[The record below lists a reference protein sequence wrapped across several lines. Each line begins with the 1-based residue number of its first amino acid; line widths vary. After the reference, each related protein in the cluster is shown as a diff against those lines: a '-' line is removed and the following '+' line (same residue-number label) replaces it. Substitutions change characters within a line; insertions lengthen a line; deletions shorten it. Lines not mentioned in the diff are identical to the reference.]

1 MNKTYNIIWNAAR
14 GMYIVT
20 SELARSGSRAIV
32 SVSASCA
39 VTLLAMDAAPA
50 VAEETRVS
58 IPSQTTTYTLS
69 GATPFV
75 VETGNTVATDTA
87 TSAAIVGDNSNDWD
101 LLIESGAVVGSSL
114 TDSQAMNLDSS
125 TGATSVHNQG
135 TITGSNEDG
144 TIMLQN
150 GGSVINDA
158 RIENNATYEHD
169 PEDIPQEYAGVYM
182 LNGGSYVSSESGVL
196 EGVSGVIVQSGE
208 AHITNGGMIN
218 SDGSWR
224 SYGVEFRDGTYGTI
238 VNTGTIITTASDGS
252 GKIEDA
258 AIYVHT
264 LNDMAVSGSV
274 SVDNSG
280 LMQSDFITVAL
291 YYGSHFE
298 VVNRVGGVI
307 TAGNSSLV
315 GIKSTAMELKVGVDN
330 LVTNDGT
337 ISAYG
342 TANTYGIHYG
352 ESTSGGVIT
361 NTGSITTTGGGSG
374 DASVYVHG
382 NGDGTVVNNSGTM
395 SSTVYGVYL
404 DSARSKG
411 HTLNNQA
418 GGAISANTAVAI
430 NGNGNTISNQGKM
443 TGVSDGL
450 VLSGNNNIVTT
461 SGGEISG
468 KNGIRVSKGSGNQI
482 TAKSGSKIT
491 ATSTGISIAGGNNQV
506 TTESGS
512 TIVAKDNGILINSGA
527 NNVTNGGSITA
538 TGSSISYGIQYNSG
552 TSGTIT
558 NTGTITTTGKGAGDA
573 SVYAHGGAVTINN
586 SGTMDSSVFGVYVTT
601 GHTLNNLAG
610 GSITA
615 NTAVQLNGNNNT
627 LANAGAILGDTNG
640 VTINGSGNTLTSQG
654 KITGG
659 TNAILINSG
668 SKNNT
673 LTLNT
678 GTEISGS
685 ITDDNNSASAN
696 NNLILDGEGTL
707 GSSISGL
714 NSVTSSGD
722 WTLSGATMNLSGTTN
737 SALWVKSGTLIL
749 NGAMTAKGATVD
761 SGTTLQIGNGGT
773 LGAFNGDIV
782 DNGTLTFNRS
792 DAAAYGS
799 VISGSGNVIKQGGG
813 ELTLSNNNSYSGG
826 TTIAE
831 GTLTATAG
839 GALGSGNIDN
849 RAYLKLDAANASDPF
864 IVADL
869 TTHSGATVEIGAGST
884 LQANTLTQQD
894 GSTLTADLTATSGP
908 AIRAKNV
915 NLDGTLNVASPA
927 SQEPIRSTDDLISLA
942 LIESD
947 NAISGDFDGITINGN
962 AMNPDAFITV
972 VGQKN
977 VNDTHYDLVETLT
990 WYADRY
996 NAAIDAHGTFNLAD
1010 ADDSF
1015 TVNTVL
1021 ENVDANSGWN
1031 GQSLTKTGAGTL
1043 ILNAENTYTGGTTIS
1058 DGTLV
1063 ATNVEALGTGNVTDN
1078 ATLELNTGGDFDN
1091 AISGSGQVVKSGDE
1105 TLTLSGSNTYTGGTI
1120 ISGGTL
1126 VATNVEALGT
1136 GDVTDNATL
1145 ELNTGGDFDNAIG
1158 GTGSVVKSGDKT
1170 LTLSGANSYT
1180 GGTTIS
1186 GGTLVASNVEALGSG
1201 DVTDNATLELNTG
1214 GDFANNIG
1222 GTGSVVKSGDKTLTL
1237 SGTNSYTG
1245 GTTISGGTL
1254 VANNVE
1260 ALGTGDVTNNA
1271 TLELNTGGDF
1281 DNAIS
1286 GSGQV
1291 VKSGDETLTLSGAN
1305 SYTGGTTISGGT
1317 LVATNVE
1324 ALGTGDIT
1332 DNATLELNAGGD
1344 FTNNIGGT
1352 GSVEKSGDKTLT
1364 LSGTNTYR
1372 GGTLISG
1379 GTLVASNVEALGSGD
1394 VTDNATLEMNTG
1406 GDFAN
1411 NIGGTGSVV
1420 KSGDKTLTLSGANSY
1435 TGGTTISGGTLVAS
1449 NVEALGT
1456 GNVTDNATLEL
1467 NTGGDFDN
1475 AISGSGQVVK
1485 SGDGA
1490 LTLSGANSYSGATTI
1505 SGGTLIAANVNA
1517 LGTGA
1522 IDNRASLL
1530 LDASGQF
1537 TVTDLTTESGGNTE
1551 IGAGSTLQATTLTQ
1565 KSDSTLTINLNS
1577 NTVDPVIHAA
1587 SQVSLAGTL
1596 DITGVGD
1603 VLDSD
1608 PASTDDLDTF
1618 TLIASDKTIA
1628 GDFEKLTVAGMD
1640 ADLADFIT
1648 VDGRIDD
1655 TGKQY
1660 ELTTALTWYADRD
1673 DAVTDAHG
1681 TFNLTNADGS
1691 FAVNTVLENVDAT
1704 LDPASATG
1712 WDGTS
1717 LIKQG
1722 AGTLILN
1729 AENTYT
1735 GGTTISGGTL
1745 VATNV
1750 DALGS
1755 GDVTDDATLELNTG
1769 GTFDNAISG
1778 SGQVVKSG
1786 DDVLTLSGANS
1797 YSGGTLISDGT
1808 LVASNVDALGSGDVT
1823 NNATLEMNTG
1833 GDFINNI
1840 GGTGRVEKSGDD
1852 TLTLSGSNTYTGG
1865 TLISDGTLV
1874 ASNVEALGTGDVTNN
1889 ATLELN
1895 TGGTFDNA
1903 ISGSGQVVKSG
1914 DDVLTLSGANSYSGG
1929 TLISG
1934 GTLVANNVEALG
1946 TGDVTDNATLEM
1958 NTGGD
1963 FINNIGGT
1971 GRVEKSGD
1979 DALTLS
1985 GSNTYTGGT
1994 TINDGTLIA
2003 TSVDALG
2010 SGDVTNNAVLELNT
2024 GGDFINNIGG
2034 TGRVEKSGDET
2045 LTLSGSN
2052 TYTGGTLISGGT
2064 LVATNVEALGT
2075 GDVTDNAVLELN
2087 TGGDFINNIGGTGR
2101 VEKSGD
2107 DTLTLSGS
2115 NSYTGG
2121 TLISSGTLVATN
2133 VDALGSGD
2141 VTDNATLELNTGGDF
2156 TNNIS
2161 GSGQVVKSGD
2171 ETLTLSGSNTYTG
2184 GTTINDGTLV
2194 ATSVEALGSGD
2205 VTNDAVLALNTGGDF
2220 ANNIGGTGSVVK
2232 SGDETLTLSGTNS
2245 YTGGTTISGGTL
2257 VATNVEALG
2266 TGDVTNNATLELN
2279 TGGDFTNNIS
2289 GNGQVVKSG
2298 DDTLTFSG
2306 SNTYTGGTTINDGT
2320 LVATS
2325 VEALG
2330 SGDVTNDAVLALNTG
2345 GDFANNI
2352 GGTGSVVKSGDE
2364 TLTLSGS
2371 NTYTGSTLISSGTLV
2386 ANDVNALGTGD
2397 VTDNAT
2403 LMLNTGGDFI
2413 NNIGGTGRVEKSG
2426 DDTLTLSGSNS
2437 YTGGTLISSG
2447 TLVATNVD
2455 ALGSG
2460 DVTDNA
2466 TLELNTGGTFDNA
2479 ISGSGQVVKSGDETL
2494 TLSGA
2499 NSYTGGTLISSGT
2512 LVANDVNALGTGD
2525 VTDNAVLELNTG
2537 GDFDNAI
2544 SGSGQVVKSGDET
2557 LTLSGANSYT
2567 GGTTISGGTL
2577 VASNVEALGSG
2588 DIDNYASLQLNASGQ
2603 FVTANLTTHDNAI
2616 TAIGAGSA
2624 LRANT
2629 LTQEANSTLA
2639 VHLIDSNSGAIVT
2652 ADHANLGGTLDIT
2665 GIGNVAKSWTRDA
2678 YAYTLIDTDSAI
2690 NSDFAQFTVA
2700 GMDAKQVDFLTVD
2713 GRVNADD
2720 DTRYDVTASLSWYA
2734 DSDNAATDAHGTF
2747 TLSEQGHSFTLNTA
2761 LTDVDATL
2769 NPDSATYWDGKSL
2782 IKRGAGT
2789 LILGAQNTYSGDTDV
2804 QEGALW
2810 LAETATIGSA
2820 GSAQAVNIAAN
2831 AAFGGHN
2838 STVNGHVNNQG
2849 SLYFVDTFT
2858 VNGDVVNSS
2867 AMISGSDQPNNTL
2880 TIAGNYTGNDG
2891 HLYLNTQ
2898 LGDDS
2903 SPTDKLIVTGD
2914 TAGSTTLHITNVN
2927 GLGAQTV
2934 NGIEVIEVGGQSDG
2948 DFRLYKGHV
2957 DINAWT
2963 YTLKQDGGDW
2973 YLRSESDD
2981 VPDDGGEVTPPDDGG
2996 EVTPPDDGGEV
3007 TPPDDGGEVTPP
3019 DDGGEVTPP
3028 DDDGEVTPPDDG
3040 GDITPPD
3047 DGGDITPPD
3056 GGDVTPVAPQYR
3068 ADIGVYLGNQWM
3080 ARNLQMQTLYD
3091 REGSQYRSADGS
3103 IWMRFKAGKAESQ
3116 AVNGNVDI
3124 DSDYSQFQLGGDILT
3139 WSDGAQS
3146 VTVGLMG
3153 SYINASTDS
3162 TGNRGADGSQFS
3174 ANGSVDGYNLGLYA
3188 TWFADA
3194 QSHRGAYIDSWYQYG
3209 AYNNSVDNDG
3219 LSASRYDSAAH
3230 AVSLETGYRYDIAL
3244 SNRNTVS
3251 LTPQAQVTWQRYSA
3265 DTVIDDGGTRIS
3277 GQNDDSWTTRLGVR
3291 VDGKLYK
3298 ESGRIQPFMEVNWL
3312 HASDNAS
3319 ATFGD
3324 TKVSQDLPNDRVEV
3338 KVGIQANVSERL
3350 SVYAQAAGQ
3359 KGKNDYGDASFS
3371 LNMRYN
3377 W

>member
-75 VETGNTVATDTA
+75 VETGNTIATDTA
-87 TSAAIVGDNSNDWD
+87 ASAAIVGDNSNDWD

-114 TDSQAMNLDSS
+114 TDSQAMNLDSL

-144 TIMLQN
+144 TILLQN
-150 GGSVINDA
+150 GGSVVNDA
-158 RIENNATYEHD
+158 LIENSATYEHE
-169 PEDIPQEYAGVYM
+169 PQDIPQEYAGVYM

-395 SSTVYGVYL
+395 SSSVYGVYL
-404 DSARSKG
+404 DSTRSKG

-430 NGNGNTISNQGKM
+430 NGNGNTITNQGKM

-450 VLSGNNNIVTT
+450 LISGNNNIVTT

-491 ATSTGISIAGGNNQV
+491 ATSTGISIASGNNQI

-512 TIVAKDNGILINSGA
+512 AIVAKDNGILINSGA

-538 TGSSISYGIQYNSG
+538 TGSSNSYGIQYNSG
-552 TSGTIT
+552 ASGTIT
-558 NTGTITTTGKGAGDA
+558 NTGTITTTGKGVGDA

-640 VTINGSGNTLTSQG
+640 VTISGSGNTLTSQG

-792 DAAAYGS
+792 DASAYGS
-799 VISGSGNVIKQGGG
+799 VISGSGNVVKQGGG

-849 RAYLKLDAANASDPF
+849 RAYLKLDAASASDPF

-990 WYADRY
+990 WYADRD

-1058 DGTLV
+1058 EGTLI
-1063 ATNVEALGTGNVTDN
+1063 ANNVEALGTGNVTDN
-1078 ATLELNTGGDFDN
+1078 AVLELNTGGDFDN
-1091 AISGSGQVVKSGDE
+1091 AISGSG
-1105 TLTLSGSNTYTGGTI
+1105 L
-1120 ISGGTL
+1120 
-1126 VATNVEALGT
+1126 
-1136 GDVTDNATL
+1136 
-1145 ELNTGGDFDNAIG
+1145 
-1158 GTGSVVKSGDKT
+1158 VVKSGDKT

-1214 GDFANNIG
+1214 GTFDNVISGSGQVVKSGDKTLTLSGANSYTGGTTISSGTLIATNVEALGTGDVTDNATLALNAGGDFTNNISGSGQVVKSGDDTLTLSGSNTYTGGTLISGGTLVASNVEALGSGDVTDNAVLELNTGGTFDNVISGSGQVVKSGDEMLTLSGANSYTGGTTISGGTLVASNVEALGSGDVTDNATLELNTGGTFDNVISGSGQVVKSGDDALTLSGNNSYTGGTTISGGTLVASNVEALGSGDVTDNATLEMNTGGDFTNNIG
-1222 GTGSVVKSGDKTLTL
+1222 GTGRVVKSGDKTLTL

-1291 VKSGDETLTLSGAN
+1291 VKSGD
-1305 SYTGGTTISGGT
+1305 
-1317 LVATNVE
+1317 
-1324 ALGTGDIT
+1324 
-1332 DNATLELNAGGD
+1332 
-1344 FTNNIGGT
+1344 
-1352 GSVEKSGDKTLT
+1352 KT
-1364 LSGTNTYR
+1364 
-1372 GGTLISG
+1372 
-1379 GTLVASNVEALGSGD
+1379 
-1394 VTDNATLEMNTG
+1394 
-1406 GDFAN
+1406 
-1411 NIGGTGSVV
+1411 
-1420 KSGDKTLTLSGANSY
+1420 
-1435 TGGTTISGGTLVAS
+1435 
-1449 NVEALGT
+1449 
-1456 GNVTDNATLEL
+1456 
-1467 NTGGDFDN
+1467 
-1475 AISGSGQVVK
+1475 
-1485 SGDGA
+1485 

-1505 SGGTLIAANVNA
+1505 SGGTLIATHVNA

-1577 NTVDPVIHAA
+1577 NTADPVIHAA

-1603 VLDSD
+1603 VLNSD

-1786 DDVLTLSGANS
+1786 DDALTLSGAN
-1797 YSGGTLISDGT
+1797 
-1808 LVASNVDALGSGDVT
+1808 
-1823 NNATLEMNTG
+1823 
-1833 GDFINNI
+1833 
-1840 GGTGRVEKSGDD
+1840 
-1852 TLTLSGSNTYTGG
+1852 TYTGG
-1865 TLISDGTLV
+1865 TTISEGTLV
-1874 ASNVEALGTGDVTNN
+1874 ASNVEALGTGDVTDNATLEMNTGGDFDNAISGSGQVVKSGDETLTLSGANSYTGGTTISGGTLVASNVEALGSGDVTDN

-1895 TGGTFDNA
+1895 TGGDFTNN

-1929 TLISG
+1929 TLISD
-1934 GTLVANNVEALG
+1934 GTLVASNVEALG
-1946 TGDVTDNATLEM
+1946 TGDVTDNATLALNAGGDFTNNIGGTGRVEKSGDQTLTLSGSNIYTGGTLISGGTLVANDVNSLGTGDVTDNATLM
-1958 NTGGD
+1958 LNTGGD

-1994 TINDGTLIA
+1994 
-2003 TSVDALG
+2003 
-2010 SGDVTNNAVLELNT
+2010 
-2024 GGDFINNIGG
+2024 
-2034 TGRVEKSGDET
+2034 
-2045 LTLSGSN
+2045 
-2052 TYTGGTLISGGT
+2052 LISGGT
-2064 LVATNVEALGT
+2064 LVA
-2075 GDVTDNAVLELN
+2075 
-2087 TGGDFINNIGGTGR
+2087 
-2101 VEKSGD
+2101 S
-2107 DTLTLSGS
+2107 
-2115 NSYTGG
+2115 
-2121 TLISSGTLVATN
+2121 N

-2156 TNNIS
+2156 DNAIS
-2161 GSGQVVKSGD
+2161 GSGQVVKSGGD
-2171 ETLTLSGSNTYTG
+2171 TLTLSGNNSYTG
-2184 GTTINDGTLV
+2184 GTLISDGTLV
-2194 ATSVEALGSGD
+2194 ASNVEALGSGD
-2205 VTNDAVLALNTGGDF
+2205 VTDNT
-2220 ANNIGGTGSVVK
+2220 
-2232 SGDETLTLSGTNS
+2232 
-2245 YTGGTTISGGTL
+2245 
-2257 VATNVEALG
+2257 
-2266 TGDVTNNATLELN
+2266 
-2279 TGGDFTNNIS
+2279 
-2289 GNGQVVKSG
+2289 
-2298 DDTLTFSG
+2298 
-2306 SNTYTGGTTINDGT
+2306 
-2320 LVATS
+2320 
-2325 VEALG
+2325 
-2330 SGDVTNDAVLALNTG
+2330 
-2345 GDFANNI
+2345 
-2352 GGTGSVVKSGDE
+2352 
-2364 TLTLSGS
+2364 
-2371 NTYTGSTLISSGTLV
+2371 
-2386 ANDVNALGTGD
+2386 
-2397 VTDNAT
+2397 
-2403 LMLNTGGDFI
+2403 
-2413 NNIGGTGRVEKSG
+2413 
-2426 DDTLTLSGSNS
+2426 
-2437 YTGGTLISSG
+2437 
-2447 TLVATNVD
+2447 
-2455 ALGSG
+2455 
-2460 DVTDNA
+2460 

-2479 ISGSGQVVKSGDETL
+2479 ISGSGQVVKSGDKTL
-2494 TLSGA
+2494 TLSGS
-2499 NSYTGGTLISSGT
+2499 NTYTGGTLISGGT
-2512 LVANDVNALGTGD
+2512 LVATSVDALGSGD
-2525 VTDNAVLELNTG
+2525 VTDNATLELNTS

-2603 FVTANLTTHDNAI
+2603 FVTANLTTHDNAT
-2616 TAIGAGSA
+2616 TAIGAGSV

-2639 VHLIDSNSGAIVT
+2639 VHLTDSNSGAIVT

-2665 GIGNVAKSWTRDA
+2665 GIGSVAKSWTRDA
-2678 YAYTLIDTDSAI
+2678 YAYTLIDSDSAI
-2690 NSDFAQFTVA
+2690 DSDFAQFTVA

-2804 QEGALW
+2804 QEGVLW

-2838 STVNGHVNNQG
+2838 ATVNGHVNNQG

-2948 DFRLYKGHV
+2948 DFTLYKGHV

-2996 EVTPPDDGGEV
+2996 D
-3007 TPPDDGGEVTPP
+3007 
-3019 DDGGEVTPP
+3019 
-3028 DDDGEVTPPDDG
+3028 VTPPDDG
-3040 GDITPPD
+3040 GDVTPPD
-3047 DGGDITPPD
+3047 DGGDVTPPDDGGDVTPPDDGGDVTPPDDDGDITPPD

-3277 GQNDDSWTTRLGVR
+3277 GQNDDSWTTRLGMR

>member
-1 MNKTYNIIWNAAR
+1 
-14 GMYIVT
+14 
-20 SELARSGSRAIV
+20 
-32 SVSASCA
+32 
-39 VTLLAMDAAPA
+39 
-50 VAEETRVS
+50 
-58 IPSQTTTYTLS
+58 
-69 GATPFV
+69 
-75 VETGNTVATDTA
+75 
-87 TSAAIVGDNSNDWD
+87 
-101 LLIESGAVVGSSL
+101 
-114 TDSQAMNLDSS
+114 
-125 TGATSVHNQG
+125 
-135 TITGSNEDG
+135 
-144 TIMLQN
+144 
-150 GGSVINDA
+150 
-158 RIENNATYEHD
+158 
-169 PEDIPQEYAGVYM
+169 
-182 LNGGSYVSSESGVL
+182 
-196 EGVSGVIVQSGE
+196 
-208 AHITNGGMIN
+208 
-218 SDGSWR
+218 
-224 SYGVEFRDGTYGTI
+224 
-238 VNTGTIITTASDGS
+238 
-252 GKIEDA
+252 
-258 AIYVHT
+258 
-264 LNDMAVSGSV
+264 
-274 SVDNSG
+274 
-280 LMQSDFITVAL
+280 
-291 YYGSHFE
+291 
-298 VVNRVGGVI
+298 
-307 TAGNSSLV
+307 
-315 GIKSTAMELKVGVDN
+315 
-330 LVTNDGT
+330 
-337 ISAYG
+337 
-342 TANTYGIHYG
+342 
-352 ESTSGGVIT
+352 
-361 NTGSITTTGGGSG
+361 
-374 DASVYVHG
+374 
-382 NGDGTVVNNSGTM
+382 
-395 SSTVYGVYL
+395 
-404 DSARSKG
+404 
-411 HTLNNQA
+411 
-418 GGAISANTAVAI
+418 
-430 NGNGNTISNQGKM
+430 
-443 TGVSDGL
+443 
-450 VLSGNNNIVTT
+450 
-461 SGGEISG
+461 
-468 KNGIRVSKGSGNQI
+468 
-482 TAKSGSKIT
+482 
-491 ATSTGISIAGGNNQV
+491 
-506 TTESGS
+506 
-512 TIVAKDNGILINSGA
+512 
-527 NNVTNGGSITA
+527 
-538 TGSSISYGIQYNSG
+538 
-552 TSGTIT
+552 
-558 NTGTITTTGKGAGDA
+558 
-573 SVYAHGGAVTINN
+573 
-586 SGTMDSSVFGVYVTT
+586 
-601 GHTLNNLAG
+601 
-610 GSITA
+610 
-615 NTAVQLNGNNNT
+615 
-627 LANAGAILGDTNG
+627 
-640 VTINGSGNTLTSQG
+640 
-654 KITGG
+654 
-659 TNAILINSG
+659 
-668 SKNNT
+668 
-673 LTLNT
+673 
-678 GTEISGS
+678 
-685 ITDDNNSASAN
+685 
-696 NNLILDGEGTL
+696 
-707 GSSISGL
+707 
-714 NSVTSSGD
+714 
-722 WTLSGATMNLSGTTN
+722 
-737 SALWVKSGTLIL
+737 
-749 NGAMTAKGATVD
+749 
-761 SGTTLQIGNGGT
+761 
-773 LGAFNGDIV
+773 
-782 DNGTLTFNRS
+782 
-792 DAAAYGS
+792 
-799 VISGSGNVIKQGGG
+799 
-813 ELTLSNNNSYSGG
+813 
-826 TTIAE
+826 
-831 GTLTATAG
+831 
-839 GALGSGNIDN
+839 
-849 RAYLKLDAANASDPF
+849 
-864 IVADL
+864 
-869 TTHSGATVEIGAGST
+869 
-884 LQANTLTQQD
+884 
-894 GSTLTADLTATSGP
+894 
-908 AIRAKNV
+908 
-915 NLDGTLNVASPA
+915 
-927 SQEPIRSTDDLISLA
+927 
-942 LIESD
+942 
-947 NAISGDFDGITINGN
+947 
-962 AMNPDAFITV
+962 
-972 VGQKN
+972 
-977 VNDTHYDLVETLT
+977 
-990 WYADRY
+990 
-996 NAAIDAHGTFNLAD
+996 
-1010 ADDSF
+1010 
-1015 TVNTVL
+1015 
-1021 ENVDANSGWN
+1021 
-1031 GQSLTKTGAGTL
+1031 
-1043 ILNAENTYTGGTTIS
+1043 
-1058 DGTLV
+1058 
-1063 ATNVEALGTGNVTDN
+1063 
-1078 ATLELNTGGDFDN
+1078 
-1091 AISGSGQVVKSGDE
+1091 
-1105 TLTLSGSNTYTGGTI
+1105 
-1120 ISGGTL
+1120 
-1126 VATNVEALGT
+1126 
-1136 GDVTDNATL
+1136 
-1145 ELNTGGDFDNAIG
+1145 
-1158 GTGSVVKSGDKT
+1158 
-1170 LTLSGANSYT
+1170 
-1180 GGTTIS
+1180 
-1186 GGTLVASNVEALGSG
+1186 NVEALGSG

-1214 GDFANNIG
+1214 GDFTNNIG

-1291 VKSGDETLTLSGAN
+1291 VKSGD
-1305 SYTGGTTISGGT
+1305 
-1317 LVATNVE
+1317 
-1324 ALGTGDIT
+1324 
-1332 DNATLELNAGGD
+1332 
-1344 FTNNIGGT
+1344 
-1352 GSVEKSGDKTLT
+1352 KT
-1364 LSGTNTYR
+1364 
-1372 GGTLISG
+1372 
-1379 GTLVASNVEALGSGD
+1379 
-1394 VTDNATLEMNTG
+1394 
-1406 GDFAN
+1406 
-1411 NIGGTGSVV
+1411 
-1420 KSGDKTLTLSGANSY
+1420 
-1435 TGGTTISGGTLVAS
+1435 
-1449 NVEALGT
+1449 
-1456 GNVTDNATLEL
+1456 
-1467 NTGGDFDN
+1467 
-1475 AISGSGQVVK
+1475 
-1485 SGDGA
+1485 

-1505 SGGTLIAANVNA
+1505 SGGTLIATHVNA

-1660 ELTTALTWYADRD
+1660 ELTTVLTWYADRD

-1735 GGTTISGGTL
+1735 GGTTISDGTL

-1786 DDVLTLSGANS
+1786 DETLTLSGTNT
-1797 YSGGTLISDGT
+1797 YSGGTLISG
-1808 LVASNVDALGSGDVT
+1808 
-1823 NNATLEMNTG
+1823 
-1833 GDFINNI
+1833 
-1840 GGTGRVEKSGDD
+1840 
-1852 TLTLSGSNTYTGG
+1852 
-1865 TLISDGTLV
+1865 GTLV
-1874 ASNVEALGTGDVTNN
+1874 ASNVEALGTGDVTDN
-1889 ATLELN
+1889 AVLELN
-1895 TGGTFDNA
+1895 TGGDFDNA
-1903 ISGSGQVVKSG
+1903 ISGSGQV
-1914 DDVLTLSGANSYSGG
+1914 
-1929 TLISG
+1929 
-1934 GTLVANNVEALG
+1934 
-1946 TGDVTDNATLEM
+1946 
-1958 NTGGD
+1958 
-1963 FINNIGGT
+1963 
-1971 GRVEKSGD
+1971 EKSGD
-1979 DALTLS
+1979 GTLTLS

-2010 SGDVTNNAVLELNT
+2010 SGDVTDNATLALNT
-2024 GGDFINNIGG
+2024 GGTFDNTISGSG
-2034 TGRVEKSGDET
+2034 KVEKSGDDA
-2045 LTLSGSN
+2045 LTLSGANS
-2052 TYTGGTLISGGT
+2052 YTGGTLISGGT
-2064 LVATNVEALGT
+2064 LVASNVEALGSGDVTDNATLALNTGGTFDNTISGSGQVVKSGDDVLTLSGSNTYTGGTTISGGTLIASNVDALGT
-2075 GDVTDNAVLELN
+2075 GDVTNDATLELN
-2087 TGGDFINNIGGTGR
+2087 TGGDFTNNISGNGQ
-2101 VEKSGD
+2101 VVKSGD
-2107 DTLTLSGS
+2107 DTLTFSGS
-2115 NSYTGG
+2115 NTYTGG
-2121 TLISSGTLVATN
+2121 TLISSGTLVAN
-2133 VDALGSGD
+2133 DVNALGTGD

-2171 ETLTLSGSNTYTG
+2171 
-2184 GTTINDGTLV
+2184 D
-2194 ATSVEALGSGD
+2194 
-2205 VTNDAVLALNTGGDF
+2205 
-2220 ANNIGGTGSVVK
+2220 
-2232 SGDETLTLSGTNS
+2232 TLTLSGTNS

-2279 TGGDFTNNIS
+2279 TGGDFTNN
-2289 GNGQVVKSG
+2289 
-2298 DDTLTFSG
+2298 
-2306 SNTYTGGTTINDGT
+2306 
-2320 LVATS
+2320 
-2325 VEALG
+2325 
-2330 SGDVTNDAVLALNTG
+2330 
-2345 GDFANNI
+2345 
-2352 GGTGSVVKSGDE
+2352 
-2364 TLTLSGS
+2364 
-2371 NTYTGSTLISSGTLV
+2371 
-2386 ANDVNALGTGD
+2386 
-2397 VTDNAT
+2397 
-2403 LMLNTGGDFI
+2403 
-2413 NNIGGTGRVEKSG
+2413 
-2426 DDTLTLSGSNS
+2426 
-2437 YTGGTLISSG
+2437 
-2447 TLVATNVD
+2447 
-2455 ALGSG
+2455 
-2460 DVTDNA
+2460 
-2466 TLELNTGGTFDNA
+2466 

-2567 GGTTISGGTL
+2567 GGTLISGGTLVATSVEALGSGDVTDNAVLELNTGGTFDNAISGSGQVVKSGDKTLTLSGANSYTGGTTISGGTL
-2577 VASNVEALGSG
+2577 VASNVNALGSG

-2603 FVTANLTTHDNAI
+2603 FVTANLTTHDNAT

-2624 LRANT
+2624 LRGNT

-2639 VHLIDSNSGAIVT
+2639 VHLTDSNSGAIVT

-2713 GRVNADD
+2713 GRVNAAD

-2734 DSDNAATDAHGTF
+2734 DSDNAATNAHGTF

-2838 STVNGHVNNQG
+2838 ATVNGHVNNQG

-3028 DDDGEVTPPDDG
+3028 DDG

-3047 DGGDITPPD
+3047 DDGDITPPD

-3153 SYINASTDS
+3153 SYINANTDS

-3209 AYNNSVDNDG
+3209 VYNNSVDNDG

-3277 GQNDDSWTTRLGVR
+3277 GQNDDSWTTRLGMR

>member
-1 MNKTYNIIWNAAR
+1 
-14 GMYIVT
+14 
-20 SELARSGSRAIV
+20 
-32 SVSASCA
+32 
-39 VTLLAMDAAPA
+39 
-50 VAEETRVS
+50 
-58 IPSQTTTYTLS
+58 
-69 GATPFV
+69 
-75 VETGNTVATDTA
+75 
-87 TSAAIVGDNSNDWD
+87 
-101 LLIESGAVVGSSL
+101 
-114 TDSQAMNLDSS
+114 
-125 TGATSVHNQG
+125 
-135 TITGSNEDG
+135 
-144 TIMLQN
+144 
-150 GGSVINDA
+150 
-158 RIENNATYEHD
+158 
-169 PEDIPQEYAGVYM
+169 
-182 LNGGSYVSSESGVL
+182 
-196 EGVSGVIVQSGE
+196 
-208 AHITNGGMIN
+208 
-218 SDGSWR
+218 
-224 SYGVEFRDGTYGTI
+224 
-238 VNTGTIITTASDGS
+238 
-252 GKIEDA
+252 
-258 AIYVHT
+258 
-264 LNDMAVSGSV
+264 
-274 SVDNSG
+274 
-280 LMQSDFITVAL
+280 
-291 YYGSHFE
+291 
-298 VVNRVGGVI
+298 
-307 TAGNSSLV
+307 
-315 GIKSTAMELKVGVDN
+315 
-330 LVTNDGT
+330 
-337 ISAYG
+337 
-342 TANTYGIHYG
+342 
-352 ESTSGGVIT
+352 
-361 NTGSITTTGGGSG
+361 
-374 DASVYVHG
+374 
-382 NGDGTVVNNSGTM
+382 
-395 SSTVYGVYL
+395 
-404 DSARSKG
+404 
-411 HTLNNQA
+411 
-418 GGAISANTAVAI
+418 
-430 NGNGNTISNQGKM
+430 
-443 TGVSDGL
+443 
-450 VLSGNNNIVTT
+450 
-461 SGGEISG
+461 
-468 KNGIRVSKGSGNQI
+468 
-482 TAKSGSKIT
+482 
-491 ATSTGISIAGGNNQV
+491 
-506 TTESGS
+506 
-512 TIVAKDNGILINSGA
+512 
-527 NNVTNGGSITA
+527 
-538 TGSSISYGIQYNSG
+538 
-552 TSGTIT
+552 
-558 NTGTITTTGKGAGDA
+558 
-573 SVYAHGGAVTINN
+573 
-586 SGTMDSSVFGVYVTT
+586 
-601 GHTLNNLAG
+601 
-610 GSITA
+610 
-615 NTAVQLNGNNNT
+615 
-627 LANAGAILGDTNG
+627 
-640 VTINGSGNTLTSQG
+640 
-654 KITGG
+654 
-659 TNAILINSG
+659 
-668 SKNNT
+668 
-673 LTLNT
+673 
-678 GTEISGS
+678 
-685 ITDDNNSASAN
+685 
-696 NNLILDGEGTL
+696 
-707 GSSISGL
+707 
-714 NSVTSSGD
+714 
-722 WTLSGATMNLSGTTN
+722 
-737 SALWVKSGTLIL
+737 
-749 NGAMTAKGATVD
+749 
-761 SGTTLQIGNGGT
+761 
-773 LGAFNGDIV
+773 
-782 DNGTLTFNRS
+782 
-792 DAAAYGS
+792 
-799 VISGSGNVIKQGGG
+799 
-813 ELTLSNNNSYSGG
+813 
-826 TTIAE
+826 
-831 GTLTATAG
+831 
-839 GALGSGNIDN
+839 
-849 RAYLKLDAANASDPF
+849 
-864 IVADL
+864 
-869 TTHSGATVEIGAGST
+869 
-884 LQANTLTQQD
+884 
-894 GSTLTADLTATSGP
+894 
-908 AIRAKNV
+908 
-915 NLDGTLNVASPA
+915 
-927 SQEPIRSTDDLISLA
+927 
-942 LIESD
+942 
-947 NAISGDFDGITINGN
+947 
-962 AMNPDAFITV
+962 
-972 VGQKN
+972 
-977 VNDTHYDLVETLT
+977 
-990 WYADRY
+990 
-996 NAAIDAHGTFNLAD
+996 
-1010 ADDSF
+1010 
-1015 TVNTVL
+1015 
-1021 ENVDANSGWN
+1021 
-1031 GQSLTKTGAGTL
+1031 
-1043 ILNAENTYTGGTTIS
+1043 
-1058 DGTLV
+1058 
-1063 ATNVEALGTGNVTDN
+1063 
-1078 ATLELNTGGDFDN
+1078 
-1091 AISGSGQVVKSGDE
+1091 
-1105 TLTLSGSNTYTGGTI
+1105 
-1120 ISGGTL
+1120 
-1126 VATNVEALGT
+1126 
-1136 GDVTDNATL
+1136 
-1145 ELNTGGDFDNAIG
+1145 
-1158 GTGSVVKSGDKT
+1158 
-1170 LTLSGANSYT
+1170 
-1180 GGTTIS
+1180 
-1186 GGTLVASNVEALGSG
+1186 
-1201 DVTDNATLELNTG
+1201 
-1214 GDFANNIG
+1214 
-1222 GTGSVVKSGDKTLTL
+1222 
-1237 SGTNSYTG
+1237 
-1245 GTTISGGTL
+1245 
-1254 VANNVE
+1254 
-1260 ALGTGDVTNNA
+1260 
-1271 TLELNTGGDF
+1271 
-1281 DNAIS
+1281 
-1286 GSGQV
+1286 QV

-1324 ALGTGDIT
+1324 ALGTGDVT
-1332 DNATLELNAGGD
+1332 DNAVLELN
-1344 FTNNIGGT
+1344 TGGT
-1352 GSVEKSGDKTLT
+1352 FDNVISGSGQVVKSGDDALT
-1364 LSGTNTYR
+1364 LSGSNTYT
-1372 GGTLISG
+1372 GGTTISG

-1435 TGGTTISGGTLVAS
+1435 TGGTTISGGTLVAN

-1456 GNVTDNATLEL
+1456 GDVTNNATLEL
-1467 NTGGDFDN
+1467 NTGGTFDN

-1485 SGDGA
+1485 SGDET
-1490 LTLSGANSYSGATTI
+1490 LTLSGNNTYRGATTI

-1577 NTVDPVIHAA
+1577 NTTDPVIHAA

-1750 DALGS
+1750 EALGS

-1797 YSGGTLISDGT
+1797 YTGGTLISDGT
-1808 LVASNVDALGSGDVT
+1808 LVASNVEALGSGDVTDNATLELNTGGDFDNAISGSGKVEKSGDDALTLSGANTYTGGTLISDGTLVASNVEALGTGDVTDNAVLELNTGGDFDNAISGSGQVEKSGDGTLTLSGSNTYTGGTTINDGTLIATSVDALGSGDVTDDATLELNTGGTFDNAIGGSGNVVKSGADTLTLSGSNSYTGGTTISGGTLVASNVEALGTGDVT
-1823 NNATLEMNTG
+1823 NNATLELNTG

-1865 TLISDGTLV
+1865 TLINGGTLV
-1874 ASNVEALGTGDVTNN
+1874 ASNVEALGT
-1889 ATLELN
+1889 
-1895 TGGTFDNA
+1895 
-1903 ISGSGQVVKSG
+1903 
-1914 DDVLTLSGANSYSGG
+1914 
-1929 TLISG
+1929 
-1934 GTLVANNVEALG
+1934 
-1946 TGDVTDNATLEM
+1946 
-1958 NTGGD
+1958 
-1963 FINNIGGT
+1963 
-1971 GRVEKSGD
+1971 
-1979 DALTLS
+1979 
-1985 GSNTYTGGT
+1985 
-1994 TINDGTLIA
+1994 
-2003 TSVDALG
+2003 
-2010 SGDVTNNAVLELNT
+2010 
-2024 GGDFINNIGG
+2024 
-2034 TGRVEKSGDET
+2034 
-2045 LTLSGSN
+2045 
-2052 TYTGGTLISGGT
+2052 
-2064 LVATNVEALGT
+2064 
-2075 GDVTDNAVLELN
+2075 
-2087 TGGDFINNIGGTGR
+2087 
-2101 VEKSGD
+2101 
-2107 DTLTLSGS
+2107 
-2115 NSYTGG
+2115 
-2121 TLISSGTLVATN
+2121 
-2133 VDALGSGD
+2133 
-2141 VTDNATLELNTGGDF
+2141 
-2156 TNNIS
+2156 
-2161 GSGQVVKSGD
+2161 
-2171 ETLTLSGSNTYTG
+2171 
-2184 GTTINDGTLV
+2184 
-2194 ATSVEALGSGD
+2194 
-2205 VTNDAVLALNTGGDF
+2205 
-2220 ANNIGGTGSVVK
+2220 
-2232 SGDETLTLSGTNS
+2232 
-2245 YTGGTTISGGTL
+2245 
-2257 VATNVEALG
+2257 
-2266 TGDVTNNATLELN
+2266 
-2279 TGGDFTNNIS
+2279 
-2289 GNGQVVKSG
+2289 
-2298 DDTLTFSG
+2298 
-2306 SNTYTGGTTINDGT
+2306 
-2320 LVATS
+2320 
-2325 VEALG
+2325 
-2330 SGDVTNDAVLALNTG
+2330 
-2345 GDFANNI
+2345 
-2352 GGTGSVVKSGDE
+2352 
-2364 TLTLSGS
+2364 
-2371 NTYTGSTLISSGTLV
+2371 
-2386 ANDVNALGTGD
+2386 
-2397 VTDNAT
+2397 
-2403 LMLNTGGDFI
+2403 
-2413 NNIGGTGRVEKSG
+2413 
-2426 DDTLTLSGSNS
+2426 
-2437 YTGGTLISSG
+2437 
-2447 TLVATNVD
+2447 
-2455 ALGSG
+2455 G

-2494 TLSGA
+2494 TLSGT
-2499 NSYTGGTLISSGT
+2499 NSYTGGTTISGGT
-2512 LVANDVNALGTGD
+2512 LVATNVEALGSGD
-2525 VTDNAVLELNTG
+2525 VTDDATLELNTG
-2537 GDFDNAI
+2537 GTFDNAI
-2544 SGSGQVVKSGDET
+2544 SGSGQVVKSGDKM
-2557 LTLSGANSYT
+2557 LTLSGANSYS
-2567 GGTTISGGTL
+2567 GGTLISDGTL
-2577 VASNVEALGSG
+2577 VASNVNALGSG

-2603 FVTANLTTHDNAI
+2603 FVTANLTTHDNAT

-2734 DSDNAATDAHGTF
+2734 DSDNAATNAHGTF

-2838 STVNGHVNNQG
+2838 ATVNGHVNNQG

-2948 DFRLYKGHV
+2948 DFTLYKGHV

-3007 TPPDDGGEVTPP
+3007 TPPDDGGDVTPPDDGGDVSPP

-3028 DDDGEVTPPDDG
+3028 DDGGDVTPPDDD

-3324 TKVSQDLPNDRVEV
+3324 TKVSQDLPNDRMEV

>member
-75 VETGNTVATDTA
+75 VETGNTIATDTA
-87 TSAAIVGDNSNDWD
+87 ASAAIVGDNSNDWD

-114 TDSQAMNLDSS
+114 TDSQAMNLDSL

-144 TIMLQN
+144 TILLQN
-150 GGSVINDA
+150 GGSVINDG
-158 RIENNATYEHD
+158 RIENSAIYVHNLDLGA
-169 PEDIPQEYAGVYM
+169 PEIDAAIYM
-182 LNGGSYVSSESGVL
+182 LNGGSYVSSENGVL
-196 EGVSGVIVQSGE
+196 KGVSGVIVQSGE
-208 AHITNGGMIN
+208 VHITNGGTIN

-224 SYGVEFRDGTYGTI
+224 SYGVELRGGAYGTI

-252 GKIEDA
+252 GEIEDA
-258 AIYVHT
+258 AIYAHT
-264 LNDMAVSGSV
+264 FDDIAAGDYV

-280 LMQSDFITVAL
+280 LLQSDFIAVAL
-291 YYGSHFE
+291 YHGAHFE
-298 VVNRVGGVI
+298 VINRAGGVI

-315 GIKSTAMELKVGVDN
+315 GIQSAAMELKAGVDN

-361 NTGSITTTGGGSG
+361 NTGSITTTGGGAG

-430 NGNGNTISNQGKM
+430 NGNGNTITNQGKM

-450 VLSGNNNIVTT
+450 LISGNNNIVTT

-491 ATSTGISIAGGNNQV
+491 ATSTGISIASGNNQV

-512 TIVAKDNGILINSGA
+512 AIVAKDNGILINSGA

-552 TSGTIT
+552 ASGTIT

-640 VTINGSGNTLTSQG
+640 VTISGSGNTLTNQG

-659 TNAILINSG
+659 TNAVLINSG

-685 ITDDNNSASAN
+685 ITDGNNSASAN

-737 SALWVKSGTLIL
+737 SALWVKSGTLIV

-773 LGAFNGDIV
+773 LGAFNGNIV

-799 VISGSGNVIKQGGG
+799 VISGSGNVVKQGGG

-849 RAYLKLDAANASDPF
+849 RAYLKLEAANAGDPF

-990 WYADRY
+990 WYADRD

-1105 TLTLSGSNTYTGGTI
+1105 TLTLSG
-1120 ISGGTL
+1120 
-1126 VATNVEALGT
+1126 
-1136 GDVTDNATL
+1136 
-1145 ELNTGGDFDNAIG
+1145 
-1158 GTGSVVKSGDKT
+1158 
-1170 LTLSGANSYT
+1170 ANSYT

-1186 GGTLVASNVEALGSG
+1186 GGTLI
-1201 DVTDNATLELNTG
+1201 AT
-1214 GDFANNIG
+1214 
-1222 GTGSVVKSGDKTLTL
+1222 
-1237 SGTNSYTG
+1237 
-1245 GTTISGGTL
+1245 
-1254 VANNVE
+1254 
-1260 ALGTGDVTNNA
+1260 
-1271 TLELNTGGDF
+1271 
-1281 DNAIS
+1281 
-1286 GSGQV
+1286 
-1291 VKSGDETLTLSGAN
+1291 
-1305 SYTGGTTISGGT
+1305 
-1317 LVATNVE
+1317 
-1324 ALGTGDIT
+1324 
-1332 DNATLELNAGGD
+1332 
-1344 FTNNIGGT
+1344 
-1352 GSVEKSGDKTLT
+1352 
-1364 LSGTNTYR
+1364 
-1372 GGTLISG
+1372 
-1379 GTLVASNVEALGSGD
+1379 
-1394 VTDNATLEMNTG
+1394 
-1406 GDFAN
+1406 
-1411 NIGGTGSVV
+1411 
-1420 KSGDKTLTLSGANSY
+1420 
-1435 TGGTTISGGTLVAS
+1435 
-1449 NVEALGT
+1449 
-1456 GNVTDNATLEL
+1456 
-1467 NTGGDFDN
+1467 
-1475 AISGSGQVVK
+1475 
-1485 SGDGA
+1485 
-1490 LTLSGANSYSGATTI
+1490 
-1505 SGGTLIAANVNA
+1505 NVNA

-1704 LDPASATG
+1704 LDPDSATG

-1786 DDVLTLSGANS
+1786 D
-1797 YSGGTLISDGT
+1797 
-1808 LVASNVDALGSGDVT
+1808 
-1823 NNATLEMNTG
+1823 
-1833 GDFINNI
+1833 
-1840 GGTGRVEKSGDD
+1840 
-1852 TLTLSGSNTYTGG
+1852 
-1865 TLISDGTLV
+1865 
-1874 ASNVEALGTGDVTNN
+1874 
-1889 ATLELN
+1889 
-1895 TGGTFDNA
+1895 
-1903 ISGSGQVVKSG
+1903 
-1914 DDVLTLSGANSYSGG
+1914 
-1929 TLISG
+1929 
-1934 GTLVANNVEALG
+1934 
-1946 TGDVTDNATLEM
+1946 
-1958 NTGGD
+1958 
-1963 FINNIGGT
+1963 
-1971 GRVEKSGD
+1971 
-1979 DALTLS
+1979 
-1985 GSNTYTGGT
+1985 
-1994 TINDGTLIA
+1994 
-2003 TSVDALG
+2003 
-2010 SGDVTNNAVLELNT
+2010 
-2024 GGDFINNIGG
+2024 
-2034 TGRVEKSGDET
+2034 ET

-2064 LVATNVEALGT
+2064 LVA
-2075 GDVTDNAVLELN
+2075 
-2087 TGGDFINNIGGTGR
+2087 
-2101 VEKSGD
+2101 S
-2107 DTLTLSGS
+2107 
-2115 NSYTGG
+2115 
-2121 TLISSGTLVATN
+2121 
-2133 VDALGSGD
+2133 
-2141 VTDNATLELNTGGDF
+2141 
-2156 TNNIS
+2156 
-2161 GSGQVVKSGD
+2161 
-2171 ETLTLSGSNTYTG
+2171 
-2184 GTTINDGTLV
+2184 
-2194 ATSVEALGSGD
+2194 
-2205 VTNDAVLALNTGGDF
+2205 
-2220 ANNIGGTGSVVK
+2220 
-2232 SGDETLTLSGTNS
+2232 
-2245 YTGGTTISGGTL
+2245 
-2257 VATNVEALG
+2257 NVEALG
-2266 TGDVTNNATLELN
+2266 TGDVTN
-2279 TGGDFTNNIS
+2279 D
-2289 GNGQVVKSG
+2289 
-2298 DDTLTFSG
+2298 
-2306 SNTYTGGTTINDGT
+2306 
-2320 LVATS
+2320 
-2325 VEALG
+2325 
-2330 SGDVTNDAVLALNTG
+2330 
-2345 GDFANNI
+2345 
-2352 GGTGSVVKSGDE
+2352 
-2364 TLTLSGS
+2364 
-2371 NTYTGSTLISSGTLV
+2371 
-2386 ANDVNALGTGD
+2386 
-2397 VTDNAT
+2397 
-2403 LMLNTGGDFI
+2403 
-2413 NNIGGTGRVEKSG
+2413 
-2426 DDTLTLSGSNS
+2426 
-2437 YTGGTLISSG
+2437 
-2447 TLVATNVD
+2447 
-2455 ALGSG
+2455 
-2460 DVTDNA
+2460 
-2466 TLELNTGGTFDNA
+2466 
-2479 ISGSGQVVKSGDETL
+2479 
-2494 TLSGA
+2494 
-2499 NSYTGGTLISSGT
+2499 
-2512 LVANDVNALGTGD
+2512 
-2525 VTDNAVLELNTG
+2525 AVLELNTG

-2544 SGSGQVVKSGDET
+2544 SGSGQVVKSGGDT
-2557 LTLSGANSYT
+2557 LTLSGNNSYT
-2567 GGTTISGGTL
+2567 GGTLISDGTL

-2588 DIDNYASLQLNASGQ
+2588 NIDNYASLQLNASGQ
-2603 FVTANLTTHDNAI
+2603 FVTANLTTHDNAT

-2639 VHLIDSNSGAIVT
+2639 VHLTDSNSDAIVT

-2678 YAYTLIDTDSAI
+2678 YAYTLIDSDSAI

-2769 NPDSATYWDGKSL
+2769 NPDSATGWDGKSL

-2804 QEGALW
+2804 QEGTLW

-2838 STVNGHVNNQG
+2838 ATVNGHVNNQG

-2948 DFRLYKGHV
+2948 DFTLYKGHV

-2981 VPDDGGEVTPPDDGG
+2981 VPDDGGDVIPPDDGG
-2996 EVTPPDDGGEV
+2996 D
-3007 TPPDDGGEVTPP
+3007 
-3019 DDGGEVTPP
+3019 
-3028 DDDGEVTPPDDG
+3028 VTPPDDG
-3040 GDITPPD
+3040 GDVTPPD
-3047 DGGDITPPD
+3047 DDGDITPPD
-3056 GGDVTPVAPQYR
+3056 GGDVTPVTPQYR

>member
-75 VETGNTVATDTA
+75 VETGNTIATDTA
-87 TSAAIVGDNSNDWD
+87 ASAAIVGDNSNDWD

-114 TDSQAMNLDSS
+114 IDSQAMNLDSL

-135 TITGSNEDG
+135 TITGSSADG
-144 TIMLQN
+144 TILLQN
-150 GGSVINDA
+150 GGSVINDG
-158 RIENNATYEHD
+158 RIENSAIYVHNLDLGA
-169 PEDIPQEYAGVYM
+169 PEIDAAIYM
-182 LNGGSYVSSESGVL
+182 LNGGSYVSSENGVL
-196 EGVSGVIVQSGE
+196 KGVSGVIVQSGE
-208 AHITNGGMIN
+208 VHITNGGTIN

-224 SYGVEFRDGTYGTI
+224 SYGVELRGGAYGTI

-252 GKIEDA
+252 GEIEDA
-258 AIYVHT
+258 AIYAHT
-264 LNDMAVSGSV
+264 FDDIAAGDYV

-280 LMQSDFITVAL
+280 LLQSDFIAVAL
-291 YYGSHFE
+291 YHGAHFE
-298 VVNRVGGVI
+298 VINRAGGVI

-315 GIKSTAMELKVGVDN
+315 GIQSAAMELKAGANN

-361 NTGSITTTGGGSG
+361 NTGSITTTGGGAG

-430 NGNGNTISNQGKM
+430 NGNGNTITNQGKM

-450 VLSGNNNIVTT
+450 LISGNNNIVTT

-491 ATSTGISIAGGNNQV
+491 ATSTGISIASGNNQV

-512 TIVAKDNGILINSGA
+512 AIVAKDNGILINSGA

-640 VTINGSGNTLTSQG
+640 VTISGSGNTLTNQG

-659 TNAILINSG
+659 TNAVLINSG

-737 SALWVKSGTLIL
+737 SALWVKSGTLIV

-773 LGAFNGDIV
+773 LGAFNGNIV

-799 VISGSGNVIKQGGG
+799 VISGSGNVVKQGGG

-849 RAYLKLDAANASDPF
+849 RAYLKLDAASASDPF

-990 WYADRY
+990 WYADHD

-1058 DGTLV
+1058 DGTLI
-1063 ATNVEALGTGNVTDN
+1063 ANNVEALGTGNVTDN
-1078 ATLELNTGGDFDN
+1078 ATLELNTGGDFTN
-1091 AISGSGQVVKSGDE
+1091 NISGSGQVVKSGDK
-1105 TLTLSGSNTYTGGTI
+1105 TLTLSGANSYTGGTT

-1126 VATNVEALGT
+1126 VATNVEALGSGDVT
-1136 GDVTDNATL
+1136 DNATLELNTGGTFDNVISGSGQVVKSGDEMLTLSGANSYTGGTTISGGTLVVSNVEALGSGDVTDNATL
-1145 ELNTGGDFDNAIG
+1145 ELNTGGDFDNNIG

-1201 DVTDNATLELNTG
+1201 DVTDNATLE
-1214 GDFANNIG
+1214 
-1222 GTGSVVKSGDKTLTL
+1222 
-1237 SGTNSYTG
+1237 
-1245 GTTISGGTL
+1245 
-1254 VANNVE
+1254 
-1260 ALGTGDVTNNA
+1260 
-1271 TLELNTGGDF
+1271 
-1281 DNAIS
+1281 
-1286 GSGQV
+1286 
-1291 VKSGDETLTLSGAN
+1291 
-1305 SYTGGTTISGGT
+1305 
-1317 LVATNVE
+1317 
-1324 ALGTGDIT
+1324 
-1332 DNATLELNAGGD
+1332 
-1344 FTNNIGGT
+1344 
-1352 GSVEKSGDKTLT
+1352 
-1364 LSGTNTYR
+1364 
-1372 GGTLISG
+1372 
-1379 GTLVASNVEALGSGD
+1379 
-1394 VTDNATLEMNTG
+1394 MNTG

-1420 KSGDKTLTLSGANSY
+1420 KSGDKTLTFSGTNSY
-1435 TGGTTISGGTLVAS
+1435 TGGTTISGGTLVAT
-1449 NVEALGT
+1449 NVDALGT

-1467 NTGGDFDN
+1467 NTGGTFDN
-1475 AISGSGQVVK
+1475 AIGGTGSVVK
-1485 SGDGA
+1485 SGDKT

-1551 IGAGSTLQATTLTQ
+1551 IGAGSTLQTTTLTQ

-1577 NTVDPVIHAA
+1577 NTTDPVIHAA

-1750 DALGS
+1750 EALGS

-1808 LVASNVDALGSGDVT
+1808 LVASNVDALGSGNVT
-1823 NNATLEMNTG
+1823 
-1833 GDFINNI
+1833 D
-1840 GGTGRVEKSGDD
+1840 
-1852 TLTLSGSNTYTGG
+1852 
-1865 TLISDGTLV
+1865 
-1874 ASNVEALGTGDVTNN
+1874 N

-1903 ISGSGQVVKSG
+1903 ISGSGKVEKSG
-1914 DDVLTLSGANSYSGG
+1914 DDALTLSGANTYSGG

-1934 GTLVANNVEALG
+1934 GTLVASNVEALG
-1946 TGDVTDNATLEM
+1946 TGDVTDNAVLELNTGGDFDNAISGSGQVVKSGDETLTLSGSNTYTGGTLISGGTLVASNVEALGTGDVTDNAVLEL

-2010 SGDVTNNAVLELNT
+2010 SGDVT
-2024 GGDFINNIGG
+2024 
-2034 TGRVEKSGDET
+2034 
-2045 LTLSGSN
+2045 
-2052 TYTGGTLISGGT
+2052 
-2064 LVATNVEALGT
+2064 
-2075 GDVTDNAVLELN
+2075 
-2087 TGGDFINNIGGTGR
+2087 
-2101 VEKSGD
+2101 
-2107 DTLTLSGS
+2107 
-2115 NSYTGG
+2115 
-2121 TLISSGTLVATN
+2121 
-2133 VDALGSGD
+2133 
-2141 VTDNATLELNTGGDF
+2141 DNATLELNTGGDF

-2171 ETLTLSGSNTYTG
+2171 ETLTLSG
-2184 GTTINDGTLV
+2184 
-2194 ATSVEALGSGD
+2194 
-2205 VTNDAVLALNTGGDF
+2205 
-2220 ANNIGGTGSVVK
+2220 
-2232 SGDETLTLSGTNS
+2232 TNS

-2257 VATNVEALG
+2257 VAT
-2266 TGDVTNNATLELN
+2266 
-2279 TGGDFTNNIS
+2279 
-2289 GNGQVVKSG
+2289 
-2298 DDTLTFSG
+2298 
-2306 SNTYTGGTTINDGT
+2306 
-2320 LVATS
+2320 S
-2325 VEALG
+2325 VDALG
-2330 SGDVTNDAVLALNTG
+2330 SGDVTND
-2345 GDFANNI
+2345 
-2352 GGTGSVVKSGDE
+2352 
-2364 TLTLSGS
+2364 
-2371 NTYTGSTLISSGTLV
+2371 
-2386 ANDVNALGTGD
+2386 
-2397 VTDNAT
+2397 
-2403 LMLNTGGDFI
+2403 
-2413 NNIGGTGRVEKSG
+2413 
-2426 DDTLTLSGSNS
+2426 
-2437 YTGGTLISSG
+2437 
-2447 TLVATNVD
+2447 
-2455 ALGSG
+2455 
-2460 DVTDNA
+2460 
-2466 TLELNTGGTFDNA
+2466 
-2479 ISGSGQVVKSGDETL
+2479 
-2494 TLSGA
+2494 
-2499 NSYTGGTLISSGT
+2499 
-2512 LVANDVNALGTGD
+2512 
-2525 VTDNAVLELNTG
+2525 AVLELNTG

-2544 SGSGQVVKSGDET
+2544 SGSGQVVKSGDDA
-2557 LTLSGANSYT
+2557 LTLSGSNTYT

-2603 FVTANLTTHDNAI
+2603 FVTANLTTHDNAT

-2639 VHLIDSNSGAIVT
+2639 VHLTDSNSGAIVT

-2678 YAYTLIDTDSAI
+2678 YAYTLIDSDSAI
-2690 NSDFAQFTVA
+2690 DSDFAQFTVA

-2713 GRVNADD
+2713 GRVNAAD

-2769 NPDSATYWDGKSL
+2769 DPDSATDWDGKSL

-2838 STVNGHVNNQG
+2838 ATVNGHVNNQG

-2948 DFRLYKGHV
+2948 DFTLYKGHV

-2981 VPDDGGEVTPPDDGG
+2981 VPDDGGDVTPPDDGG
-2996 EVTPPDDGGEV
+2996 DVTPPDDGGEV

-3040 GDITPPD
+3040 GDVTPPD
-3047 DGGDITPPD
+3047 DDGDITPPD

-3153 SYINASTDS
+3153 SYINANTDS

>member
-1 MNKTYNIIWNAAR
+1 
-14 GMYIVT
+14 
-20 SELARSGSRAIV
+20 
-32 SVSASCA
+32 
-39 VTLLAMDAAPA
+39 
-50 VAEETRVS
+50 
-58 IPSQTTTYTLS
+58 
-69 GATPFV
+69 
-75 VETGNTVATDTA
+75 
-87 TSAAIVGDNSNDWD
+87 
-101 LLIESGAVVGSSL
+101 
-114 TDSQAMNLDSS
+114 
-125 TGATSVHNQG
+125 
-135 TITGSNEDG
+135 
-144 TIMLQN
+144 
-150 GGSVINDA
+150 
-158 RIENNATYEHD
+158 
-169 PEDIPQEYAGVYM
+169 
-182 LNGGSYVSSESGVL
+182 
-196 EGVSGVIVQSGE
+196 
-208 AHITNGGMIN
+208 
-218 SDGSWR
+218 
-224 SYGVEFRDGTYGTI
+224 
-238 VNTGTIITTASDGS
+238 
-252 GKIEDA
+252 
-258 AIYVHT
+258 
-264 LNDMAVSGSV
+264 
-274 SVDNSG
+274 
-280 LMQSDFITVAL
+280 
-291 YYGSHFE
+291 
-298 VVNRVGGVI
+298 
-307 TAGNSSLV
+307 
-315 GIKSTAMELKVGVDN
+315 
-330 LVTNDGT
+330 T
-337 ISAYG
+337 ISG
-342 TANTYGIHYG
+342 
-352 ESTSGGVIT
+352 
-361 NTGSITTTGGGSG
+361 
-374 DASVYVHG
+374 
-382 NGDGTVVNNSGTM
+382 
-395 SSTVYGVYL
+395 
-404 DSARSKG
+404 
-411 HTLNNQA
+411 
-418 GGAISANTAVAI
+418 
-430 NGNGNTISNQGKM
+430 
-443 TGVSDGL
+443 
-450 VLSGNNNIVTT
+450 
-461 SGGEISG
+461 
-468 KNGIRVSKGSGNQI
+468 
-482 TAKSGSKIT
+482 
-491 ATSTGISIAGGNNQV
+491 
-506 TTESGS
+506 
-512 TIVAKDNGILINSGA
+512 
-527 NNVTNGGSITA
+527 
-538 TGSSISYGIQYNSG
+538 
-552 TSGTIT
+552 
-558 NTGTITTTGKGAGDA
+558 
-573 SVYAHGGAVTINN
+573 
-586 SGTMDSSVFGVYVTT
+586 
-601 GHTLNNLAG
+601 
-610 GSITA
+610 
-615 NTAVQLNGNNNT
+615 
-627 LANAGAILGDTNG
+627 
-640 VTINGSGNTLTSQG
+640 
-654 KITGG
+654 
-659 TNAILINSG
+659 
-668 SKNNT
+668 
-673 LTLNT
+673 
-678 GTEISGS
+678 
-685 ITDDNNSASAN
+685 
-696 NNLILDGEGTL
+696 
-707 GSSISGL
+707 
-714 NSVTSSGD
+714 
-722 WTLSGATMNLSGTTN
+722 
-737 SALWVKSGTLIL
+737 
-749 NGAMTAKGATVD
+749 
-761 SGTTLQIGNGGT
+761 
-773 LGAFNGDIV
+773 
-782 DNGTLTFNRS
+782 
-792 DAAAYGS
+792 
-799 VISGSGNVIKQGGG
+799 
-813 ELTLSNNNSYSGG
+813 
-826 TTIAE
+826 
-831 GTLTATAG
+831 
-839 GALGSGNIDN
+839 
-849 RAYLKLDAANASDPF
+849 
-864 IVADL
+864 
-869 TTHSGATVEIGAGST
+869 
-884 LQANTLTQQD
+884 
-894 GSTLTADLTATSGP
+894 
-908 AIRAKNV
+908 
-915 NLDGTLNVASPA
+915 
-927 SQEPIRSTDDLISLA
+927 
-942 LIESD
+942 
-947 NAISGDFDGITINGN
+947 
-962 AMNPDAFITV
+962 
-972 VGQKN
+972 
-977 VNDTHYDLVETLT
+977 
-990 WYADRY
+990 
-996 NAAIDAHGTFNLAD
+996 
-1010 ADDSF
+1010 
-1015 TVNTVL
+1015 
-1021 ENVDANSGWN
+1021 
-1031 GQSLTKTGAGTL
+1031 
-1043 ILNAENTYTGGTTIS
+1043 
-1058 DGTLV
+1058 GTLV
-1063 ATNVEALGTGNVTDN
+1063 ASNVEALGSGDVTDN

-1091 AISGSGQVVKSGDE
+1091 AISGSGQVVKSGDDA
-1105 TLTLSGSNTYTGGTI
+1105 LTLSGNNSYTGGTL
-1120 ISGGTL
+1120 ISDGTL
-1126 VATNVEALGT
+1126 VASNVEALGS
-1136 GDVTDNATL
+1136 GDVTNDAVL
-1145 ELNTGGDFDNAIG
+1145 ELNTGGDFDNAIS
-1158 GTGSVVKSGDKT
+1158 GSGQVVKSGDKT

-1201 DVTDNATLELNTG
+1201 DITD
-1214 GDFANNIG
+1214 
-1222 GTGSVVKSGDKTLTL
+1222 
-1237 SGTNSYTG
+1237 
-1245 GTTISGGTL
+1245 
-1254 VANNVE
+1254 
-1260 ALGTGDVTNNA
+1260 NA

-1291 VKSGDETLTLSGAN
+1291 VKSGDETLTLSGTN
-1305 SYTGGTTISGGT
+1305 TYTGGTTISGGT
-1317 LVATNVE
+1317 LIATH
-1324 ALGTGDIT
+1324 
-1332 DNATLELNAGGD
+1332 
-1344 FTNNIGGT
+1344 
-1352 GSVEKSGDKTLT
+1352 
-1364 LSGTNTYR
+1364 
-1372 GGTLISG
+1372 
-1379 GTLVASNVEALGSGD
+1379 
-1394 VTDNATLEMNTG
+1394 
-1406 GDFAN
+1406 
-1411 NIGGTGSVV
+1411 
-1420 KSGDKTLTLSGANSY
+1420 
-1435 TGGTTISGGTLVAS
+1435 
-1449 NVEALGT
+1449 
-1456 GNVTDNATLEL
+1456 
-1467 NTGGDFDN
+1467 
-1475 AISGSGQVVK
+1475 
-1485 SGDGA
+1485 
-1490 LTLSGANSYSGATTI
+1490 
-1505 SGGTLIAANVNA
+1505 VNA

-1537 TVTDLTTESGGNTE
+1537 AVTDLTTESGGNTE

-1577 NTVDPVIHAA
+1577 NTADPVIHAA

-1704 LDPASATG
+1704 LDPDSATG

-1735 GGTTISGGTL
+1735 VGTTISGGTL

-1786 DDVLTLSGANS
+1786 DKMLTLSGTNS
-1797 YSGGTLISDGT
+1797 YSGGTLISGGT
-1808 LVASNVDALGSGDVT
+1808 LVATNVDALGSGDVT
-1823 NNATLEMNTG
+1823 
-1833 GDFINNI
+1833 
-1840 GGTGRVEKSGDD
+1840 DD
-1852 TLTLSGSNTYTGG
+1852 
-1865 TLISDGTLV
+1865 
-1874 ASNVEALGTGDVTNN
+1874 

-1914 DDVLTLSGANSYSGG
+1914 DDT
-1929 TLISG
+1929 
-1934 GTLVANNVEALG
+1934 
-1946 TGDVTDNATLEM
+1946 
-1958 NTGGD
+1958 
-1963 FINNIGGT
+1963 
-1971 GRVEKSGD
+1971 
-1979 DALTLS
+1979 LTLS

-1994 TINDGTLIA
+1994 IISGGTLVA
-2003 TSVDALG
+2003 SNVEALG
-2010 SGDVTNNAVLELNT
+2010 TGDVTNDAVLELNT
-2024 GGDFINNIGG
+2024 GGDFDNAISGSG
-2034 TGRVEKSGDET
+2034 QVVKSGDET

-2064 LVATNVEALGT
+2064 LVASNVEALGSGDVTNDAVLELNTGGDFTNAISGSGQVVKSGDETLTLSGANSYTGGTLISGGTLIASNVEALGT

-2087 TGGDFINNIGGTGR
+2087 TGGDF
-2101 VEKSGD
+2101 
-2107 DTLTLSGS
+2107 
-2115 NSYTGG
+2115 
-2121 TLISSGTLVATN
+2121 
-2133 VDALGSGD
+2133 
-2141 VTDNATLELNTGGDF
+2141 
-2156 TNNIS
+2156 
-2161 GSGQVVKSGD
+2161 
-2171 ETLTLSGSNTYTG
+2171 
-2184 GTTINDGTLV
+2184 
-2194 ATSVEALGSGD
+2194 
-2205 VTNDAVLALNTGGDF
+2205 
-2220 ANNIGGTGSVVK
+2220 
-2232 SGDETLTLSGTNS
+2232 
-2245 YTGGTTISGGTL
+2245 
-2257 VATNVEALG
+2257 
-2266 TGDVTNNATLELN
+2266 
-2279 TGGDFTNNIS
+2279 
-2289 GNGQVVKSG
+2289 
-2298 DDTLTFSG
+2298 
-2306 SNTYTGGTTINDGT
+2306 
-2320 LVATS
+2320 
-2325 VEALG
+2325 
-2330 SGDVTNDAVLALNTG
+2330 
-2345 GDFANNI
+2345 
-2352 GGTGSVVKSGDE
+2352 
-2364 TLTLSGS
+2364 
-2371 NTYTGSTLISSGTLV
+2371 
-2386 ANDVNALGTGD
+2386 
-2397 VTDNAT
+2397 
-2403 LMLNTGGDFI
+2403 
-2413 NNIGGTGRVEKSG
+2413 
-2426 DDTLTLSGSNS
+2426 
-2437 YTGGTLISSG
+2437 
-2447 TLVATNVD
+2447 
-2455 ALGSG
+2455 
-2460 DVTDNA
+2460 
-2466 TLELNTGGTFDNA
+2466 DNA
-2479 ISGSGQVVKSGDETL
+2479 ISGSGQVEKSGDETL

-2537 GDFDNAI
+2537 GTFDNAISGSGQVVKSGDETLTLSGSNTYTGGTTINDGTLIATSVDALGSGDVTDNAVLELNTGGDFDNAI

-2557 LTLSGANSYT
+2557 LTLSGTNSYTDGTLISGGTLVATNLEALGTGDVTNNATLELNTGGTFDNAISGSGQVVKSGDDALTLSGSNTYT

-2577 VASNVEALGSG
+2577 IATSVDALGSGDVTDNAVLELNTGGTFDNAISGSGQVVKSGDKTLTLSGSNTYTGGTTISGGTLIASNVEALGSG
-2588 DIDNYASLQLNASGQ
+2588 NIDNYASLQLNASGQ
-2603 FVTANLTTHDNAI
+2603 FVTANLTTHDNAT
-2616 TAIGAGSA
+2616 TAIGAGST

-2639 VHLIDSNSGAIVT
+2639 VHLTDSNSGAIVT

-2713 GRVNADD
+2713 GRVNAAD

-2769 NPDSATYWDGKSL
+2769 NPDSATDWDGKSL

-2838 STVNGHVNNQG
+2838 ATVNGHVNNLG

-2948 DFRLYKGHV
+2948 DFTLYKGHV

-2981 VPDDGGEVTPPDDGG
+2981 VPDDGGD
-2996 EVTPPDDGGEV
+2996 
-3007 TPPDDGGEVTPP
+3007 
-3019 DDGGEVTPP
+3019 
-3028 DDDGEVTPPDDG
+3028 VTPPDDG
-3040 GDITPPD
+3040 GDVIPPDDGGDVTPPD
-3047 DGGDITPPD
+3047 DGGDVTPPDDGGDVTPPDDGGDVTPPDDGGDVTPPDDDGDITPPD

-3103 IWMRFKAGKAESQ
+3103 VWMRFKAGKAESQ

-3277 GQNDDSWTTRLGVR
+3277 GQNDDSWTTRLGMR

>member
-75 VETGNTVATDTA
+75 VETDNTIATDTA
-87 TSAAIVGDNSNDWD
+87 ASAAIVGDNSNDWD

-158 RIENNATYEHD
+158 LIENSATYEHD

-252 GKIEDA
+252 NKIEDA

-291 YYGSHFE
+291 YHGSHFE

-361 NTGSITTTGGGSG
+361 NTGSITTTGGGAG

-418 GGAISANTAVAI
+418 GSAISANTAVAI
-430 NGNGNTISNQGKM
+430 NGNGNTITNQGKM

-450 VLSGNNNIVTT
+450 LISGNNNIVTT

-491 ATSTGISIAGGNNQV
+491 TTSTGISIAGGNNQI

-512 TIVAKDNGILINSGA
+512 AIVAKDNGILINSGA

-538 TGSSISYGIQYNSG
+538 TGSNMSYGIQYNSG
-552 TSGTIT
+552 ASGTIT

-615 NTAVQLNGNNNT
+615 NTAVQFHGNNNK
-627 LANAGAILGDTNG
+627 LANAGAISGDTNG

-799 VISGSGNVIKQGGG
+799 VISGSGNVVKQGGG
-813 ELTLSNNNSYSGG
+813 ELALSNNNSYSGG

-849 RAYLKLDAANASDPF
+849 RAYLKLDAASASDPF

-894 GSTLTADLTATSGP
+894 GSTLTADLAETSGP

-990 WYADRY
+990 WYADRD

-1063 ATNVEALGTGNVTDN
+1063 ANNVEALGTGNVTDN

-1136 GDVTDNATL
+1136 GDVTDNAVL
-1145 ELNTGGDFDNAIG
+1145 ELNTGGTFDNVIS
-1158 GTGSVVKSGDKT
+1158 GSGQVVKSGDDA
-1170 LTLSGANSYT
+1170 LTLSGSNTYT

-1186 GGTLVASNVEALGSG
+1186 GGTLVATNVEALGSG
-1201 DVTDNATLELNTG
+1201 DVTDDATLELNTG

-1222 GTGSVVKSGDKTLTL
+1222 GTGSVVKSGDETLTL
-1237 SGTNSYTG
+1237 SGTNTYR
-1245 GTTISGGTL
+1245 
-1254 VANNVE
+1254 
-1260 ALGTGDVTNNA
+1260 GD
-1271 TLELNTGGDF
+1271 
-1281 DNAIS
+1281 
-1286 GSGQV
+1286 
-1291 VKSGDETLTLSGAN
+1291 
-1305 SYTGGTTISGGT
+1305 TTISGGT
-1317 LVATNVE
+1317 LVATNVD
-1324 ALGTGDIT
+1324 ALGTGD
-1332 DNATLELNAGGD
+1332 
-1344 FTNNIGGT
+1344 
-1352 GSVEKSGDKTLT
+1352 
-1364 LSGTNTYR
+1364 
-1372 GGTLISG
+1372 
-1379 GTLVASNVEALGSGD
+1379 
-1394 VTDNATLEMNTG
+1394 
-1406 GDFAN
+1406 
-1411 NIGGTGSVV
+1411 
-1420 KSGDKTLTLSGANSY
+1420 
-1435 TGGTTISGGTLVAS
+1435 
-1449 NVEALGT
+1449 
-1456 GNVTDNATLEL
+1456 VTDNATLEL

-1485 SGDGA
+1485 SGDKT

-1505 SGGTLIAANVNA
+1505 SGGTLIATHVNA

-1577 NTVDPVIHAA
+1577 NTADPVIHAA

-1704 LDPASATG
+1704 LDPDSATG

-1745 VATNV
+1745 VASNV
-1750 DALGS
+1750 EALGT
-1755 GDVTDDATLELNTG
+1755 GDVTNDAVLELNTG
-1769 GTFDNAISG
+1769 GDFDNAISG

-1786 DDVLTLSGANS
+1786 D
-1797 YSGGTLISDGT
+1797 
-1808 LVASNVDALGSGDVT
+1808 
-1823 NNATLEMNTG
+1823 E
-1833 GDFINNI
+1833 
-1840 GGTGRVEKSGDD
+1840 

-1874 ASNVEALGTGDVTNN
+1874 ASNVEALGTGDVTN
-1889 ATLELN
+1889 
-1895 TGGTFDNA
+1895 D
-1903 ISGSGQVVKSG
+1903 
-1914 DDVLTLSGANSYSGG
+1914 
-1929 TLISG
+1929 
-1934 GTLVANNVEALG
+1934 
-1946 TGDVTDNATLEM
+1946 
-1958 NTGGD
+1958 
-1963 FINNIGGT
+1963 
-1971 GRVEKSGD
+1971 
-1979 DALTLS
+1979 
-1985 GSNTYTGGT
+1985 
-1994 TINDGTLIA
+1994 
-2003 TSVDALG
+2003 
-2010 SGDVTNNAVLELNT
+2010 AVLELNT
-2024 GGDFINNIGG
+2024 GGDF
-2034 TGRVEKSGDET
+2034 
-2045 LTLSGSN
+2045 
-2052 TYTGGTLISGGT
+2052 
-2064 LVATNVEALGT
+2064 
-2075 GDVTDNAVLELN
+2075 DNA
-2087 TGGDFINNIGGTGR
+2087 
-2101 VEKSGD
+2101 
-2107 DTLTLSGS
+2107 
-2115 NSYTGG
+2115 
-2121 TLISSGTLVATN
+2121 
-2133 VDALGSGD
+2133 
-2141 VTDNATLELNTGGDF
+2141 
-2156 TNNIS
+2156 IS

-2184 GTTINDGTLV
+2184 GTLISDGTLV
-2194 ATSVEALGSGD
+2194 AS
-2205 VTNDAVLALNTGGDF
+2205 
-2220 ANNIGGTGSVVK
+2220 
-2232 SGDETLTLSGTNS
+2232 
-2245 YTGGTTISGGTL
+2245 
-2257 VATNVEALG
+2257 NVEALG
-2266 TGDVTNNATLELN
+2266 TGDVTNDAVLELN
-2279 TGGDFTNNIS
+2279 TGGD
-2289 GNGQVVKSG
+2289 
-2298 DDTLTFSG
+2298 
-2306 SNTYTGGTTINDGT
+2306 
-2320 LVATS
+2320 
-2325 VEALG
+2325 
-2330 SGDVTNDAVLALNTG
+2330 
-2345 GDFANNI
+2345 
-2352 GGTGSVVKSGDE
+2352 
-2364 TLTLSGS
+2364 
-2371 NTYTGSTLISSGTLV
+2371 
-2386 ANDVNALGTGD
+2386 
-2397 VTDNAT
+2397 
-2403 LMLNTGGDFI
+2403 
-2413 NNIGGTGRVEKSG
+2413 
-2426 DDTLTLSGSNS
+2426 
-2437 YTGGTLISSG
+2437 
-2447 TLVATNVD
+2447 
-2455 ALGSG
+2455 
-2460 DVTDNA
+2460 
-2466 TLELNTGGTFDNA
+2466 FDNA

-2494 TLSGA
+2494 TLSGS
-2499 NSYTGGTLISSGT
+2499 NTYTGGTLISSGT

-2588 DIDNYASLQLNASGQ
+2588 DVTDNATLEMNTGGDFDNAISGSGQVVKSGDETLTLSGSNTYTGGTLISGGTLVASNVEALGTGDVTNDAVLELNTGGTFDNAISGSGHVVKSGDDALTLSGANTYTGGTLISGGTLVATSVDALGSGDVTNDAVLELNTGGDFDNAISGSGQVVKSGDETLTLSGANSYTGGTLISSGTLVATSVEALGSGDVTDNAVLELNTGGTFDNAISGSGQVVKSGDETLTLSGSNTYTGGTTINDGTLIATSVDALGSGDVTDNAVLELNTGGTFDNAISGSGQVVKSGDKTLTLSGANSYTGGTTINDGTLVATSVDALGTGDVTDDATLELNTGGDFDNAIGGSGNVVKSGADTLTLSGSNTYTGGTLISDGTLVASNVDALGTGDVTDNATLELNTGGDFDNAISGRGQVVKSGDKTLTLSGANTYTGGTTINGGTLVASNVEALGSGDIDNYASLQLNASGQ
-2603 FVTANLTTHDNAI
+2603 FVTANLTTHDNAT

-2639 VHLIDSNSGAIVT
+2639 VHLTDSNSGAIVT
-2652 ADHANLGGTLDIT
+2652 ADRANLGGTLDIT

-2713 GRVNADD
+2713 GRVNAAD

-2782 IKRGAGT
+2782 IKRGAGA

-2820 GSAQAVNIAAN
+2820 GSAQAINIAAN

-2838 STVNGHVNNQG
+2838 ATVNGHVNNLG
-2849 SLYFVDTFT
+2849 SLYFADTFT

-2927 GLGAQTV
+2927 GLGAKTV

-3028 DDDGEVTPPDDG
+3028 DDGGEVTPPDDDGEVTPPDDGGDITPPDDG

-3103 IWMRFKAGKAESQ
+3103 IWMRFKAGKAGSQ

-3162 TGNRGADGSQFS
+3162 TGNRGGDGSQFS

-3277 GQNDDSWTTRLGVR
+3277 GQNDDSWRTRLGVR

-3324 TKVSQDLPNDRVEV
+3324 TKVSQDLPNDRMEV

-3350 SVYAQAAGQ
+3350 SVYVQAAGQ

>member
-1 MNKTYNIIWNAAR
+1 MNRTYNIIWNAAR

-114 TDSQAMNLDSS
+114 TDSQAMNLDSL

-135 TITGSNEDG
+135 TITGSSADG
-144 TIMLQN
+144 TILLQN
-150 GGSVINDA
+150 GGSVINDG
-158 RIENNATYEHD
+158 RIENSAIYVHNLDYGA
-169 PEDIPQEYAGVYM
+169 PEIDAAIYM
-182 LNGGSYVSSESGVL
+182 LNGGSYVSSENGVL
-196 EGVSGVIVQSGE
+196 KGVSGVIVQSGE
-208 AHITNGGMIN
+208 VHITNGGTIN

-224 SYGVEFRDGTYGTI
+224 SYGVELRGGAYGTI

-252 GKIEDA
+252 NKIEDA
-258 AIYVHT
+258 AIYAHT
-264 LNDMAVSGSV
+264 FDDIAAGDSV

-280 LMQSDFITVAL
+280 LLQSDFIAVAL
-291 YYGSHFE
+291 YHGAHFE
-298 VVNRVGGVI
+298 VFNRAGGVI

-315 GIKSTAMELKVGVDN
+315 GIQSAAMELKAGADN

-352 ESTSGGVIT
+352 ENTSGGVIT

-395 SSTVYGVYL
+395 SSSVYGVYL
-404 DSARSKG
+404 DSTRSKG

-430 NGNGNTISNQGKM
+430 NGNGNTITNQGKM

-450 VLSGNNNIVTT
+450 LISGNNNIVTT

-491 ATSTGISIAGGNNQV
+491 TTSTGISIAGGNNQV

-552 TSGTIT
+552 ASGTIT

-627 LANAGAILGDTNG
+627 LANAGAILGDTDG
-640 VTINGSGNTLTSQG
+640 VTISGSGNTLTSQG

-659 TNAILINSG
+659 TNAVLINSG

-673 LTLNT
+673 ITLNT

-799 VISGSGNVIKQGGG
+799 VISGSGNVVKQGGG

-849 RAYLKLDAANASDPF
+849 RAYLKLDAASASDPF

-947 NAISGDFDGITINGN
+947 NAISGDFDDITINGN

-990 WYADRY
+990 WYADRD

-1043 ILNAENTYTGGTTIS
+1043 ILNAENTYTGSTTIS
-1058 DGTLV
+1058 EGTLI

-1078 ATLELNTGGDFDN
+1078 ATLEM
-1091 AISGSGQVVKSGDE
+1091 
-1105 TLTLSGSNTYTGGTI
+1105 
-1120 ISGGTL
+1120 
-1126 VATNVEALGT
+1126 
-1136 GDVTDNATL
+1136 
-1145 ELNTGGDFDNAIG
+1145 
-1158 GTGSVVKSGDKT
+1158 
-1170 LTLSGANSYT
+1170 
-1180 GGTTIS
+1180 
-1186 GGTLVASNVEALGSG
+1186 
-1201 DVTDNATLELNTG
+1201 
-1214 GDFANNIG
+1214 
-1222 GTGSVVKSGDKTLTL
+1222 
-1237 SGTNSYTG
+1237 
-1245 GTTISGGTL
+1245 
-1254 VANNVE
+1254 
-1260 ALGTGDVTNNA
+1260 
-1271 TLELNTGGDF
+1271 NTGGDF

-1317 LVATNVE
+1317 LVASNVE
-1324 ALGTGDIT
+1324 ALGSGGVT
-1332 DNATLELNAGGD
+1332 DNATLELNTGGD
-1344 FTNNIGGT
+1344 FDNNIGGT
-1352 GSVEKSGDKTLT
+1352 GSVVKSGDKTLT
-1364 LSGTNTYR
+1364 LSGANSYT
-1372 GGTLISG
+1372 GGTTISG
-1379 GTLVASNVEALGSGD
+1379 GTLVVSNVEALGSGD

-1435 TGGTTISGGTLVAS
+1435 TGGTTISGGTLVAN
-1449 NVEALGT
+1449 NVNALGSGDVTDNATLEMNTGGDFANNIGGTGSVVKSGDKTLTLSGANSYTGGTTISGGTLVATNVDALGT

-1467 NTGGDFDN
+1467 NTGGTFDN
-1475 AISGSGQVVK
+1475 AIGGTGSVVK
-1485 SGDGA
+1485 SGDKT

-1537 TVTDLTTESGGNTE
+1537 TVTDLTTGSGGNTE

-1704 LDPASATG
+1704 LDPASSTG

-1750 DALGS
+1750 EALGTGDVTDNAVLELNTGGTFDNAISGIGQVVKSGDETLMLSGTNTYSGGTLISGGTLVASNVEALGTGDVTNDAVLELNTSGDFDNAISGSGQVEKSGDGTLTLSGSNTYTGGTLISGGTLVASNVEALGTGDVTNDAVLELNTGGTFDNAISGSGQVVKSGDDALTLSGANSYTGGTLISGGTLIASNVEALGS
-1755 GDVTDDATLELNTG
+1755 GDVTDNATLALNTG

-1808 LVASNVDALGSGDVT
+1808 LVASNV
-1823 NNATLEMNTG
+1823 
-1833 GDFINNI
+1833 
-1840 GGTGRVEKSGDD
+1840 
-1852 TLTLSGSNTYTGG
+1852 
-1865 TLISDGTLV
+1865 
-1874 ASNVEALGTGDVTNN
+1874 
-1889 ATLELN
+1889 
-1895 TGGTFDNA
+1895 
-1903 ISGSGQVVKSG
+1903 
-1914 DDVLTLSGANSYSGG
+1914 
-1929 TLISG
+1929 
-1934 GTLVANNVEALG
+1934 
-1946 TGDVTDNATLEM
+1946 
-1958 NTGGD
+1958 
-1963 FINNIGGT
+1963 
-1971 GRVEKSGD
+1971 
-1979 DALTLS
+1979 
-1985 GSNTYTGGT
+1985 
-1994 TINDGTLIA
+1994 
-2003 TSVDALG
+2003 
-2010 SGDVTNNAVLELNT
+2010 
-2024 GGDFINNIGG
+2024 
-2034 TGRVEKSGDET
+2034 
-2045 LTLSGSN
+2045 
-2052 TYTGGTLISGGT
+2052 
-2064 LVATNVEALGT
+2064 
-2075 GDVTDNAVLELN
+2075 
-2087 TGGDFINNIGGTGR
+2087 
-2101 VEKSGD
+2101 
-2107 DTLTLSGS
+2107 
-2115 NSYTGG
+2115 
-2121 TLISSGTLVATN
+2121 
-2133 VDALGSGD
+2133 
-2141 VTDNATLELNTGGDF
+2141 
-2156 TNNIS
+2156 
-2161 GSGQVVKSGD
+2161 
-2171 ETLTLSGSNTYTG
+2171 
-2184 GTTINDGTLV
+2184 
-2194 ATSVEALGSGD
+2194 EALGSGD
-2205 VTNDAVLALNTGGDF
+2205 VTNDAVL
-2220 ANNIGGTGSVVK
+2220 
-2232 SGDETLTLSGTNS
+2232 
-2245 YTGGTTISGGTL
+2245 
-2257 VATNVEALG
+2257 
-2266 TGDVTNNATLELN
+2266 
-2279 TGGDFTNNIS
+2279 
-2289 GNGQVVKSG
+2289 
-2298 DDTLTFSG
+2298 
-2306 SNTYTGGTTINDGT
+2306 
-2320 LVATS
+2320 
-2325 VEALG
+2325 
-2330 SGDVTNDAVLALNTG
+2330 
-2345 GDFANNI
+2345 
-2352 GGTGSVVKSGDE
+2352 
-2364 TLTLSGS
+2364 
-2371 NTYTGSTLISSGTLV
+2371 
-2386 ANDVNALGTGD
+2386 
-2397 VTDNAT
+2397 
-2403 LMLNTGGDFI
+2403 
-2413 NNIGGTGRVEKSG
+2413 
-2426 DDTLTLSGSNS
+2426 
-2437 YTGGTLISSG
+2437 
-2447 TLVATNVD
+2447 
-2455 ALGSG
+2455 
-2460 DVTDNA
+2460 
-2466 TLELNTGGTFDNA
+2466 ELNTGGTF
-2479 ISGSGQVVKSGDETL
+2479 
-2494 TLSGA
+2494 
-2499 NSYTGGTLISSGT
+2499 
-2512 LVANDVNALGTGD
+2512 
-2525 VTDNAVLELNTG
+2525 
-2537 GDFDNAI
+2537 
-2544 SGSGQVVKSGDET
+2544 
-2557 LTLSGANSYT
+2557 
-2567 GGTTISGGTL
+2567 
-2577 VASNVEALGSG
+2577 
-2588 DIDNYASLQLNASGQ
+2588 
-2603 FVTANLTTHDNAI
+2603 
-2616 TAIGAGSA
+2616 
-2624 LRANT
+2624 
-2629 LTQEANSTLA
+2629 
-2639 VHLIDSNSGAIVT
+2639 
-2652 ADHANLGGTLDIT
+2652 
-2665 GIGNVAKSWTRDA
+2665 
-2678 YAYTLIDTDSAI
+2678 
-2690 NSDFAQFTVA
+2690 
-2700 GMDAKQVDFLTVD
+2700 
-2713 GRVNADD
+2713 
-2720 DTRYDVTASLSWYA
+2720 
-2734 DSDNAATDAHGTF
+2734 
-2747 TLSEQGHSFTLNTA
+2747 
-2761 LTDVDATL
+2761 
-2769 NPDSATYWDGKSL
+2769 
-2782 IKRGAGT
+2782 
-2789 LILGAQNTYSGDTDV
+2789 
-2804 QEGALW
+2804 
-2810 LAETATIGSA
+2810 
-2820 GSAQAVNIAAN
+2820 
-2831 AAFGGHN
+2831 
-2838 STVNGHVNNQG
+2838 
-2849 SLYFVDTFT
+2849 
-2858 VNGDVVNSS
+2858 
-2867 AMISGSDQPNNTL
+2867 
-2880 TIAGNYTGNDG
+2880 
-2891 HLYLNTQ
+2891 
-2898 LGDDS
+2898 
-2903 SPTDKLIVTGD
+2903 
-2914 TAGSTTLHITNVN
+2914 
-2927 GLGAQTV
+2927 
-2934 NGIEVIEVGGQSDG
+2934 
-2948 DFRLYKGHV
+2948 
-2957 DINAWT
+2957 
-2963 YTLKQDGGDW
+2963 
-2973 YLRSESDD
+2973 
-2981 VPDDGGEVTPPDDGG
+2981 
-2996 EVTPPDDGGEV
+2996 
-3007 TPPDDGGEVTPP
+3007 
-3019 DDGGEVTPP
+3019 
-3028 DDDGEVTPPDDG
+3028 
-3040 GDITPPD
+3040 
-3047 DGGDITPPD
+3047 
-3056 GGDVTPVAPQYR
+3056 
-3068 ADIGVYLGNQWM
+3068 
-3080 ARNLQMQTLYD
+3080 
-3091 REGSQYRSADGS
+3091 
-3103 IWMRFKAGKAESQ
+3103 
-3116 AVNGNVDI
+3116 
-3124 DSDYSQFQLGGDILT
+3124 
-3139 WSDGAQS
+3139 
-3146 VTVGLMG
+3146 
-3153 SYINASTDS
+3153 
-3162 TGNRGADGSQFS
+3162 
-3174 ANGSVDGYNLGLYA
+3174 
-3188 TWFADA
+3188 
-3194 QSHRGAYIDSWYQYG
+3194 
-3209 AYNNSVDNDG
+3209 
-3219 LSASRYDSAAH
+3219 
-3230 AVSLETGYRYDIAL
+3230 
-3244 SNRNTVS
+3244 
-3251 LTPQAQVTWQRYSA
+3251 
-3265 DTVIDDGGTRIS
+3265 
-3277 GQNDDSWTTRLGVR
+3277 
-3291 VDGKLYK
+3291 
-3298 ESGRIQPFMEVNWL
+3298 
-3312 HASDNAS
+3312 
-3319 ATFGD
+3319 
-3324 TKVSQDLPNDRVEV
+3324 
-3338 KVGIQANVSERL
+3338 
-3350 SVYAQAAGQ
+3350 
-3359 KGKNDYGDASFS
+3359 
-3371 LNMRYN
+3371 
-3377 W
+3377 

>member
-75 VETGNTVATDTA
+75 VETGNTIATDTA
-87 TSAAIVGDNSNDWD
+87 ASAAIVGDNSNDWD

-114 TDSQAMNLDSS
+114 TDSQAMNLDSL

-144 TIMLQN
+144 TILLQN
-150 GGSVINDA
+150 GGSVINDG
-158 RIENNATYEHD
+158 RIENSAIYVHNLDLGA
-169 PEDIPQEYAGVYM
+169 PEIDAAIYM
-182 LNGGSYVSSESGVL
+182 LNGGSYVSSENGVL
-196 EGVSGVIVQSGE
+196 KGVSGVIVQSGE
-208 AHITNGGMIN
+208 VHITNGGTIN

-224 SYGVEFRDGTYGTI
+224 SYGVELRGGAYGTI

-252 GKIEDA
+252 GEIEDA
-258 AIYVHT
+258 AIYAHT
-264 LNDMAVSGSV
+264 FDDIAAGDYV

-280 LMQSDFITVAL
+280 LLQSDFIAVAL
-291 YYGSHFE
+291 YHGAHFE
-298 VVNRVGGVI
+298 VINRAGGVI

-315 GIKSTAMELKVGVDN
+315 GIQSAAMELKAGVDN

-361 NTGSITTTGGGSG
+361 NTGSITTTGGGAG

-430 NGNGNTISNQGKM
+430 NGNGNTITNQGKM

-450 VLSGNNNIVTT
+450 LISGNNNIVTT

-491 ATSTGISIAGGNNQV
+491 ATSTGISIASGNNQV

-512 TIVAKDNGILINSGA
+512 AIVAKDNGILINSGA

-552 TSGTIT
+552 ASGTIT

-640 VTINGSGNTLTSQG
+640 VTISGSGNTLTNQG

-659 TNAILINSG
+659 TNAVLINSG

-685 ITDDNNSASAN
+685 ITDGNNSASAN

-737 SALWVKSGTLIL
+737 SALWVKSGTLIV

-773 LGAFNGDIV
+773 LGAFNGNIV

-799 VISGSGNVIKQGGG
+799 VISGSGNVVKQGGG

-849 RAYLKLDAANASDPF
+849 RAYLKLEAANAGDPF

-990 WYADRY
+990 WYADRD

-1105 TLTLSGSNTYTGGTI
+1105 TLTLSG
-1120 ISGGTL
+1120 
-1126 VATNVEALGT
+1126 
-1136 GDVTDNATL
+1136 
-1145 ELNTGGDFDNAIG
+1145 
-1158 GTGSVVKSGDKT
+1158 
-1170 LTLSGANSYT
+1170 ANSYT

-1186 GGTLVASNVEALGSG
+1186 GGTLVATNVEALGSG

-1214 GDFANNIG
+1214 GTFDNVIS
-1222 GTGSVVKSGDKTLTL
+1222 GSGQVVKSGDDALTL
-1237 SGTNSYTG
+1237 SGNNSYTG
-1245 GTTISGGTL
+1245 GTLISGGTL
-1254 VANNVE
+1254 VASNVD
-1260 ALGTGDVTNNA
+1260 ALGSGDVTDNA
-1271 TLELNTGGDF
+1271 TLEMNTGGDF

-1317 LVATNVE
+1317 LIAT
-1324 ALGTGDIT
+1324 
-1332 DNATLELNAGGD
+1332 
-1344 FTNNIGGT
+1344 
-1352 GSVEKSGDKTLT
+1352 
-1364 LSGTNTYR
+1364 
-1372 GGTLISG
+1372 
-1379 GTLVASNVEALGSGD
+1379 
-1394 VTDNATLEMNTG
+1394 
-1406 GDFAN
+1406 
-1411 NIGGTGSVV
+1411 
-1420 KSGDKTLTLSGANSY
+1420 
-1435 TGGTTISGGTLVAS
+1435 
-1449 NVEALGT
+1449 
-1456 GNVTDNATLEL
+1456 
-1467 NTGGDFDN
+1467 
-1475 AISGSGQVVK
+1475 
-1485 SGDGA
+1485 
-1490 LTLSGANSYSGATTI
+1490 
-1505 SGGTLIAANVNA
+1505 NVNA

-1704 LDPASATG
+1704 LDPDSATG

-1755 GDVTDDATLELNTG
+1755 GDVTD
-1769 GTFDNAISG
+1769 
-1778 SGQVVKSG
+1778 
-1786 DDVLTLSGANS
+1786 
-1797 YSGGTLISDGT
+1797 
-1808 LVASNVDALGSGDVT
+1808 
-1823 NNATLEMNTG
+1823 
-1833 GDFINNI
+1833 
-1840 GGTGRVEKSGDD
+1840 
-1852 TLTLSGSNTYTGG
+1852 
-1865 TLISDGTLV
+1865 
-1874 ASNVEALGTGDVTNN
+1874 N

-1929 TLISG
+1929 SL
-1934 GTLVANNVEALG
+1934 
-1946 TGDVTDNATLEM
+1946 
-1958 NTGGD
+1958 
-1963 FINNIGGT
+1963 
-1971 GRVEKSGD
+1971 
-1979 DALTLS
+1979 
-1985 GSNTYTGGT
+1985 
-1994 TINDGTLIA
+1994 
-2003 TSVDALG
+2003 
-2010 SGDVTNNAVLELNT
+2010 
-2024 GGDFINNIGG
+2024 
-2034 TGRVEKSGDET
+2034 
-2045 LTLSGSN
+2045 
-2052 TYTGGTLISGGT
+2052 
-2064 LVATNVEALGT
+2064 
-2075 GDVTDNAVLELN
+2075 
-2087 TGGDFINNIGGTGR
+2087 
-2101 VEKSGD
+2101 
-2107 DTLTLSGS
+2107 
-2115 NSYTGG
+2115 
-2121 TLISSGTLVATN
+2121 
-2133 VDALGSGD
+2133 
-2141 VTDNATLELNTGGDF
+2141 
-2156 TNNIS
+2156 
-2161 GSGQVVKSGD
+2161 
-2171 ETLTLSGSNTYTG
+2171 
-2184 GTTINDGTLV
+2184 
-2194 ATSVEALGSGD
+2194 
-2205 VTNDAVLALNTGGDF
+2205 
-2220 ANNIGGTGSVVK
+2220 
-2232 SGDETLTLSGTNS
+2232 
-2245 YTGGTTISGGTL
+2245 ISGGTL

-2266 TGDVTNNATLELN
+2266 TGDVTNNA
-2279 TGGDFTNNIS
+2279 
-2289 GNGQVVKSG
+2289 V
-2298 DDTLTFSG
+2298 
-2306 SNTYTGGTTINDGT
+2306 
-2320 LVATS
+2320 
-2325 VEALG
+2325 
-2330 SGDVTNDAVLALNTG
+2330 
-2345 GDFANNI
+2345 
-2352 GGTGSVVKSGDE
+2352 
-2364 TLTLSGS
+2364 
-2371 NTYTGSTLISSGTLV
+2371 
-2386 ANDVNALGTGD
+2386 
-2397 VTDNAT
+2397 
-2403 LMLNTGGDFI
+2403 
-2413 NNIGGTGRVEKSG
+2413 
-2426 DDTLTLSGSNS
+2426 
-2437 YTGGTLISSG
+2437 
-2447 TLVATNVD
+2447 
-2455 ALGSG
+2455 
-2460 DVTDNA
+2460 
-2466 TLELNTGGTFDNA
+2466 LELNTGGTFDNA

-2499 NSYTGGTLISSGT
+2499 NSYTGGTLISGGT
-2512 LVANDVNALGTGD
+2512 LVASNVEALGTGD

-2557 LTLSGANSYT
+2557 LTLSGSNTYT
-2567 GGTTISGGTL
+2567 GGTLISGGTL
-2577 VASNVEALGSG
+2577 VASNVEALGTGDVTNDAVLELNTGGDFDNAISGSGKVEKSG
-2588 DIDNYASLQLNASGQ
+2588 DGTLTLSGSNTYRGGTTISGGTLLASNVEALGTGDVTNNATLELNTGGDFDNAISGSGQVVKSGGDTLTLSGNNSYTGGTLISDGTLVASNVEALGSGNIDNYASLQLNASGQ
-2603 FVTANLTTHDNAI
+2603 FVTANLTTHDNAT

-2639 VHLIDSNSGAIVT
+2639 VHLTDSNSDAIVT

-2678 YAYTLIDTDSAI
+2678 YAYTLIDSDSAI

-2769 NPDSATYWDGKSL
+2769 NPDSATGWDGKSL

-2804 QEGALW
+2804 QEGTLW

-2838 STVNGHVNNQG
+2838 ATVNGHVNNQG

-2948 DFRLYKGHV
+2948 DFTLYKGHV

-2981 VPDDGGEVTPPDDGG
+2981 VPDDGGDVIPPDDGGDVTPPDDGGDVTPPDDGG
-2996 EVTPPDDGGEV
+2996 EVTPPDDGGDV
-3007 TPPDDGGEVTPP
+3007 TS
-3019 DDGGEVTPP
+3019 P
-3028 DDDGEVTPPDDG
+3028 DDDGDVTPPDDG
-3040 GDITPPD
+3040 GDVTPPD
-3047 DGGDITPPD
+3047 DDGDITPPD
-3056 GGDVTPVAPQYR
+3056 GGDVTPVTPQYR

>member
-58 IPSQTTTYTLS
+58 IPTQTTTYTLS

-114 TDSQAMNLDSS
+114 TDSQAMNLDSL

-144 TIMLQN
+144 TILLQN

-158 RIENNATYEHD
+158 RIENSATYEHD

-298 VVNRVGGVI
+298 VVNRAGGVI

-418 GGAISANTAVAI
+418 GSAISANTAVAI
-430 NGNGNTISNQGKM
+430 NGNGNTITNQGKM

-450 VLSGNNNIVTT
+450 LISGNNNIVTT

-491 ATSTGISIAGGNNQV
+491 TTSTGISIAGGNNQI

-512 TIVAKDNGILINSGA
+512 AIVAKDNGILINSGA

-538 TGSSISYGIQYNSG
+538 TGSNMSYGIQYNSG
-552 TSGTIT
+552 ASGTIT

-610 GSITA
+610 GSISA
-615 NTAVQLNGNNNT
+615 NTAVQFHGNNNK

-640 VTINGSGNTLTSQG
+640 VTISGSGNTLTSQG

-722 WTLSGATMNLSGTTN
+722 WTLSGATMNFSGTTN

-761 SGTTLQIGNGGT
+761 SGTTLQIGNSGT

-849 RAYLKLDAANASDPF
+849 RAYLKLDAASASDPF

-947 NAISGDFDGITINGN
+947 NAISGDFDGITINGS

-990 WYADRY
+990 WYADRD

-1043 ILNAENTYTGGTTIS
+1043 ILNAENTYTGSTTIS
-1058 DGTLV
+1058 EGTLI

-1078 ATLELNTGGDFDN
+1078 ATLEMNTGGDFDN

-1105 TLTLSGSNTYTGGTI
+1105 TLTLSGANSYTGGTT

-1126 VATNVEALGT
+1126 VASNVEALGT
-1136 GDVTDNATL
+1136 GDITDNAVL
-1145 ELNTGGDFDNAIG
+1145 ELNTGGDFDNAIS
-1158 GTGSVVKSGDKT
+1158 GSGQVVKSGDET

-1214 GDFANNIG
+1214 GDF
-1222 GTGSVVKSGDKTLTL
+1222 D
-1237 SGTNSYTG
+1237 
-1245 GTTISGGTL
+1245 
-1254 VANNVE
+1254 
-1260 ALGTGDVTNNA
+1260 
-1271 TLELNTGGDF
+1271 
-1281 DNAIS
+1281 
-1286 GSGQV
+1286 
-1291 VKSGDETLTLSGAN
+1291 
-1305 SYTGGTTISGGT
+1305 
-1317 LVATNVE
+1317 
-1324 ALGTGDIT
+1324 
-1332 DNATLELNAGGD
+1332 
-1344 FTNNIGGT
+1344 
-1352 GSVEKSGDKTLT
+1352 
-1364 LSGTNTYR
+1364 
-1372 GGTLISG
+1372 
-1379 GTLVASNVEALGSGD
+1379 
-1394 VTDNATLEMNTG
+1394 
-1406 GDFAN
+1406 N

-1435 TGGTTISGGTLVAS
+1435 TGGTTISGGTLVAT
-1449 NVEALGT
+1449 NVEALGS
-1456 GNVTDNATLEL
+1456 GDVTDNATLEL

-1485 SGDGA
+1485 SGDKT

-1505 SGGTLIAANVNA
+1505 SGGTLIATHVNA

-1577 NTVDPVIHAA
+1577 NTTAPVIHAA

-1750 DALGS
+1750 DALGTGDVTDDATLELNTGGTFDNAISGSGQVVKSGDETLTLSGTNTYSGGTLISGGTLVASNVEALGTGDVTDDATLELNTGGTFDNAISGSGQVEKSGDGTLTLSGSNTYTGGTLISGGTLVASNVEALGSGDVTNDAVLELNTGGTFDNAISGSGQVVKSGDDALTLSGSNTYTGGTIISGGTLVATNVDALGS

-1769 GTFDNAISG
+1769 GDFDNAISG

-1808 LVASNVDALGSGDVT
+1808 LVASNV
-1823 NNATLEMNTG
+1823 
-1833 GDFINNI
+1833 
-1840 GGTGRVEKSGDD
+1840 
-1852 TLTLSGSNTYTGG
+1852 
-1865 TLISDGTLV
+1865 
-1874 ASNVEALGTGDVTNN
+1874 EALGTGDVTDN

-1914 DDVLTLSGANSYSGG
+1914 DDALTLSGANSYSGG
-1929 TLISG
+1929 TLIS
-1934 GTLVANNVEALG
+1934 
-1946 TGDVTDNATLEM
+1946 
-1958 NTGGD
+1958 
-1963 FINNIGGT
+1963 
-1971 GRVEKSGD
+1971 
-1979 DALTLS
+1979 
-1985 GSNTYTGGT
+1985 
-1994 TINDGTLIA
+1994 DGTLIA
-2003 TSVDALG
+2003 
-2010 SGDVTNNAVLELNT
+2010 
-2024 GGDFINNIGG
+2024 
-2034 TGRVEKSGDET
+2034 GRV
-2045 LTLSGSN
+2045 
-2052 TYTGGTLISGGT
+2052 
-2064 LVATNVEALGT
+2064 
-2075 GDVTDNAVLELN
+2075 DV
-2087 TGGDFINNIGGTGR
+2087 
-2101 VEKSGD
+2101 
-2107 DTLTLSGS
+2107 
-2115 NSYTGG
+2115 
-2121 TLISSGTLVATN
+2121 
-2133 VDALGSGD
+2133 
-2141 VTDNATLELNTGGDF
+2141 
-2156 TNNIS
+2156 
-2161 GSGQVVKSGD
+2161 
-2171 ETLTLSGSNTYTG
+2171 
-2184 GTTINDGTLV
+2184 
-2194 ATSVEALGSGD
+2194 
-2205 VTNDAVLALNTGGDF
+2205 
-2220 ANNIGGTGSVVK
+2220 
-2232 SGDETLTLSGTNS
+2232 
-2245 YTGGTTISGGTL
+2245 
-2257 VATNVEALG
+2257 
-2266 TGDVTNNATLELN
+2266 
-2279 TGGDFTNNIS
+2279 
-2289 GNGQVVKSG
+2289 
-2298 DDTLTFSG
+2298 
-2306 SNTYTGGTTINDGT
+2306 
-2320 LVATS
+2320 
-2325 VEALG
+2325 
-2330 SGDVTNDAVLALNTG
+2330 
-2345 GDFANNI
+2345 
-2352 GGTGSVVKSGDE
+2352 
-2364 TLTLSGS
+2364 
-2371 NTYTGSTLISSGTLV
+2371 
-2386 ANDVNALGTGD
+2386 
-2397 VTDNAT
+2397 
-2403 LMLNTGGDFI
+2403 
-2413 NNIGGTGRVEKSG
+2413 
-2426 DDTLTLSGSNS
+2426 
-2437 YTGGTLISSG
+2437 
-2447 TLVATNVD
+2447 
-2455 ALGSG
+2455 LGSG

-2525 VTDNAVLELNTG
+2525 VTDDATLELNTG

-2544 SGSGQVVKSGDET
+2544 SGSGQVVKSGDGT
-2557 LTLSGANSYT
+2557 LTLSGSNTYT
-2567 GGTTISGGTL
+2567 GGTTISGGTLVATSVEALGSGDVTDNAVLELNTGGTFDNVISGSGQVVKSGDDALTLSGANTYTGGTTINGGTL

-2603 FVTANLTTHDNAI
+2603 FVTANLTTHDNAT

-2639 VHLIDSNSGAIVT
+2639 VHLTDSNSGAIVT
-2652 ADHANLGGTLDIT
+2652 ADRANLGGTLDIT

-2782 IKRGAGT
+2782 IKRGAGA

-2820 GSAQAVNIAAN
+2820 GSAQAINIAAN

-2838 STVNGHVNNQG
+2838 ATVNGHVNNLG
-2849 SLYFVDTFT
+2849 SLYFADTFT

-2927 GLGAQTV
+2927 GLGAKTV

-2948 DFRLYKGHV
+2948 DFTLYKGHV

-2981 VPDDGGEVTPPDDGG
+2981 VPDDGGDVTPPDDGG
-2996 EVTPPDDGGEV
+2996 DVTPPDDGGDV
-3007 TPPDDGGEVTPP
+3007 TPPDDGGDVTPP
-3019 DDGGEVTPP
+3019 DDGGDVTPPDDGGDVTPPDDGGDITPPDGGGDITPPDDGGDVTPP

-3040 GDITPPD
+3040 GDVTPPD
-3047 DGGDITPPD
+3047 DDGDITPPD
-3056 GGDVTPVAPQYR
+3056 GGDGTPVAPQYR

-3103 IWMRFKAGKAESQ
+3103 VWMRFKAGKAESQ

>member
-1 MNKTYNIIWNAAR
+1 
-14 GMYIVT
+14 V
-20 SELARSGSRAIV
+20 
-32 SVSASCA
+32 
-39 VTLLAMDAAPA
+39 
-50 VAEETRVS
+50 
-58 IPSQTTTYTLS
+58 
-69 GATPFV
+69 
-75 VETGNTVATDTA
+75 
-87 TSAAIVGDNSNDWD
+87 
-101 LLIESGAVVGSSL
+101 
-114 TDSQAMNLDSS
+114 
-125 TGATSVHNQG
+125 
-135 TITGSNEDG
+135 
-144 TIMLQN
+144 
-150 GGSVINDA
+150 
-158 RIENNATYEHD
+158 
-169 PEDIPQEYAGVYM
+169 
-182 LNGGSYVSSESGVL
+182 
-196 EGVSGVIVQSGE
+196 
-208 AHITNGGMIN
+208 
-218 SDGSWR
+218 
-224 SYGVEFRDGTYGTI
+224 
-238 VNTGTIITTASDGS
+238 
-252 GKIEDA
+252 
-258 AIYVHT
+258 
-264 LNDMAVSGSV
+264 
-274 SVDNSG
+274 
-280 LMQSDFITVAL
+280 
-291 YYGSHFE
+291 
-298 VVNRVGGVI
+298 
-307 TAGNSSLV
+307 
-315 GIKSTAMELKVGVDN
+315 
-330 LVTNDGT
+330 
-337 ISAYG
+337 
-342 TANTYGIHYG
+342 
-352 ESTSGGVIT
+352 
-361 NTGSITTTGGGSG
+361 
-374 DASVYVHG
+374 
-382 NGDGTVVNNSGTM
+382 
-395 SSTVYGVYL
+395 
-404 DSARSKG
+404 
-411 HTLNNQA
+411 
-418 GGAISANTAVAI
+418 
-430 NGNGNTISNQGKM
+430 
-443 TGVSDGL
+443 
-450 VLSGNNNIVTT
+450 
-461 SGGEISG
+461 
-468 KNGIRVSKGSGNQI
+468 
-482 TAKSGSKIT
+482 
-491 ATSTGISIAGGNNQV
+491 
-506 TTESGS
+506 
-512 TIVAKDNGILINSGA
+512 
-527 NNVTNGGSITA
+527 
-538 TGSSISYGIQYNSG
+538 
-552 TSGTIT
+552 
-558 NTGTITTTGKGAGDA
+558 
-573 SVYAHGGAVTINN
+573 
-586 SGTMDSSVFGVYVTT
+586 
-601 GHTLNNLAG
+601 
-610 GSITA
+610 
-615 NTAVQLNGNNNT
+615 
-627 LANAGAILGDTNG
+627 
-640 VTINGSGNTLTSQG
+640 
-654 KITGG
+654 
-659 TNAILINSG
+659 
-668 SKNNT
+668 
-673 LTLNT
+673 
-678 GTEISGS
+678 
-685 ITDDNNSASAN
+685 
-696 NNLILDGEGTL
+696 
-707 GSSISGL
+707 
-714 NSVTSSGD
+714 
-722 WTLSGATMNLSGTTN
+722 
-737 SALWVKSGTLIL
+737 
-749 NGAMTAKGATVD
+749 
-761 SGTTLQIGNGGT
+761 
-773 LGAFNGDIV
+773 
-782 DNGTLTFNRS
+782 
-792 DAAAYGS
+792 
-799 VISGSGNVIKQGGG
+799 
-813 ELTLSNNNSYSGG
+813 
-826 TTIAE
+826 
-831 GTLTATAG
+831 
-839 GALGSGNIDN
+839 
-849 RAYLKLDAANASDPF
+849 
-864 IVADL
+864 
-869 TTHSGATVEIGAGST
+869 
-884 LQANTLTQQD
+884 
-894 GSTLTADLTATSGP
+894 
-908 AIRAKNV
+908 
-915 NLDGTLNVASPA
+915 
-927 SQEPIRSTDDLISLA
+927 
-942 LIESD
+942 
-947 NAISGDFDGITINGN
+947 
-962 AMNPDAFITV
+962 
-972 VGQKN
+972 
-977 VNDTHYDLVETLT
+977 
-990 WYADRY
+990 
-996 NAAIDAHGTFNLAD
+996 
-1010 ADDSF
+1010 
-1015 TVNTVL
+1015 
-1021 ENVDANSGWN
+1021 
-1031 GQSLTKTGAGTL
+1031 
-1043 ILNAENTYTGGTTIS
+1043 
-1058 DGTLV
+1058 
-1063 ATNVEALGTGNVTDN
+1063 
-1078 ATLELNTGGDFDN
+1078 
-1091 AISGSGQVVKSGDE
+1091 ISGSGQVVKSGDE
-1105 TLTLSGSNTYTGGTI
+1105 M
-1120 ISGGTL
+1120 
-1126 VATNVEALGT
+1126 
-1136 GDVTDNATL
+1136 
-1145 ELNTGGDFDNAIG
+1145 
-1158 GTGSVVKSGDKT
+1158 

-1214 GDFANNIG
+1214 GDFDNAIS
-1222 GTGSVVKSGDKTLTL
+1222 GSGQVVKSGDDALTL
-1237 SGTNSYTG
+1237 SGNNSYTG
-1245 GTTISGGTL
+1245 GTLISDGTL
-1254 VANNVE
+1254 VASNVE
-1260 ALGTGDVTNNA
+1260 ALGSGDVTNDA
-1271 TLELNTGGDF
+1271 VLELNTGGDF

-1286 GSGQV
+1286 GSGQ
-1291 VKSGDETLTLSGAN
+1291 
-1305 SYTGGTTISGGT
+1305 
-1317 LVATNVE
+1317 
-1324 ALGTGDIT
+1324 
-1332 DNATLELNAGGD
+1332 
-1344 FTNNIGGT
+1344 
-1352 GSVEKSGDKTLT
+1352 
-1364 LSGTNTYR
+1364 
-1372 GGTLISG
+1372 
-1379 GTLVASNVEALGSGD
+1379 
-1394 VTDNATLEMNTG
+1394 
-1406 GDFAN
+1406 
-1411 NIGGTGSVV
+1411 VV

-1449 NVEALGT
+1449 NVEALGS
-1456 GNVTDNATLEL
+1456 GDITDNATLEL

-1485 SGDGA
+1485 SGDET
-1490 LTLSGANSYSGATTI
+1490 LTLSGTNTYTGGTTI
-1505 SGGTLIAANVNA
+1505 SGGTLIATHVNA

-1537 TVTDLTTESGGNTE
+1537 AVTDLTTESGGNTE

-1577 NTVDPVIHAA
+1577 NTADPVIHAA

-1704 LDPASATG
+1704 LDPDSATG

-1735 GGTTISGGTL
+1735 VGTTISGGTL

-1786 DDVLTLSGANS
+1786 DKMLTLSGTNS
-1797 YSGGTLISDGT
+1797 YSGGTLISGGT
-1808 LVASNVDALGSGDVT
+1808 LVATNVDALGSGDVT
-1823 NNATLEMNTG
+1823 
-1833 GDFINNI
+1833 
-1840 GGTGRVEKSGDD
+1840 DD
-1852 TLTLSGSNTYTGG
+1852 
-1865 TLISDGTLV
+1865 
-1874 ASNVEALGTGDVTNN
+1874 

-1914 DDVLTLSGANSYSGG
+1914 DDT
-1929 TLISG
+1929 
-1934 GTLVANNVEALG
+1934 
-1946 TGDVTDNATLEM
+1946 
-1958 NTGGD
+1958 
-1963 FINNIGGT
+1963 
-1971 GRVEKSGD
+1971 
-1979 DALTLS
+1979 LTLS

-1994 TINDGTLIA
+1994 IISGGTLVA
-2003 TSVDALG
+2003 SNVEALG
-2010 SGDVTNNAVLELNT
+2010 TGDVTNDAVLELNT
-2024 GGDFINNIGG
+2024 GGDFDNAISGSG
-2034 TGRVEKSGDET
+2034 QVVKSGDET

-2064 LVATNVEALGT
+2064 LVASNVEALGSGDVTNDAVLELNTGGDFTNAISGSGQVVKSGDETLTLSGANSYTGGTLISGGTLIASNVEALGT

-2087 TGGDFINNIGGTGR
+2087 TGGDF
-2101 VEKSGD
+2101 
-2107 DTLTLSGS
+2107 
-2115 NSYTGG
+2115 
-2121 TLISSGTLVATN
+2121 
-2133 VDALGSGD
+2133 
-2141 VTDNATLELNTGGDF
+2141 
-2156 TNNIS
+2156 
-2161 GSGQVVKSGD
+2161 
-2171 ETLTLSGSNTYTG
+2171 
-2184 GTTINDGTLV
+2184 
-2194 ATSVEALGSGD
+2194 
-2205 VTNDAVLALNTGGDF
+2205 
-2220 ANNIGGTGSVVK
+2220 
-2232 SGDETLTLSGTNS
+2232 
-2245 YTGGTTISGGTL
+2245 
-2257 VATNVEALG
+2257 
-2266 TGDVTNNATLELN
+2266 
-2279 TGGDFTNNIS
+2279 
-2289 GNGQVVKSG
+2289 
-2298 DDTLTFSG
+2298 
-2306 SNTYTGGTTINDGT
+2306 
-2320 LVATS
+2320 
-2325 VEALG
+2325 
-2330 SGDVTNDAVLALNTG
+2330 
-2345 GDFANNI
+2345 
-2352 GGTGSVVKSGDE
+2352 
-2364 TLTLSGS
+2364 
-2371 NTYTGSTLISSGTLV
+2371 
-2386 ANDVNALGTGD
+2386 
-2397 VTDNAT
+2397 
-2403 LMLNTGGDFI
+2403 
-2413 NNIGGTGRVEKSG
+2413 
-2426 DDTLTLSGSNS
+2426 
-2437 YTGGTLISSG
+2437 
-2447 TLVATNVD
+2447 
-2455 ALGSG
+2455 
-2460 DVTDNA
+2460 
-2466 TLELNTGGTFDNA
+2466 DNA
-2479 ISGSGQVVKSGDETL
+2479 ISGSGQVEKSGDETL

-2537 GDFDNAI
+2537 GTFDNAISGSGQVVKSGDETLTLSGSNTYTGGTTINDGTLIATSVDALGSGDVTDNAVLELNTGGDFDNAI

-2557 LTLSGANSYT
+2557 LTLSGTNSYTDGTLISGGTLVATNLEALGTGDVTNNATLELNTGGTFDNAISGSGQVVKSGDDALTLSGSNTYT

-2577 VASNVEALGSG
+2577 IATSVDALGSGDVTDNAVLELNTGGTFDNAISGSGQVVKSGDKTLTLSGSNTYTGGTTISGGTLIASNVEALGSG
-2588 DIDNYASLQLNASGQ
+2588 NIDNYASLQLNASGQ
-2603 FVTANLTTHDNAI
+2603 FVTANLTTHDNAT
-2616 TAIGAGSA
+2616 TAIGAGST

-2639 VHLIDSNSGAIVT
+2639 VHLTDSNSGAIVT

-2713 GRVNADD
+2713 GRVNAAD

-2769 NPDSATYWDGKSL
+2769 NPDSATDWDGKSL

-2838 STVNGHVNNQG
+2838 ATVNGHVNNLG

-2948 DFRLYKGHV
+2948 DFTLYKGHV

-2981 VPDDGGEVTPPDDGG
+2981 VPDDGGD
-2996 EVTPPDDGGEV
+2996 
-3007 TPPDDGGEVTPP
+3007 
-3019 DDGGEVTPP
+3019 
-3028 DDDGEVTPPDDG
+3028 VTPPDDG
-3040 GDITPPD
+3040 GDVTPPD
-3047 DGGDITPPD
+3047 DGGDVTPPDDGGDVTPPDDGGDVTPPDDDGDITPPD

-3103 IWMRFKAGKAESQ
+3103 VWMRFKAGKAESQ

-3277 GQNDDSWTTRLGVR
+3277 GQNDDSWTTRLGMR

>member
-144 TIMLQN
+144 AIMLQN

-158 RIENNATYEHD
+158 RIENSATYEHD

-208 AHITNGGMIN
+208 AHITNGGMIS

-252 GKIEDA
+252 NKIEDA

-291 YYGSHFE
+291 YHGSHFE

-361 NTGSITTTGGGSG
+361 NTGSITTTGGGAG

-418 GGAISANTAVAI
+418 GSAISANTAVAI

-450 VLSGNNNIVTT
+450 LISGNNNIVTT

-491 ATSTGISIAGGNNQV
+491 TTSTGISIAGGNNQI

-512 TIVAKDNGILINSGA
+512 AIVAKDNGILINSGA

-538 TGSSISYGIQYNSG
+538 TGSNMSYGIQYNSG
-552 TSGTIT
+552 ASGTIT

-610 GSITA
+610 GSISA
-615 NTAVQLNGNNNT
+615 NTAVQFHGNNNK

-659 TNAILINSG
+659 INAILINSG

-799 VISGSGNVIKQGGG
+799 VISGSGNVVKQGGG

-849 RAYLKLDAANASDPF
+849 RAYLKLDAASASDPF

-947 NAISGDFDGITINGN
+947 NAISGDFDDITINGN

-990 WYADRY
+990 WYADRD

-1043 ILNAENTYTGGTTIS
+1043 ILNAENTYTGSTTIS
-1058 DGTLV
+1058 EGTLI
-1063 ATNVEALGTGNVTDN
+1063 ATNVEALGTGNVTDNATLEMNTGGDFDNAISGSGQVVKSGDETLTLSGANSYTGGTTISGGTLVASNVEALGTGDITDNATLELNAGGDFANNIGGTGSVVKSGDKTLTLSGSNTYTGGTTISGGTLVASNVEALGSGDVTDNATLEMNTGGDFANNIGGTGSVVKSGDETLTLSGANSYTGGTTISGGTLVASNVEALGTGDVTDN

-1091 AISGSGQVVKSGDE
+1091 AISGSGQVVKSGDK
-1105 TLTLSGSNTYTGGTI
+1105 TLTLSGINSYTGGTT

-1126 VATNVEALGT
+1126 VASNVDALGS

-1291 VKSGDETLTLSGAN
+1291 VKSGD
-1305 SYTGGTTISGGT
+1305 
-1317 LVATNVE
+1317 
-1324 ALGTGDIT
+1324 
-1332 DNATLELNAGGD
+1332 
-1344 FTNNIGGT
+1344 
-1352 GSVEKSGDKTLT
+1352 KT
-1364 LSGTNTYR
+1364 
-1372 GGTLISG
+1372 
-1379 GTLVASNVEALGSGD
+1379 
-1394 VTDNATLEMNTG
+1394 
-1406 GDFAN
+1406 
-1411 NIGGTGSVV
+1411 
-1420 KSGDKTLTLSGANSY
+1420 
-1435 TGGTTISGGTLVAS
+1435 
-1449 NVEALGT
+1449 
-1456 GNVTDNATLEL
+1456 
-1467 NTGGDFDN
+1467 
-1475 AISGSGQVVK
+1475 
-1485 SGDGA
+1485 

-1505 SGGTLIAANVNA
+1505 SGGTLIATHVNA

-1565 KSDSTLTINLNS
+1565 KSDSTLTINLDS
-1577 NTVDPVIHAA
+1577 NTADPVIHAA

-1778 SGQVVKSG
+1778 SGQV
-1786 DDVLTLSGANS
+1786 
-1797 YSGGTLISDGT
+1797 
-1808 LVASNVDALGSGDVT
+1808 
-1823 NNATLEMNTG
+1823 
-1833 GDFINNI
+1833 
-1840 GGTGRVEKSGDD
+1840 EKSGDD
-1852 TLTLSGSNTYTGG
+1852 KLTLSGSNTYTGG
-1865 TLISDGTLV
+1865 
-1874 ASNVEALGTGDVTNN
+1874 
-1889 ATLELN
+1889 
-1895 TGGTFDNA
+1895 
-1903 ISGSGQVVKSG
+1903 
-1914 DDVLTLSGANSYSGG
+1914 
-1929 TLISG
+1929 
-1934 GTLVANNVEALG
+1934 
-1946 TGDVTDNATLEM
+1946 
-1958 NTGGD
+1958 
-1963 FINNIGGT
+1963 
-1971 GRVEKSGD
+1971 
-1979 DALTLS
+1979 
-1985 GSNTYTGGT
+1985 
-1994 TINDGTLIA
+1994 
-2003 TSVDALG
+2003 
-2010 SGDVTNNAVLELNT
+2010 
-2024 GGDFINNIGG
+2024 
-2034 TGRVEKSGDET
+2034 
-2045 LTLSGSN
+2045 
-2052 TYTGGTLISGGT
+2052 
-2064 LVATNVEALGT
+2064 
-2075 GDVTDNAVLELN
+2075 
-2087 TGGDFINNIGGTGR
+2087 
-2101 VEKSGD
+2101 
-2107 DTLTLSGS
+2107 
-2115 NSYTGG
+2115 
-2121 TLISSGTLVATN
+2121 
-2133 VDALGSGD
+2133 
-2141 VTDNATLELNTGGDF
+2141 
-2156 TNNIS
+2156 
-2161 GSGQVVKSGD
+2161 
-2171 ETLTLSGSNTYTG
+2171 
-2184 GTTINDGTLV
+2184 
-2194 ATSVEALGSGD
+2194 
-2205 VTNDAVLALNTGGDF
+2205 
-2220 ANNIGGTGSVVK
+2220 
-2232 SGDETLTLSGTNS
+2232 
-2245 YTGGTTISGGTL
+2245 
-2257 VATNVEALG
+2257 
-2266 TGDVTNNATLELN
+2266 
-2279 TGGDFTNNIS
+2279 
-2289 GNGQVVKSG
+2289 
-2298 DDTLTFSG
+2298 
-2306 SNTYTGGTTINDGT
+2306 
-2320 LVATS
+2320 
-2325 VEALG
+2325 
-2330 SGDVTNDAVLALNTG
+2330 
-2345 GDFANNI
+2345 
-2352 GGTGSVVKSGDE
+2352 
-2364 TLTLSGS
+2364 
-2371 NTYTGSTLISSGTLV
+2371 TLISSGTLV

-2403 LMLNTGGDFI
+2403 LMLNTGGDFT

-2426 DDTLTLSGSNS
+2426 DDALTLSGSNTYTGGTLISGGTLVANDVNALGTGDITDNATLALNAVGDFDNAISGSGKVEKSGDDALTLSGSNTYTGGTLISSGTLVASNVEALGTGDVTDNATLELNTSGTFDNAISGSGQVVKSGDKMLTLSGANSYSGGTLISDGTLVASNVESLGTGDVTNNATLELNTGGDFTNNISGSGQVVKSGDDALALSGANS

-2479 ISGSGQVVKSGDETL
+2479 ISGSGQVVKSGDKTLTLSGSNTYTGGTLISDGTLVASNVEALGTGDVTDNATLELNTSGTFDNVISGSGQVVKSGDDALTLSGSNTYRGGTTISGGTLVATSVEALGTGDVTDNATLALNTGGDFINNIGGTGRVEKSGDQTL

-2512 LVANDVNALGTGD
+2512 LVASNVNALGSGD

-2537 GDFDNAI
+2537 GTFDNAI
-2544 SGSGQVVKSGDET
+2544 SGSGQVEKS
-2557 LTLSGANSYT
+2557 
-2567 GGTTISGGTL
+2567 
-2577 VASNVEALGSG
+2577 
-2588 DIDNYASLQLNASGQ
+2588 
-2603 FVTANLTTHDNAI
+2603 
-2616 TAIGAGSA
+2616 
-2624 LRANT
+2624 
-2629 LTQEANSTLA
+2629 
-2639 VHLIDSNSGAIVT
+2639 
-2652 ADHANLGGTLDIT
+2652 
-2665 GIGNVAKSWTRDA
+2665 
-2678 YAYTLIDTDSAI
+2678 
-2690 NSDFAQFTVA
+2690 
-2700 GMDAKQVDFLTVD
+2700 
-2713 GRVNADD
+2713 
-2720 DTRYDVTASLSWYA
+2720 
-2734 DSDNAATDAHGTF
+2734 
-2747 TLSEQGHSFTLNTA
+2747 
-2761 LTDVDATL
+2761 
-2769 NPDSATYWDGKSL
+2769 
-2782 IKRGAGT
+2782 
-2789 LILGAQNTYSGDTDV
+2789 
-2804 QEGALW
+2804 
-2810 LAETATIGSA
+2810 
-2820 GSAQAVNIAAN
+2820 
-2831 AAFGGHN
+2831 
-2838 STVNGHVNNQG
+2838 
-2849 SLYFVDTFT
+2849 
-2858 VNGDVVNSS
+2858 
-2867 AMISGSDQPNNTL
+2867 
-2880 TIAGNYTGNDG
+2880 
-2891 HLYLNTQ
+2891 
-2898 LGDDS
+2898 
-2903 SPTDKLIVTGD
+2903 
-2914 TAGSTTLHITNVN
+2914 
-2927 GLGAQTV
+2927 
-2934 NGIEVIEVGGQSDG
+2934 
-2948 DFRLYKGHV
+2948 
-2957 DINAWT
+2957 
-2963 YTLKQDGGDW
+2963 
-2973 YLRSESDD
+2973 
-2981 VPDDGGEVTPPDDGG
+2981 
-2996 EVTPPDDGGEV
+2996 
-3007 TPPDDGGEVTPP
+3007 
-3019 DDGGEVTPP
+3019 
-3028 DDDGEVTPPDDG
+3028 
-3040 GDITPPD
+3040 
-3047 DGGDITPPD
+3047 
-3056 GGDVTPVAPQYR
+3056 
-3068 ADIGVYLGNQWM
+3068 
-3080 ARNLQMQTLYD
+3080 
-3091 REGSQYRSADGS
+3091 
-3103 IWMRFKAGKAESQ
+3103 
-3116 AVNGNVDI
+3116 
-3124 DSDYSQFQLGGDILT
+3124 
-3139 WSDGAQS
+3139 
-3146 VTVGLMG
+3146 
-3153 SYINASTDS
+3153 
-3162 TGNRGADGSQFS
+3162 
-3174 ANGSVDGYNLGLYA
+3174 
-3188 TWFADA
+3188 
-3194 QSHRGAYIDSWYQYG
+3194 
-3209 AYNNSVDNDG
+3209 
-3219 LSASRYDSAAH
+3219 
-3230 AVSLETGYRYDIAL
+3230 
-3244 SNRNTVS
+3244 
-3251 LTPQAQVTWQRYSA
+3251 
-3265 DTVIDDGGTRIS
+3265 
-3277 GQNDDSWTTRLGVR
+3277 
-3291 VDGKLYK
+3291 
-3298 ESGRIQPFMEVNWL
+3298 
-3312 HASDNAS
+3312 
-3319 ATFGD
+3319 
-3324 TKVSQDLPNDRVEV
+3324 
-3338 KVGIQANVSERL
+3338 
-3350 SVYAQAAGQ
+3350 
-3359 KGKNDYGDASFS
+3359 
-3371 LNMRYN
+3371 
-3377 W
+3377 

>member
-158 RIENNATYEHD
+158 LIENNATYEHD

-252 GKIEDA
+252 NKIEDA

-291 YYGSHFE
+291 YHGSHFE

-361 NTGSITTTGGGSG
+361 NTGSITTTGGGAG

-418 GGAISANTAVAI
+418 GGVISANTAVAV
-430 NGNGNTISNQGKM
+430 NGNGNTITNQGKM

-450 VLSGNNNIVTT
+450 LISGNNNIVTT

-491 ATSTGISIAGGNNQV
+491 TTSTGISIAGGNNQI

-512 TIVAKDNGILINSGA
+512 AIVAKDNGILINSGA

-538 TGSSISYGIQYNSG
+538 TGSNMSYGIQYNSG
-552 TSGTIT
+552 ASGTIT

-610 GSITA
+610 GSISA
-615 NTAVQLNGNNNT
+615 NTAVQFHGNNNK

-659 TNAILINSG
+659 INDILINSG

-799 VISGSGNVIKQGGG
+799 VISGSGNVVKQGGG

-849 RAYLKLDAANASDPF
+849 RAYLKLDAASASDPF

-894 GSTLTADLTATSGP
+894 GSTLTADLTETSGP
-908 AIRAKNV
+908 VIRAKNV

-947 NAISGDFDGITINGN
+947 NAISGDFDDITINGN

-990 WYADRY
+990 WYADRD

-1021 ENVDANSGWN
+1021 EDVDANSGWN

-1043 ILNAENTYTGGTTIS
+1043 ILNAENTYTGSTTIS
-1058 DGTLV
+1058 EGTLI

-1078 ATLELNTGGDFDN
+1078 ATLE
-1091 AISGSGQVVKSGDE
+1091 
-1105 TLTLSGSNTYTGGTI
+1105 
-1120 ISGGTL
+1120 
-1126 VATNVEALGT
+1126 
-1136 GDVTDNATL
+1136 
-1145 ELNTGGDFDNAIG
+1145 
-1158 GTGSVVKSGDKT
+1158 
-1170 LTLSGANSYT
+1170 
-1180 GGTTIS
+1180 
-1186 GGTLVASNVEALGSG
+1186 
-1201 DVTDNATLELNTG
+1201 
-1214 GDFANNIG
+1214 
-1222 GTGSVVKSGDKTLTL
+1222 
-1237 SGTNSYTG
+1237 
-1245 GTTISGGTL
+1245 
-1254 VANNVE
+1254 
-1260 ALGTGDVTNNA
+1260 
-1271 TLELNTGGDF
+1271 
-1281 DNAIS
+1281 
-1286 GSGQV
+1286 
-1291 VKSGDETLTLSGAN
+1291 
-1305 SYTGGTTISGGT
+1305 
-1317 LVATNVE
+1317 
-1324 ALGTGDIT
+1324 
-1332 DNATLELNAGGD
+1332 
-1344 FTNNIGGT
+1344 
-1352 GSVEKSGDKTLT
+1352 
-1364 LSGTNTYR
+1364 
-1372 GGTLISG
+1372 
-1379 GTLVASNVEALGSGD
+1379 
-1394 VTDNATLEMNTG
+1394 M
-1406 GDFAN
+1406 
-1411 NIGGTGSVV
+1411 
-1420 KSGDKTLTLSGANSY
+1420 
-1435 TGGTTISGGTLVAS
+1435 
-1449 NVEALGT
+1449 
-1456 GNVTDNATLEL
+1456 
-1467 NTGGDFDN
+1467 
-1475 AISGSGQVVK
+1475 
-1485 SGDGA
+1485 
-1490 LTLSGANSYSGATTI
+1490 
-1505 SGGTLIAANVNA
+1505 
-1517 LGTGA
+1517 
-1522 IDNRASLL
+1522 
-1530 LDASGQF
+1530 
-1537 TVTDLTTESGGNTE
+1537 
-1551 IGAGSTLQATTLTQ
+1551 
-1565 KSDSTLTINLNS
+1565 
-1577 NTVDPVIHAA
+1577 
-1587 SQVSLAGTL
+1587 
-1596 DITGVGD
+1596 
-1603 VLDSD
+1603 
-1608 PASTDDLDTF
+1608 
-1618 TLIASDKTIA
+1618 
-1628 GDFEKLTVAGMD
+1628 
-1640 ADLADFIT
+1640 
-1648 VDGRIDD
+1648 
-1655 TGKQY
+1655 
-1660 ELTTALTWYADRD
+1660 
-1673 DAVTDAHG
+1673 
-1681 TFNLTNADGS
+1681 
-1691 FAVNTVLENVDAT
+1691 
-1704 LDPASATG
+1704 
-1712 WDGTS
+1712 
-1717 LIKQG
+1717 
-1722 AGTLILN
+1722 
-1729 AENTYT
+1729 
-1735 GGTTISGGTL
+1735 
-1745 VATNV
+1745 
-1750 DALGS
+1750 
-1755 GDVTDDATLELNTG
+1755 
-1769 GTFDNAISG
+1769 
-1778 SGQVVKSG
+1778 
-1786 DDVLTLSGANS
+1786 
-1797 YSGGTLISDGT
+1797 
-1808 LVASNVDALGSGDVT
+1808 
-1823 NNATLEMNTG
+1823 
-1833 GDFINNI
+1833 
-1840 GGTGRVEKSGDD
+1840 
-1852 TLTLSGSNTYTGG
+1852 
-1865 TLISDGTLV
+1865 
-1874 ASNVEALGTGDVTNN
+1874 
-1889 ATLELN
+1889 
-1895 TGGTFDNA
+1895 
-1903 ISGSGQVVKSG
+1903 
-1914 DDVLTLSGANSYSGG
+1914 
-1929 TLISG
+1929 
-1934 GTLVANNVEALG
+1934 
-1946 TGDVTDNATLEM
+1946 
-1958 NTGGD
+1958 
-1963 FINNIGGT
+1963 
-1971 GRVEKSGD
+1971 
-1979 DALTLS
+1979 
-1985 GSNTYTGGT
+1985 
-1994 TINDGTLIA
+1994 
-2003 TSVDALG
+2003 
-2010 SGDVTNNAVLELNT
+2010 
-2024 GGDFINNIGG
+2024 
-2034 TGRVEKSGDET
+2034 
-2045 LTLSGSN
+2045 
-2052 TYTGGTLISGGT
+2052 
-2064 LVATNVEALGT
+2064 
-2075 GDVTDNAVLELN
+2075 
-2087 TGGDFINNIGGTGR
+2087 
-2101 VEKSGD
+2101 
-2107 DTLTLSGS
+2107 
-2115 NSYTGG
+2115 
-2121 TLISSGTLVATN
+2121 
-2133 VDALGSGD
+2133 
-2141 VTDNATLELNTGGDF
+2141 
-2156 TNNIS
+2156 
-2161 GSGQVVKSGD
+2161 
-2171 ETLTLSGSNTYTG
+2171 
-2184 GTTINDGTLV
+2184 
-2194 ATSVEALGSGD
+2194 
-2205 VTNDAVLALNTGGDF
+2205 
-2220 ANNIGGTGSVVK
+2220 
-2232 SGDETLTLSGTNS
+2232 
-2245 YTGGTTISGGTL
+2245 
-2257 VATNVEALG
+2257 
-2266 TGDVTNNATLELN
+2266 
-2279 TGGDFTNNIS
+2279 
-2289 GNGQVVKSG
+2289 
-2298 DDTLTFSG
+2298 
-2306 SNTYTGGTTINDGT
+2306 
-2320 LVATS
+2320 
-2325 VEALG
+2325 
-2330 SGDVTNDAVLALNTG
+2330 
-2345 GDFANNI
+2345 
-2352 GGTGSVVKSGDE
+2352 
-2364 TLTLSGS
+2364 
-2371 NTYTGSTLISSGTLV
+2371 
-2386 ANDVNALGTGD
+2386 
-2397 VTDNAT
+2397 
-2403 LMLNTGGDFI
+2403 
-2413 NNIGGTGRVEKSG
+2413 
-2426 DDTLTLSGSNS
+2426 
-2437 YTGGTLISSG
+2437 
-2447 TLVATNVD
+2447 
-2455 ALGSG
+2455 
-2460 DVTDNA
+2460 
-2466 TLELNTGGTFDNA
+2466 
-2479 ISGSGQVVKSGDETL
+2479 
-2494 TLSGA
+2494 
-2499 NSYTGGTLISSGT
+2499 
-2512 LVANDVNALGTGD
+2512 
-2525 VTDNAVLELNTG
+2525 NTG

-2588 DIDNYASLQLNASGQ
+2588 DVTDNATLELNTGGDFDNNIGGTGSVVKSGDKTLTLSGANSYTGGTTISGGTLVATNVEALGSGDVTDNAVLELNTGGDFTNAISGSGQVVKSGDKTLTLSGANSYTGGTTISGGTLVASNVEALGTGDITDNATLELNAGGDFANNIGGTGSVVKSGDKTLTLSGSNTYTGGTTISGGTLVATNVEALGTGNVTDNATLELSTGGDFANNIGGTGSVVKSGDETLTLSGANSYTGGTTISGGTLVASNVEALGTGDVTDNATLELNTGGDFDNAISGSGQVVKSGDKTLTLSGANSYSGATTISGGTLVATNVDALGSGDVTDDATLELNTGGTFDNAISGSGQVVKSGDETLTLSGTNTYSGGTLISGGTLVASNVEALGTGDVTNDAVLELNTGGTFDNAISGSGQVVKSGDKMLTLSGANSYSGGTLISDGTLVASNVEALGSGDVTNDAVLELNTGGTFDNVISGSGKVEKSGDDALTLSGSNTYTGGTLISGGTLVASNVEALGTGDVTDNATLALNAGGDFTNNIGGTGRVEKSGDQTLTLSGSNTYTGGTLISSGTLVATSVDALGTGNVTNNATLALNTGGDFINNIGGTGRVEKSGDDALTLSGSNTYTGGTLISGGTLVANDVNALGTGDVTDNAALMLNTGGDFINNIGGTGRVEKSGDDTLTLSGSNTYTGGTLISGGTLVANDVNALGTGDVTDNATLALNAVGDFNNAIGGSGKVEKSGDDTLTLSGSNTYTGGTLINGGTLVASNVEALGTGDVTDDATLELNTGGKFDNAISGSGNVVKSGADTLTLSGSNTYTGGTTINDGTLVATSVDALGTGDVTDDATLELNTGGDFDNAISGSGQVVKSGDDTLTLSGSNTYTGGTLISSGTLVANDVNALGTGDVTDNATLELNTGGDFTNNIGGTGRVEKSGDGTLTLSGSNTYTGGTLISDGTLVASNVEALGSGDIDNYASLQLNASGQ
-2603 FVTANLTTHDNAI
+2603 FVTANLTTHDNAT
-2616 TAIGAGSA
+2616 TAIGADSA
-2624 LRANT
+2624 LRGNT

-2639 VHLIDSNSGAIVT
+2639 VHLTDSNSGAIVT

-2713 GRVNADD
+2713 GRVNAAD

-2747 TLSEQGHSFTLNTA
+2747 TLSEQGHCFTLNTA

-2804 QEGALW
+2804 QEGVLW

-2838 STVNGHVNNQG
+2838 ATVNGHVNNLG
-2849 SLYFVDTFT
+2849 NLYFVDTFT

-2948 DFRLYKGHV
+2948 DFTLYKGHV

-2981 VPDDGGEVTPPDDGG
+2981 VPDDGGDVIPPDDGG
-2996 EVTPPDDGGEV
+2996 D
-3007 TPPDDGGEVTPP
+3007 
-3019 DDGGEVTPP
+3019 
-3028 DDDGEVTPPDDG
+3028 VTPPDDG
-3040 GDITPPD
+3040 GDVTPPD
-3047 DGGDITPPD
+3047 DGGDVTPPDDGGDVSPPDDGGDVTPPDDGGDVTPPDDDGDITPPD

>member
-114 TDSQAMNLDSS
+114 TDSQAMNLDSL

-135 TITGSNEDG
+135 TITGSSADG
-144 TIMLQN
+144 TILLQN
-150 GGSVINDA
+150 GGSVINDG
-158 RIENNATYEHD
+158 RIENSAIYVHNLDYGA
-169 PEDIPQEYAGVYM
+169 PEIDAAIYM
-182 LNGGSYVSSESGVL
+182 LNGGSYVSSENGVL
-196 EGVSGVIVQSGE
+196 KGVSGVIVQSGE
-208 AHITNGGMIN
+208 VHITNGGTIN

-224 SYGVEFRDGTYGTI
+224 SYGVELRGGAYGTI

-252 GKIEDA
+252 NKIEDA
-258 AIYVHT
+258 AIYAHT
-264 LNDMAVSGSV
+264 FDDIAAGDSV

-280 LMQSDFITVAL
+280 LLQSDFIAVAL
-291 YYGSHFE
+291 YHGAHFE
-298 VVNRVGGVI
+298 VFNRAGGVI

-315 GIKSTAMELKVGVDN
+315 GIQSAAMELKAGADN

-352 ESTSGGVIT
+352 ENTSGGVIT

-430 NGNGNTISNQGKM
+430 NGNGNTITNQGKM

-450 VLSGNNNIVTT
+450 LISGNNNIVTT

-491 ATSTGISIAGGNNQV
+491 TTSTGISIAGGNNQV

-512 TIVAKDNGILINSGA
+512 AIVAKDNGILINSGA

-552 TSGTIT
+552 ASGTIT

-627 LANAGAILGDTNG
+627 LANAGAISGDTNG
-640 VTINGSGNTLTSQG
+640 VTISGSGNTLTSQG

-659 TNAILINSG
+659 TNAVLINSG

-673 LTLNT
+673 ITLNT

-737 SALWVKSGTLIL
+737 SALWVKSGTLIV

-799 VISGSGNVIKQGGG
+799 VISGSGNVVKQGGG

-849 RAYLKLDAANASDPF
+849 RAYLKLDAASASDPF

-894 GSTLTADLTATSGP
+894 GSTLTADLTETSGP
-908 AIRAKNV
+908 VIRAKNV

-947 NAISGDFDGITINGN
+947 NAISGDFGDITINGN

-990 WYADRY
+990 WYADRD

-1043 ILNAENTYTGGTTIS
+1043 ILNAENTYTGSTTIS
-1058 DGTLV
+1058 EGTLI

-1078 ATLELNTGGDFDN
+1078 ATLEMNTGGDFDN

-1105 TLTLSGSNTYTGGTI
+1105 TLTLSGANSYTGGTT

-1126 VATNVEALGT
+1126 VASNVEALGT
-1136 GDVTDNATL
+1136 GDITDNATL
-1145 ELNTGGDFDNAIG
+1145 ELNTGGDFDNVIS
-1158 GTGSVVKSGDKT
+1158 GSGQVVKSGDKT

-1201 DVTDNATLELNTG
+1201 DVTDNATLELNT
-1214 GDFANNIG
+1214 
-1222 GTGSVVKSGDKTLTL
+1222 S
-1237 SGTNSYTG
+1237 
-1245 GTTISGGTL
+1245 
-1254 VANNVE
+1254 
-1260 ALGTGDVTNNA
+1260 
-1271 TLELNTGGDF
+1271 
-1281 DNAIS
+1281 
-1286 GSGQV
+1286 
-1291 VKSGDETLTLSGAN
+1291 
-1305 SYTGGTTISGGT
+1305 
-1317 LVATNVE
+1317 
-1324 ALGTGDIT
+1324 
-1332 DNATLELNAGGD
+1332 
-1344 FTNNIGGT
+1344 
-1352 GSVEKSGDKTLT
+1352 
-1364 LSGTNTYR
+1364 
-1372 GGTLISG
+1372 
-1379 GTLVASNVEALGSGD
+1379 
-1394 VTDNATLEMNTG
+1394 

-1435 TGGTTISGGTLVAS
+1435 TGGTIISGGTLVAT
-1449 NVEALGT
+1449 NVDALGT
-1456 GNVTDNATLEL
+1456 GDVIDNATLEL

-1485 SGDGA
+1485 SGDDTLA
-1490 LTLSGANSYSGATTI
+1490 LSGANSYSGATTI

-1565 KSDSTLTINLNS
+1565 KSDSTLTINLDS
-1577 NTVDPVIHAA
+1577 NTADPVIHAA

-1786 DDVLTLSGANS
+1786 D
-1797 YSGGTLISDGT
+1797 
-1808 LVASNVDALGSGDVT
+1808 
-1823 NNATLEMNTG
+1823 E
-1833 GDFINNI
+1833 
-1840 GGTGRVEKSGDD
+1840 
-1852 TLTLSGSNTYTGG
+1852 TLTLSGTNT
-1865 TLISDGTLV
+1865 
-1874 ASNVEALGTGDVTNN
+1874 
-1889 ATLELN
+1889 
-1895 TGGTFDNA
+1895 
-1903 ISGSGQVVKSG
+1903 
-1914 DDVLTLSGANSYSGG
+1914 YSGG

-1934 GTLVANNVEALG
+1934 GTLVASNVEALG

-2052 TYTGGTLISGGT
+2052 TYTGGTL
-2064 LVATNVEALGT
+2064 VATNVEALGT

-2121 TLISSGTLVATN
+2121 TLISG
-2133 VDALGSGD
+2133 
-2141 VTDNATLELNTGGDF
+2141 
-2156 TNNIS
+2156 
-2161 GSGQVVKSGD
+2161 
-2171 ETLTLSGSNTYTG
+2171 
-2184 GTTINDGTLV
+2184 
-2194 ATSVEALGSGD
+2194 
-2205 VTNDAVLALNTGGDF
+2205 
-2220 ANNIGGTGSVVK
+2220 
-2232 SGDETLTLSGTNS
+2232 
-2245 YTGGTTISGGTL
+2245 
-2257 VATNVEALG
+2257 
-2266 TGDVTNNATLELN
+2266 
-2279 TGGDFTNNIS
+2279 
-2289 GNGQVVKSG
+2289 
-2298 DDTLTFSG
+2298 
-2306 SNTYTGGTTINDGT
+2306 
-2320 LVATS
+2320 
-2325 VEALG
+2325 
-2330 SGDVTNDAVLALNTG
+2330 
-2345 GDFANNI
+2345 
-2352 GGTGSVVKSGDE
+2352 
-2364 TLTLSGS
+2364 
-2371 NTYTGSTLISSGTLV
+2371 
-2386 ANDVNALGTGD
+2386 
-2397 VTDNAT
+2397 
-2403 LMLNTGGDFI
+2403 
-2413 NNIGGTGRVEKSG
+2413 
-2426 DDTLTLSGSNS
+2426 
-2437 YTGGTLISSG
+2437 G

-2567 GGTTISGGTL
+2567 GGTLISGGTLVATSVEALGSGDVTDNAVLELNTGGTFDNAISGSGQVVKSGDKTLTLSGANSYTGGTTISGGTL

-2603 FVTANLTTHDNAI
+2603 FVTANLTTHDNAT

-2639 VHLIDSNSGAIVT
+2639 VHLTDSNSGAIVT
-2652 ADHANLGGTLDIT
+2652 ADRANLGGTLDIT

-2804 QEGALW
+2804 QEGTLW

-2838 STVNGHVNNQG
+2838 ATVNGHVNNLG
-2849 SLYFVDTFT
+2849 NLYFVDTFT

-2898 LGDDS
+2898 LGDDN

-2948 DFRLYKGHV
+2948 DFTLYKGHV

-2981 VPDDGGEVTPPDDGG
+2981 VPDDGGD
-2996 EVTPPDDGGEV
+2996 
-3007 TPPDDGGEVTPP
+3007 
-3019 DDGGEVTPP
+3019 
-3028 DDDGEVTPPDDG
+3028 VTPPDDG
-3040 GDITPPD
+3040 GDVTPPD
-3047 DGGDITPPD
+3047 DGGDVTPPDDGGDVTPPDDGGDVSPPDDGGDVTPPDDGGDVTPPDGDGDITPPD
-3056 GGDVTPVAPQYR
+3056 GGDVTPVTPQYR

-3103 IWMRFKAGKAESQ
+3103 VWMRFKAGKAESQ

>member
-75 VETGNTVATDTA
+75 VETDNTIATDTA
-87 TSAAIVGDNSNDWD
+87 ASAAIVGDNSNDWD

-144 TIMLQN
+144 TILLQN

-158 RIENNATYEHD
+158 LIENSATYEHD

-291 YYGSHFE
+291 YHGSHFE

-361 NTGSITTTGGGSG
+361 NTGSITTTGGGAG

-418 GGAISANTAVAI
+418 GSAISANTAVAI
-430 NGNGNTISNQGKM
+430 NGNGNTITNQGKM

-450 VLSGNNNIVTT
+450 LISGNNNIVTT

-491 ATSTGISIAGGNNQV
+491 TTSTGISIAGGNNQI

-512 TIVAKDNGILINSGA
+512 AIVAKDNGILINSGA

-538 TGSSISYGIQYNSG
+538 TGSNMSYGIQYNSG
-552 TSGTIT
+552 ASGTIT

-610 GSITA
+610 GSISA
-615 NTAVQLNGNNNT
+615 NTAVQFHGNNNK

-640 VTINGSGNTLTSQG
+640 VTISGSGNTLTSQG

-722 WTLSGATMNLSGTTN
+722 WTLSGATMNFSGTTN

-761 SGTTLQIGNGGT
+761 SGTTLQIGNSGT

-849 RAYLKLDAANASDPF
+849 RAYLKLDAASASDPF

-947 NAISGDFDGITINGN
+947 NAISGDFDDITINGN

-990 WYADRY
+990 WYADRD

-1021 ENVDANSGWN
+1021 EDVDANSGWD

-1058 DGTLV
+1058 GGTLV
-1063 ATNVEALGTGNVTDN
+1063 ASNVEALGTGNVTDN
-1078 ATLELNTGGDFDN
+1078 ATLELNTGGDFTN
-1091 AISGSGQVVKSGDE
+1091 NISGSGQ
-1105 TLTLSGSNTYTGGTI
+1105 
-1120 ISGGTL
+1120 
-1126 VATNVEALGT
+1126 
-1136 GDVTDNATL
+1136 
-1145 ELNTGGDFDNAIG
+1145 
-1158 GTGSVVKSGDKT
+1158 VVKSGDKT
-1170 LTLSGANSYT
+1170 LTLSG
-1180 GGTTIS
+1180 I
-1186 GGTLVASNVEALGSG
+1186 
-1201 DVTDNATLELNTG
+1201 
-1214 GDFANNIG
+1214 
-1222 GTGSVVKSGDKTLTL
+1222 
-1237 SGTNSYTG
+1237 
-1245 GTTISGGTL
+1245 
-1254 VANNVE
+1254 
-1260 ALGTGDVTNNA
+1260 
-1271 TLELNTGGDF
+1271 
-1281 DNAIS
+1281 
-1286 GSGQV
+1286 
-1291 VKSGDETLTLSGAN
+1291 
-1305 SYTGGTTISGGT
+1305 
-1317 LVATNVE
+1317 
-1324 ALGTGDIT
+1324 
-1332 DNATLELNAGGD
+1332 
-1344 FTNNIGGT
+1344 
-1352 GSVEKSGDKTLT
+1352 
-1364 LSGTNTYR
+1364 
-1372 GGTLISG
+1372 
-1379 GTLVASNVEALGSGD
+1379 
-1394 VTDNATLEMNTG
+1394 
-1406 GDFAN
+1406 
-1411 NIGGTGSVV
+1411 
-1420 KSGDKTLTLSGANSY
+1420 NSY

-1467 NTGGDFDN
+1467 NTGGDFTN
-1475 AISGSGQVVK
+1475 NISGSGQVVK
-1485 SGDGA
+1485 SGDKTLTLSGSNTYTGGTTISGGTLVA
-1490 LTLSGANSYSGATTI
+1490 SNVEALGSGDVTDNATLELNTGGDFDNNIGGTGSVVKSGDKTLTLSGANSYTGGTTI
-1505 SGGTLIAANVNA
+1505 SGGTLVATNVEALGSGDVTDNATLELNTGGTFDNVISGSGQVVKSGDETLTLSGANSYTGGTTISGGTLVASNVEA

-1808 LVASNVDALGSGDVT
+1808 LVASNVEALGSGDVT
-1823 NNATLEMNTG
+1823 DNATLELNTG
-1833 GDFINNI
+1833 GTFDNAIS
-1840 GGTGRVEKSGDD
+1840 GSGKVEKSGDD
-1852 TLTLSGSNTYTGG
+1852 ALTLSGANTYTGG

-1895 TGGTFDNA
+1895 TGGDFDNA
-1903 ISGSGQVVKSG
+1903 ISGSGQV
-1914 DDVLTLSGANSYSGG
+1914 
-1929 TLISG
+1929 
-1934 GTLVANNVEALG
+1934 
-1946 TGDVTDNATLEM
+1946 
-1958 NTGGD
+1958 
-1963 FINNIGGT
+1963 
-1971 GRVEKSGD
+1971 EKSGD
-1979 DALTLS
+1979 GTLTLS

-2010 SGDVTNNAVLELNT
+2010 SGDVTDNATLALNT
-2024 GGDFINNIGG
+2024 GGTFDNTISGSG
-2034 TGRVEKSGDET
+2034 KVEKSGDDA
-2045 LTLSGSN
+2045 LTLSGANS
-2052 TYTGGTLISGGT
+2052 YTGGTLISGGT
-2064 LVATNVEALGT
+2064 LIASNVEALGT
-2075 GDVTDNAVLELN
+2075 GDVTDNATLALN
-2087 TGGDFINNIGGTGR
+2087 AGGDFINNIGGTGR

-2107 DTLTLSGS
+2107 DVLTLSGA
-2115 NSYTGG
+2115 NSYSGG
-2121 TLISSGTLVATN
+2121 TLISDGTLVASN
-2133 VDALGSGD
+2133 VEALGTGD
-2141 VTDNATLELNTGGDF
+2141 VTDNATLELNTGGTFDNAISGSGQVVKSGDKMLTLSGANSYSGGTLISDGTLVASNVEALGTGDVTNNATLELNTGGDF
-2156 TNNIS
+2156 TNNIR

-2220 ANNIGGTGSVVK
+2220 T
-2232 SGDETLTLSGTNS
+2232 
-2245 YTGGTTISGGTL
+2245 
-2257 VATNVEALG
+2257 
-2266 TGDVTNNATLELN
+2266 
-2279 TGGDFTNNIS
+2279 
-2289 GNGQVVKSG
+2289 
-2298 DDTLTFSG
+2298 
-2306 SNTYTGGTTINDGT
+2306 
-2320 LVATS
+2320 
-2325 VEALG
+2325 
-2330 SGDVTNDAVLALNTG
+2330 
-2345 GDFANNI
+2345 NNI

-2371 NTYTGSTLISSGTLV
+2371 NTYTGGTLISSGTLV

-2426 DDTLTLSGSNS
+2426 DETLTLSGSNT
-2437 YTGGTLISSG
+2437 YTGGTLINGG
-2447 TLVATNVD
+2447 TLVASNVE
-2455 ALGSG
+2455 ALGTG

-2466 TLELNTGGTFDNA
+2466 TLALNTGGTFDNA
-2479 ISGSGQVVKSGDETL
+2479 ISGSGQVVKSGDKTL

-2499 NSYTGGTLISSGT
+2499 NTYTGGTLISGGT
-2512 LVANDVNALGTGD
+2512 LVASNVEALGTGD
-2525 VTDNAVLELNTG
+2525 VTNNATLALNAV
-2537 GDFDNAI
+2537 GDFNNAI

-2588 DIDNYASLQLNASGQ
+2588 DVTDNATLEMNTGGDFDNAISGSGQVVKSGDKTLTLSGANSYTGGTTISGGTLVASNVEALGSGDIDNYATLQLNASGQ

-2639 VHLIDSNSGAIVT
+2639 VHLTNSNSGAIVT
-2652 ADHANLGGTLDIT
+2652 TDRANLGGTLDIT

-2713 GRVNADD
+2713 GRVNAAD

-2769 NPDSATYWDGKSL
+2769 NPDSDTYWDGKSL

-2838 STVNGHVNNQG
+2838 ATVNGHVNNLG
-2849 SLYFVDTFT
+2849 NLYFVDTFT

-2948 DFRLYKGHV
+2948 DFALYKGHV

-2981 VPDDGGEVTPPDDGG
+2981 VPDDGGDVIPPDDGGGDVTPPDDGG
-2996 EVTPPDDGGEV
+2996 DVIPPDDGG
-3007 TPPDDGGEVTPP
+3007 D
-3019 DDGGEVTPP
+3019 
-3028 DDDGEVTPPDDG
+3028 VTPPDDG

-3056 GGDVTPVAPQYR
+3056 GGGDATPVTPQYR
-3068 ADIGVYLGNQWM
+3068 ADIGAYLGNQWM

-3103 IWMRFKAGKAESQ
+3103 VWMRFKAGKAESQ

-3153 SYINASTDS
+3153 SYINANTDS

-3350 SVYAQAAGQ
+3350 SVYAQAAGL

>member
-158 RIENNATYEHD
+158 LIENNATYEHD

-252 GKIEDA
+252 NKIEDA

-291 YYGSHFE
+291 YHGSHFE

-361 NTGSITTTGGGSG
+361 NTGSITTTGGGAG

-418 GGAISANTAVAI
+418 GGVISANTAVAV
-430 NGNGNTISNQGKM
+430 NGNGNTITNQGKM

-450 VLSGNNNIVTT
+450 LISGNNNIVTT

-491 ATSTGISIAGGNNQV
+491 TTSTGISIAGGNNQI

-512 TIVAKDNGILINSGA
+512 AIVAKDNGILINSGA

-538 TGSSISYGIQYNSG
+538 TGSNMSYGIQYNSG
-552 TSGTIT
+552 ASGTIT

-610 GSITA
+610 GSISA
-615 NTAVQLNGNNNT
+615 NTAVQFHGNNNK

-659 TNAILINSG
+659 INAILINSG

-799 VISGSGNVIKQGGG
+799 VISGSGNVVKQGGG

-849 RAYLKLDAANASDPF
+849 RAYLKLDAASASDPF

-894 GSTLTADLTATSGP
+894 GSTLTADLTETSGP
-908 AIRAKNV
+908 VIRAKNV

-947 NAISGDFDGITINGN
+947 NAISGDFDDITINGN

-990 WYADRY
+990 WYADRD

-1021 ENVDANSGWN
+1021 EDVDANSGWN

-1043 ILNAENTYTGGTTIS
+1043 ILNAENTYTGSTTIS
-1058 DGTLV
+1058 EGTLI

-1078 ATLELNTGGDFDN
+1078 ATLEMNTGGDFDN

-1105 TLTLSGSNTYTGGTI
+1105 
-1120 ISGGTL
+1120 
-1126 VATNVEALGT
+1126 
-1136 GDVTDNATL
+1136 
-1145 ELNTGGDFDNAIG
+1145 
-1158 GTGSVVKSGDKT
+1158 T

-1214 GDFANNIG
+1214 GDFDNNIG
-1222 GTGSVVKSGDKTLTL
+1222 GTGSVVKSGDK
-1237 SGTNSYTG
+1237 
-1245 GTTISGGTL
+1245 
-1254 VANNVE
+1254 
-1260 ALGTGDVTNNA
+1260 
-1271 TLELNTGGDF
+1271 
-1281 DNAIS
+1281 
-1286 GSGQV
+1286 
-1291 VKSGDETLTLSGAN
+1291 TLTLSGAN

-1324 ALGTGDIT
+1324 ALG
-1332 DNATLELNAGGD
+1332 
-1344 FTNNIGGT
+1344 
-1352 GSVEKSGDKTLT
+1352 
-1364 LSGTNTYR
+1364 
-1372 GGTLISG
+1372 
-1379 GTLVASNVEALGSGD
+1379 SGD
-1394 VTDNATLEMNTG
+1394 VTDNAVLELNTG
-1406 GDFAN
+1406 GDFTNA
-1411 NIGGTGSVV
+1411 ISGSGQVV

-1456 GNVTDNATLEL
+1456 GDITDNATLELNAGGDFANNIGGTGSVVKSGDKTLTLSGSNTYTGGTTISGGTLVATNVEALGTGNVTDNATLELSTGGDFANNIGGTGSVVKSGDETLTLSGANSYTGGTTISGGTLVASNVEALGTGDVTDNATLEL

-1485 SGDGA
+1485 SGDKT

-1505 SGGTLIAANVNA
+1505 SGGTLIATHVNA

-1577 NTVDPVIHAA
+1577 NTADPVIHAA

-1786 DDVLTLSGANS
+1786 DQTLTLSGSNT
-1797 YSGGTLISDGT
+1797 YTGGTLISSGT
-1808 LVASNVDALGSGDVT
+1808 LVATSVDALGTGNVT
-1823 NNATLEMNTG
+1823 NNATLALNTGGDFINNIGGTGRVEKSGDDALTLSGSNTYTGGTLISGGTLVANDVNALGTGDVTDNAALMLNTG

-1865 TLISDGTLV
+1865 TLISGGTLVANDVNALGTGDVTDNATLALNAVGDFNNAIGGSGKVEKSGDDTLTLSGSNTYTGGTLINGGTLV
-1874 ASNVEALGTGDVTNN
+1874 ASNVEALGTGDVTDD

-1895 TGGTFDNA
+1895 TGGKFDNA
-1903 ISGSGQVVKSG
+1903 ISGSGNVVKSG
-1914 DDVLTLSGANSYSGG
+1914 AD
-1929 TLISG
+1929 
-1934 GTLVANNVEALG
+1934 
-1946 TGDVTDNATLEM
+1946 
-1958 NTGGD
+1958 
-1963 FINNIGGT
+1963 
-1971 GRVEKSGD
+1971 
-1979 DALTLS
+1979 
-1985 GSNTYTGGT
+1985 
-1994 TINDGTLIA
+1994 
-2003 TSVDALG
+2003 
-2010 SGDVTNNAVLELNT
+2010 
-2024 GGDFINNIGG
+2024 
-2034 TGRVEKSGDET
+2034 
-2045 LTLSGSN
+2045 
-2052 TYTGGTLISGGT
+2052 
-2064 LVATNVEALGT
+2064 
-2075 GDVTDNAVLELN
+2075 
-2087 TGGDFINNIGGTGR
+2087 
-2101 VEKSGD
+2101 
-2107 DTLTLSGS
+2107 
-2115 NSYTGG
+2115 
-2121 TLISSGTLVATN
+2121 
-2133 VDALGSGD
+2133 
-2141 VTDNATLELNTGGDF
+2141 
-2156 TNNIS
+2156 
-2161 GSGQVVKSGD
+2161 
-2171 ETLTLSGSNTYTG
+2171 TLTLSGSNTYTG

-2194 ATSVEALGSGD
+2194 ATSVD
-2205 VTNDAVLALNTGGDF
+2205 
-2220 ANNIGGTGSVVK
+2220 
-2232 SGDETLTLSGTNS
+2232 
-2245 YTGGTTISGGTL
+2245 
-2257 VATNVEALG
+2257 ALG
-2266 TGDVTNNATLELN
+2266 TGDVTDDATLELN
-2279 TGGDFTNNIS
+2279 TGGD
-2289 GNGQVVKSG
+2289 
-2298 DDTLTFSG
+2298 
-2306 SNTYTGGTTINDGT
+2306 
-2320 LVATS
+2320 
-2325 VEALG
+2325 
-2330 SGDVTNDAVLALNTG
+2330 
-2345 GDFANNI
+2345 
-2352 GGTGSVVKSGDE
+2352 
-2364 TLTLSGS
+2364 
-2371 NTYTGSTLISSGTLV
+2371 
-2386 ANDVNALGTGD
+2386 
-2397 VTDNAT
+2397 
-2403 LMLNTGGDFI
+2403 
-2413 NNIGGTGRVEKSG
+2413 
-2426 DDTLTLSGSNS
+2426 
-2437 YTGGTLISSG
+2437 
-2447 TLVATNVD
+2447 
-2455 ALGSG
+2455 
-2460 DVTDNA
+2460 
-2466 TLELNTGGTFDNA
+2466 FDNA
-2479 ISGSGQVVKSGDETL
+2479 ISGSGQVVKSGDDTL
-2494 TLSGA
+2494 TLSGS
-2499 NSYTGGTLISSGT
+2499 NTYTGGTLISSGT

-2525 VTDNAVLELNTG
+2525 VTDNATLELNTG
-2537 GDFDNAI
+2537 GDFTNNI
-2544 SGSGQVVKSGDET
+2544 GGTGRVEKSGDGT
-2557 LTLSGANSYT
+2557 LTLSGSNTYT
-2567 GGTTISGGTL
+2567 GGTLISDGTL

-2603 FVTANLTTHDNAI
+2603 FVTANLTTHDNAT
-2616 TAIGAGSA
+2616 TAIGADSA
-2624 LRANT
+2624 LRGNT

-2639 VHLIDSNSGAIVT
+2639 VHLTDSNSGAIVT

-2713 GRVNADD
+2713 GRVNAAD

-2747 TLSEQGHSFTLNTA
+2747 TLSEQGHCFTLNTA

-2804 QEGALW
+2804 QEGVLW

-2838 STVNGHVNNQG
+2838 ATVNGHVNNLG
-2849 SLYFVDTFT
+2849 NLYFVDTFT

-2948 DFRLYKGHV
+2948 DFTLYKGHV

-2981 VPDDGGEVTPPDDGG
+2981 VPDDGGDVIPPDDGG
-2996 EVTPPDDGGEV
+2996 D
-3007 TPPDDGGEVTPP
+3007 
-3019 DDGGEVTPP
+3019 
-3028 DDDGEVTPPDDG
+3028 VTPPDDG
-3040 GDITPPD
+3040 GDVTPPD
-3047 DGGDITPPD
+3047 DGGDVTPPDDGGDVSPPDDGGDVTPPDDGGDVTPPDDDGDITPPD

>member
-75 VETGNTVATDTA
+75 VEAGNTIATDTA
-87 TSAAIVGDNSNDWD
+87 ASAAIVGDNSNDWD

-114 TDSQAMNLDSS
+114 IDSQAMNLDSL

-135 TITGSNEDG
+135 TITGSSADG
-144 TIMLQN
+144 TILLQN
-150 GGSVINDA
+150 GGSVINDG
-158 RIENNATYEHD
+158 RIENSAIYVHNLDLGA
-169 PEDIPQEYAGVYM
+169 PEIDAAIYM
-182 LNGGSYVSSESGVL
+182 LNGGSYVSSENGVL
-196 EGVSGVIVQSGE
+196 KGVSGVIVQSGE
-208 AHITNGGMIN
+208 VHITNGGTIN

-224 SYGVEFRDGTYGTI
+224 SYGVELRGGAYGTI

-252 GKIEDA
+252 GEIEDA
-258 AIYVHT
+258 AIYAHT
-264 LNDMAVSGSV
+264 FDDIAAGDYV

-280 LMQSDFITVAL
+280 LLQSDFIAVAL
-291 YYGSHFE
+291 YHGAHFE
-298 VVNRVGGVI
+298 VINRAGGVI

-315 GIKSTAMELKVGVDN
+315 GIQSAAMELKAGANN

-361 NTGSITTTGGGSG
+361 NTGSITTTGGGAG

-430 NGNGNTISNQGKM
+430 NGNGNTITNQGKM

-450 VLSGNNNIVTT
+450 LISGNNNIVTT

-491 ATSTGISIAGGNNQV
+491 TTSTGISIAGGNNQI

-512 TIVAKDNGILINSGA
+512 AIVAKDNGILINSGA

-538 TGSSISYGIQYNSG
+538 TGSSISYGIHYYSG

-615 NTAVQLNGNNNT
+615 NTAVQFHGNNNT

-640 VTINGSGNTLTSQG
+640 VTISGSGNTLTNQG

-761 SGTTLQIGNGGT
+761 SGTTLQIGNSGT
-773 LGAFNGDIV
+773 LGTFNGDIV

-799 VISGSGNVIKQGGG
+799 VISGSGNVVKQGGG

-849 RAYLKLDAANASDPF
+849 RAYLKLDAASASDPF

-1058 DGTLV
+1058 EGTLV
-1063 ATNVEALGTGNVTDN
+1063 ANNVEALGTGNVTDN

-1091 AISGSGQVVKSGDE
+1091 AISGSGQVVKSGDK
-1105 TLTLSGSNTYTGGTI
+1105 TLTLSGANSYTGGTT

-1126 VATNVEALGT
+1126 VATNVEALGS

-1145 ELNTGGDFDNAIG
+1145 ELNTGGTFDNVIS
-1158 GTGSVVKSGDKT
+1158 GSGQVVKSGDEM

-1214 GDFANNIG
+1214 GDFDNAIS
-1222 GTGSVVKSGDKTLTL
+1222 GSGQVVKSGDDALTL
-1237 SGTNSYTG
+1237 SGNNSYTG
-1245 GTTISGGTL
+1245 GTLISDGTL
-1254 VANNVE
+1254 VASNVE
-1260 ALGTGDVTNNA
+1260 ALGSGDVTNDA
-1271 TLELNTGGDF
+1271 VLELNTGGDF

-1286 GSGQV
+1286 GSGQ
-1291 VKSGDETLTLSGAN
+1291 
-1305 SYTGGTTISGGT
+1305 
-1317 LVATNVE
+1317 
-1324 ALGTGDIT
+1324 
-1332 DNATLELNAGGD
+1332 
-1344 FTNNIGGT
+1344 
-1352 GSVEKSGDKTLT
+1352 
-1364 LSGTNTYR
+1364 
-1372 GGTLISG
+1372 
-1379 GTLVASNVEALGSGD
+1379 
-1394 VTDNATLEMNTG
+1394 
-1406 GDFAN
+1406 
-1411 NIGGTGSVV
+1411 VV

-1449 NVEALGT
+1449 NVEALGS
-1456 GNVTDNATLEL
+1456 GDITDNATLEL

-1485 SGDGA
+1485 SGDET
-1490 LTLSGANSYSGATTI
+1490 LTLSGTNTYTGGTTI
-1505 SGGTLIAANVNA
+1505 SGGTLIATHVNA

-1537 TVTDLTTESGGNTE
+1537 AVTDLTTESGGNTE

-1577 NTVDPVIHAA
+1577 NTADPVIHAA

-1704 LDPASATG
+1704 LDPDSATG

-1735 GGTTISGGTL
+1735 VGTTISGGTL

-1786 DDVLTLSGANS
+1786 DKMLTLSGTNS
-1797 YSGGTLISDGT
+1797 YSGGTLISGGT
-1808 LVASNVDALGSGDVT
+1808 LVATNVDALGSGDVT
-1823 NNATLEMNTG
+1823 
-1833 GDFINNI
+1833 
-1840 GGTGRVEKSGDD
+1840 DD
-1852 TLTLSGSNTYTGG
+1852 
-1865 TLISDGTLV
+1865 
-1874 ASNVEALGTGDVTNN
+1874 

-1914 DDVLTLSGANSYSGG
+1914 DDT
-1929 TLISG
+1929 
-1934 GTLVANNVEALG
+1934 
-1946 TGDVTDNATLEM
+1946 
-1958 NTGGD
+1958 
-1963 FINNIGGT
+1963 
-1971 GRVEKSGD
+1971 
-1979 DALTLS
+1979 LTLS

-1994 TINDGTLIA
+1994 IISGGTLVA
-2003 TSVDALG
+2003 SNVEALG
-2010 SGDVTNNAVLELNT
+2010 TGDVTNDAVLELNT
-2024 GGDFINNIGG
+2024 GGDFDNAISGSG
-2034 TGRVEKSGDET
+2034 QVVKSGDET

-2064 LVATNVEALGT
+2064 LVASNVEALGSGDVTNDAVLELNTGGDFTNAISGSGQVVKSGDETLTLSGANSYTGGTLISGGTLIASNVEALGT

-2087 TGGDFINNIGGTGR
+2087 TGGDF
-2101 VEKSGD
+2101 
-2107 DTLTLSGS
+2107 
-2115 NSYTGG
+2115 
-2121 TLISSGTLVATN
+2121 
-2133 VDALGSGD
+2133 
-2141 VTDNATLELNTGGDF
+2141 
-2156 TNNIS
+2156 
-2161 GSGQVVKSGD
+2161 
-2171 ETLTLSGSNTYTG
+2171 
-2184 GTTINDGTLV
+2184 
-2194 ATSVEALGSGD
+2194 
-2205 VTNDAVLALNTGGDF
+2205 
-2220 ANNIGGTGSVVK
+2220 
-2232 SGDETLTLSGTNS
+2232 
-2245 YTGGTTISGGTL
+2245 
-2257 VATNVEALG
+2257 
-2266 TGDVTNNATLELN
+2266 
-2279 TGGDFTNNIS
+2279 
-2289 GNGQVVKSG
+2289 
-2298 DDTLTFSG
+2298 
-2306 SNTYTGGTTINDGT
+2306 
-2320 LVATS
+2320 
-2325 VEALG
+2325 
-2330 SGDVTNDAVLALNTG
+2330 
-2345 GDFANNI
+2345 
-2352 GGTGSVVKSGDE
+2352 
-2364 TLTLSGS
+2364 
-2371 NTYTGSTLISSGTLV
+2371 
-2386 ANDVNALGTGD
+2386 
-2397 VTDNAT
+2397 
-2403 LMLNTGGDFI
+2403 
-2413 NNIGGTGRVEKSG
+2413 
-2426 DDTLTLSGSNS
+2426 
-2437 YTGGTLISSG
+2437 
-2447 TLVATNVD
+2447 
-2455 ALGSG
+2455 
-2460 DVTDNA
+2460 
-2466 TLELNTGGTFDNA
+2466 DNA
-2479 ISGSGQVVKSGDETL
+2479 ISGSGQVEKSGDETL

-2537 GDFDNAI
+2537 GTFDNAISGSGQVVKSGDETLTLSGSNTYTGGTTINDGTLIATSVDALGSGDVTDNAVLELNTGGDFDNAI

-2557 LTLSGANSYT
+2557 LTLSGTNSYT
-2567 GGTTISGGTL
+2567 DGTLISGGTL
-2577 VASNVEALGSG
+2577 VATNLEALGTG
-2588 DIDNYASLQLNASGQ
+2588 DVTNNATLELNTGGT
-2603 FVTANLTTHDNAI
+2603 FDNAI
-2616 TAIGAGSA
+2616 SGSGQVVKSGDDA
-2624 LRANT
+2624 LTLSGSNT
-2629 LTQEANSTLA
+2629 YT
-2639 VHLIDSNSGAIVT
+2639 
-2652 ADHANLGGTLDIT
+2652 GGTT
-2665 GIGNVAKSWTRDA
+2665 
-2678 YAYTLIDTDSAI
+2678 
-2690 NSDFAQFTVA
+2690 
-2700 GMDAKQVDFLTVD
+2700 
-2713 GRVNADD
+2713 
-2720 DTRYDVTASLSWYA
+2720 
-2734 DSDNAATDAHGTF
+2734 
-2747 TLSEQGHSFTLNTA
+2747 
-2761 LTDVDATL
+2761 
-2769 NPDSATYWDGKSL
+2769 
-2782 IKRGAGT
+2782 
-2789 LILGAQNTYSGDTDV
+2789 
-2804 QEGALW
+2804 
-2810 LAETATIGSA
+2810 
-2820 GSAQAVNIAAN
+2820 
-2831 AAFGGHN
+2831 
-2838 STVNGHVNNQG
+2838 
-2849 SLYFVDTFT
+2849 
-2858 VNGDVVNSS
+2858 
-2867 AMISGSDQPNNTL
+2867 
-2880 TIAGNYTGNDG
+2880 
-2891 HLYLNTQ
+2891 
-2898 LGDDS
+2898 
-2903 SPTDKLIVTGD
+2903 
-2914 TAGSTTLHITNVN
+2914 
-2927 GLGAQTV
+2927 
-2934 NGIEVIEVGGQSDG
+2934 
-2948 DFRLYKGHV
+2948 
-2957 DINAWT
+2957 
-2963 YTLKQDGGDW
+2963 
-2973 YLRSESDD
+2973 
-2981 VPDDGGEVTPPDDGG
+2981 
-2996 EVTPPDDGGEV
+2996 
-3007 TPPDDGGEVTPP
+3007 
-3019 DDGGEVTPP
+3019 
-3028 DDDGEVTPPDDG
+3028 
-3040 GDITPPD
+3040 
-3047 DGGDITPPD
+3047 
-3056 GGDVTPVAPQYR
+3056 
-3068 ADIGVYLGNQWM
+3068 
-3080 ARNLQMQTLYD
+3080 
-3091 REGSQYRSADGS
+3091 
-3103 IWMRFKAGKAESQ
+3103 
-3116 AVNGNVDI
+3116 
-3124 DSDYSQFQLGGDILT
+3124 
-3139 WSDGAQS
+3139 
-3146 VTVGLMG
+3146 
-3153 SYINASTDS
+3153 
-3162 TGNRGADGSQFS
+3162 
-3174 ANGSVDGYNLGLYA
+3174 
-3188 TWFADA
+3188 
-3194 QSHRGAYIDSWYQYG
+3194 
-3209 AYNNSVDNDG
+3209 
-3219 LSASRYDSAAH
+3219 
-3230 AVSLETGYRYDIAL
+3230 
-3244 SNRNTVS
+3244 
-3251 LTPQAQVTWQRYSA
+3251 
-3265 DTVIDDGGTRIS
+3265 
-3277 GQNDDSWTTRLGVR
+3277 
-3291 VDGKLYK
+3291 
-3298 ESGRIQPFMEVNWL
+3298 
-3312 HASDNAS
+3312 
-3319 ATFGD
+3319 
-3324 TKVSQDLPNDRVEV
+3324 
-3338 KVGIQANVSERL
+3338 
-3350 SVYAQAAGQ
+3350 
-3359 KGKNDYGDASFS
+3359 
-3371 LNMRYN
+3371 
-3377 W
+3377 

>member
-58 IPSQTTTYTLS
+58 IPTQTTTYTLS

-114 TDSQAMNLDSS
+114 TDSQAMNLDSL

-144 TIMLQN
+144 TILLQN

-158 RIENNATYEHD
+158 RIENSATYEHD

-418 GGAISANTAVAI
+418 GSAISANTAVAI
-430 NGNGNTISNQGKM
+430 NGNGNTITNQGKM

-450 VLSGNNNIVTT
+450 LISGNNNIVTT

-491 ATSTGISIAGGNNQV
+491 TTSTGISIAGGNNQI

-512 TIVAKDNGILINSGA
+512 AIVAKDNGILINSGA

-538 TGSSISYGIQYNSG
+538 TGSNMSYGIQYNSG
-552 TSGTIT
+552 ASGTIT

-610 GSITA
+610 GSISA
-615 NTAVQLNGNNNT
+615 NTAVQFHGNNNK

-640 VTINGSGNTLTSQG
+640 VTISGSGNTLTSQG

-722 WTLSGATMNLSGTTN
+722 WTLSGATMNFSGTTN

-761 SGTTLQIGNGGT
+761 SGTTLQIGNSGT

-849 RAYLKLDAANASDPF
+849 RAYLKLDAASASDPF

-869 TTHSGATVEIGAGST
+869 TTHSGATV
-884 LQANTLTQQD
+884 
-894 GSTLTADLTATSGP
+894 
-908 AIRAKNV
+908 
-915 NLDGTLNVASPA
+915 
-927 SQEPIRSTDDLISLA
+927 
-942 LIESD
+942 
-947 NAISGDFDGITINGN
+947 
-962 AMNPDAFITV
+962 
-972 VGQKN
+972 
-977 VNDTHYDLVETLT
+977 
-990 WYADRY
+990 
-996 NAAIDAHGTFNLAD
+996 
-1010 ADDSF
+1010 
-1015 TVNTVL
+1015 
-1021 ENVDANSGWN
+1021 
-1031 GQSLTKTGAGTL
+1031 
-1043 ILNAENTYTGGTTIS
+1043 
-1058 DGTLV
+1058 
-1063 ATNVEALGTGNVTDN
+1063 
-1078 ATLELNTGGDFDN
+1078 
-1091 AISGSGQVVKSGDE
+1091 
-1105 TLTLSGSNTYTGGTI
+1105 
-1120 ISGGTL
+1120 
-1126 VATNVEALGT
+1126 
-1136 GDVTDNATL
+1136 
-1145 ELNTGGDFDNAIG
+1145 
-1158 GTGSVVKSGDKT
+1158 
-1170 LTLSGANSYT
+1170 
-1180 GGTTIS
+1180 
-1186 GGTLVASNVEALGSG
+1186 
-1201 DVTDNATLELNTG
+1201 
-1214 GDFANNIG
+1214 
-1222 GTGSVVKSGDKTLTL
+1222 
-1237 SGTNSYTG
+1237 
-1245 GTTISGGTL
+1245 
-1254 VANNVE
+1254 
-1260 ALGTGDVTNNA
+1260 
-1271 TLELNTGGDF
+1271 
-1281 DNAIS
+1281 
-1286 GSGQV
+1286 
-1291 VKSGDETLTLSGAN
+1291 
-1305 SYTGGTTISGGT
+1305 
-1317 LVATNVE
+1317 
-1324 ALGTGDIT
+1324 
-1332 DNATLELNAGGD
+1332 
-1344 FTNNIGGT
+1344 
-1352 GSVEKSGDKTLT
+1352 
-1364 LSGTNTYR
+1364 
-1372 GGTLISG
+1372 
-1379 GTLVASNVEALGSGD
+1379 
-1394 VTDNATLEMNTG
+1394 
-1406 GDFAN
+1406 
-1411 NIGGTGSVV
+1411 
-1420 KSGDKTLTLSGANSY
+1420 
-1435 TGGTTISGGTLVAS
+1435 
-1449 NVEALGT
+1449 
-1456 GNVTDNATLEL
+1456 
-1467 NTGGDFDN
+1467 
-1475 AISGSGQVVK
+1475 
-1485 SGDGA
+1485 
-1490 LTLSGANSYSGATTI
+1490 
-1505 SGGTLIAANVNA
+1505 
-1517 LGTGA
+1517 
-1522 IDNRASLL
+1522 
-1530 LDASGQF
+1530 
-1537 TVTDLTTESGGNTE
+1537 E

-1577 NTVDPVIHAA
+1577 NTTAPVIHAA

-1750 DALGS
+1750 DALG
-1755 GDVTDDATLELNTG
+1755 TDD
-1769 GTFDNAISG
+1769 
-1778 SGQVVKSG
+1778 
-1786 DDVLTLSGANS
+1786 
-1797 YSGGTLISDGT
+1797 
-1808 LVASNVDALGSGDVT
+1808 
-1823 NNATLEMNTG
+1823 
-1833 GDFINNI
+1833 
-1840 GGTGRVEKSGDD
+1840 
-1852 TLTLSGSNTYTGG
+1852 
-1865 TLISDGTLV
+1865 
-1874 ASNVEALGTGDVTNN
+1874 
-1889 ATLELN
+1889 
-1895 TGGTFDNA
+1895 
-1903 ISGSGQVVKSG
+1903 
-1914 DDVLTLSGANSYSGG
+1914 
-1929 TLISG
+1929 
-1934 GTLVANNVEALG
+1934 
-1946 TGDVTDNATLEM
+1946 
-1958 NTGGD
+1958 
-1963 FINNIGGT
+1963 
-1971 GRVEKSGD
+1971 
-1979 DALTLS
+1979 
-1985 GSNTYTGGT
+1985 
-1994 TINDGTLIA
+1994 
-2003 TSVDALG
+2003 
-2010 SGDVTNNAVLELNT
+2010 
-2024 GGDFINNIGG
+2024 
-2034 TGRVEKSGDET
+2034 
-2045 LTLSGSN
+2045 
-2052 TYTGGTLISGGT
+2052 
-2064 LVATNVEALGT
+2064 
-2075 GDVTDNAVLELN
+2075 
-2087 TGGDFINNIGGTGR
+2087 
-2101 VEKSGD
+2101 
-2107 DTLTLSGS
+2107 
-2115 NSYTGG
+2115 
-2121 TLISSGTLVATN
+2121 
-2133 VDALGSGD
+2133 
-2141 VTDNATLELNTGGDF
+2141 
-2156 TNNIS
+2156 
-2161 GSGQVVKSGD
+2161 
-2171 ETLTLSGSNTYTG
+2171 
-2184 GTTINDGTLV
+2184 
-2194 ATSVEALGSGD
+2194 
-2205 VTNDAVLALNTGGDF
+2205 
-2220 ANNIGGTGSVVK
+2220 
-2232 SGDETLTLSGTNS
+2232 
-2245 YTGGTTISGGTL
+2245 
-2257 VATNVEALG
+2257 
-2266 TGDVTNNATLELN
+2266 
-2279 TGGDFTNNIS
+2279 
-2289 GNGQVVKSG
+2289 
-2298 DDTLTFSG
+2298 
-2306 SNTYTGGTTINDGT
+2306 
-2320 LVATS
+2320 
-2325 VEALG
+2325 
-2330 SGDVTNDAVLALNTG
+2330 
-2345 GDFANNI
+2345 
-2352 GGTGSVVKSGDE
+2352 
-2364 TLTLSGS
+2364 
-2371 NTYTGSTLISSGTLV
+2371 
-2386 ANDVNALGTGD
+2386 
-2397 VTDNAT
+2397 
-2403 LMLNTGGDFI
+2403 
-2413 NNIGGTGRVEKSG
+2413 
-2426 DDTLTLSGSNS
+2426 
-2437 YTGGTLISSG
+2437 
-2447 TLVATNVD
+2447 
-2455 ALGSG
+2455 
-2460 DVTDNA
+2460 A

-2494 TLSGA
+2494 TLSGTNTYSGGTLISGGTLVA
-2499 NSYTGGTLISSGT
+2499 SNVEALGTGDVTNDAVLELNTSGDFDNALSGSGQVEKSGDGTLTLSGSNTYTGGTLISGGT
-2512 LVANDVNALGTGD
+2512 LVASNVEALGTGD

-2577 VASNVEALGSG
+2577 VATSVDALGSGDVTDNAVLELNTGGDFTNSISGSGQVVKSGDETLTLSGANSYTGGTLISSGTLVANDVNALGTGDVTDNATLALNTGGTFDNAISGSGKVEKSGDKTLTLSGANSYTGGTTINDGTLVASNVEALGSGDVTDNATLELNTGGTFDNAIGGSGNVVKSGADTLTLSGSNNYTGGTTINDGTLVATNVEALGSGDVTDNATLELNTSGTFDNAISGSGQVVKSGDDTLALSGSNTYTGGTLISGGTLVATSVEALGSGDVTDNAVLELNTGGTFDNVISGSGQVVKSGDDALTLSGANTYTGGTTINDGTLVATSVDALGSG

-2603 FVTANLTTHDNAI
+2603 FVTANLTTHDNAT

-2639 VHLIDSNSGAIVT
+2639 VHLTDSNSGAIVT
-2652 ADHANLGGTLDIT
+2652 ADRANLGGTLDIT

-2713 GRVNADD
+2713 GRVNAAD

-2838 STVNGHVNNQG
+2838 ATVNGHVNNLG
-2849 SLYFVDTFT
+2849 NLYFVDTFT

-2948 DFRLYKGHV
+2948 DFTLYKGHV

-3028 DDDGEVTPPDDG
+3028 DDGGDVTPPDD
-3040 GDITPPD
+3040 D
-3047 DGGDITPPD
+3047 GDITPPD

-3153 SYINASTDS
+3153 SYINANTDS

-3209 AYNNSVDNDG
+3209 VYNNSVDNDG

-3251 LTPQAQVTWQRYSA
+3251 LTPQAQVIWQRYSA

-3277 GQNDDSWTTRLGVR
+3277 GQNDDSWTTRLGMR

>member
-144 TIMLQN
+144 AIMLQN

-158 RIENNATYEHD
+158 RIENSATYEHD

-208 AHITNGGMIN
+208 AHITNGGMIS

-252 GKIEDA
+252 NKIEDA

-291 YYGSHFE
+291 YHGSHFE

-361 NTGSITTTGGGSG
+361 NTGSITTTGGGAG

-418 GGAISANTAVAI
+418 GSAISANTAVAI

-450 VLSGNNNIVTT
+450 LISGNNNIVTT

-491 ATSTGISIAGGNNQV
+491 TTSTGISIAGGNNQI

-512 TIVAKDNGILINSGA
+512 AIVAKDNGILINSGA

-538 TGSSISYGIQYNSG
+538 TGSNMSYGIQYNSG
-552 TSGTIT
+552 ASGTIT

-610 GSITA
+610 GSISA
-615 NTAVQLNGNNNT
+615 NTAVQFHGNNNK

-659 TNAILINSG
+659 INAILINSG

-799 VISGSGNVIKQGGG
+799 VISGSGNVVKQGGG

-849 RAYLKLDAANASDPF
+849 RAYLKLDAASASDPF

-947 NAISGDFDGITINGN
+947 NAISGDFDDITINGN

-990 WYADRY
+990 WYADRD

-1043 ILNAENTYTGGTTIS
+1043 ILNAENTYTGSTTIS
-1058 DGTLV
+1058 EGTLI
-1063 ATNVEALGTGNVTDN
+1063 ATNVEALGTGNVTDNATLEMNTGGDFDNAISGSGQVVKSGDETLTLSGANSYTGGTTISGGTLVASNVEALGTGDITDNATLELNAGGDFANNIGGTGSVVKSGDKTLTLSGSNTYTGGTTISGGTLVASNVEALGSGDVTDNATLEMNTGGDFANNIGGTGSVVKSGDETLTLSGANSYTGGTTISGGTLVASNVEALGTGDVTDN

-1091 AISGSGQVVKSGDE
+1091 AISGSGQVVKSGDK
-1105 TLTLSGSNTYTGGTI
+1105 TLTLSGINSYTGGTT

-1126 VATNVEALGT
+1126 VASNVDALGS

-1291 VKSGDETLTLSGAN
+1291 VKSGD
-1305 SYTGGTTISGGT
+1305 
-1317 LVATNVE
+1317 
-1324 ALGTGDIT
+1324 
-1332 DNATLELNAGGD
+1332 
-1344 FTNNIGGT
+1344 
-1352 GSVEKSGDKTLT
+1352 KT
-1364 LSGTNTYR
+1364 
-1372 GGTLISG
+1372 
-1379 GTLVASNVEALGSGD
+1379 
-1394 VTDNATLEMNTG
+1394 
-1406 GDFAN
+1406 
-1411 NIGGTGSVV
+1411 
-1420 KSGDKTLTLSGANSY
+1420 
-1435 TGGTTISGGTLVAS
+1435 
-1449 NVEALGT
+1449 
-1456 GNVTDNATLEL
+1456 
-1467 NTGGDFDN
+1467 
-1475 AISGSGQVVK
+1475 
-1485 SGDGA
+1485 

-1505 SGGTLIAANVNA
+1505 SGGTLIATHVNA

-1565 KSDSTLTINLNS
+1565 KSDSTLTINLDS
-1577 NTVDPVIHAA
+1577 NTADPVIHAA

-1808 LVASNVDALGSGDVT
+1808 LVASNVEALGTGDVT
-1823 NNATLEMNTG
+1823 DDAVLELNTG
-1833 GDFINNI
+1833 GDFDNAIS
-1840 GGTGRVEKSGDD
+1840 GSGQVVKSGDE

-1874 ASNVEALGTGDVTNN
+1874 ASNVEALGTGDVTDD
-1889 ATLELN
+1889 AVLELN
-1895 TGGTFDNA
+1895 TGGDFDNA

-1929 TLISG
+1929 TLIS
-1934 GTLVANNVEALG
+1934 
-1946 TGDVTDNATLEM
+1946 D
-1958 NTGGD
+1958 
-1963 FINNIGGT
+1963 
-1971 GRVEKSGD
+1971 
-1979 DALTLS
+1979 
-1985 GSNTYTGGT
+1985 
-1994 TINDGTLIA
+1994 
-2003 TSVDALG
+2003 
-2010 SGDVTNNAVLELNT
+2010 
-2024 GGDFINNIGG
+2024 
-2034 TGRVEKSGDET
+2034 
-2045 LTLSGSN
+2045 
-2052 TYTGGTLISGGT
+2052 
-2064 LVATNVEALGT
+2064 
-2075 GDVTDNAVLELN
+2075 
-2087 TGGDFINNIGGTGR
+2087 
-2101 VEKSGD
+2101 
-2107 DTLTLSGS
+2107 
-2115 NSYTGG
+2115 
-2121 TLISSGTLVATN
+2121 
-2133 VDALGSGD
+2133 
-2141 VTDNATLELNTGGDF
+2141 
-2156 TNNIS
+2156 
-2161 GSGQVVKSGD
+2161 
-2171 ETLTLSGSNTYTG
+2171 
-2184 GTTINDGTLV
+2184 
-2194 ATSVEALGSGD
+2194 
-2205 VTNDAVLALNTGGDF
+2205 
-2220 ANNIGGTGSVVK
+2220 
-2232 SGDETLTLSGTNS
+2232 
-2245 YTGGTTISGGTL
+2245 
-2257 VATNVEALG
+2257 
-2266 TGDVTNNATLELN
+2266 
-2279 TGGDFTNNIS
+2279 
-2289 GNGQVVKSG
+2289 
-2298 DDTLTFSG
+2298 
-2306 SNTYTGGTTINDGT
+2306 
-2320 LVATS
+2320 
-2325 VEALG
+2325 
-2330 SGDVTNDAVLALNTG
+2330 
-2345 GDFANNI
+2345 
-2352 GGTGSVVKSGDE
+2352 
-2364 TLTLSGS
+2364 
-2371 NTYTGSTLISSGTLV
+2371 
-2386 ANDVNALGTGD
+2386 
-2397 VTDNAT
+2397 
-2403 LMLNTGGDFI
+2403 
-2413 NNIGGTGRVEKSG
+2413 
-2426 DDTLTLSGSNS
+2426 
-2437 YTGGTLISSG
+2437 
-2447 TLVATNVD
+2447 
-2455 ALGSG
+2455 
-2460 DVTDNA
+2460 
-2466 TLELNTGGTFDNA
+2466 
-2479 ISGSGQVVKSGDETL
+2479 
-2494 TLSGA
+2494 
-2499 NSYTGGTLISSGT
+2499 
-2512 LVANDVNALGTGD
+2512 
-2525 VTDNAVLELNTG
+2525 
-2537 GDFDNAI
+2537 
-2544 SGSGQVVKSGDET
+2544 
-2557 LTLSGANSYT
+2557 
-2567 GGTTISGGTL
+2567 GTL
-2577 VASNVEALGSG
+2577 VASN
-2588 DIDNYASLQLNASGQ
+2588 
-2603 FVTANLTTHDNAI
+2603 
-2616 TAIGAGSA
+2616 
-2624 LRANT
+2624 
-2629 LTQEANSTLA
+2629 
-2639 VHLIDSNSGAIVT
+2639 
-2652 ADHANLGGTLDIT
+2652 
-2665 GIGNVAKSWTRDA
+2665 
-2678 YAYTLIDTDSAI
+2678 
-2690 NSDFAQFTVA
+2690 
-2700 GMDAKQVDFLTVD
+2700 
-2713 GRVNADD
+2713 
-2720 DTRYDVTASLSWYA
+2720 
-2734 DSDNAATDAHGTF
+2734 
-2747 TLSEQGHSFTLNTA
+2747 
-2761 LTDVDATL
+2761 
-2769 NPDSATYWDGKSL
+2769 
-2782 IKRGAGT
+2782 
-2789 LILGAQNTYSGDTDV
+2789 
-2804 QEGALW
+2804 
-2810 LAETATIGSA
+2810 
-2820 GSAQAVNIAAN
+2820 
-2831 AAFGGHN
+2831 
-2838 STVNGHVNNQG
+2838 
-2849 SLYFVDTFT
+2849 
-2858 VNGDVVNSS
+2858 
-2867 AMISGSDQPNNTL
+2867 
-2880 TIAGNYTGNDG
+2880 
-2891 HLYLNTQ
+2891 
-2898 LGDDS
+2898 
-2903 SPTDKLIVTGD
+2903 
-2914 TAGSTTLHITNVN
+2914 
-2927 GLGAQTV
+2927 
-2934 NGIEVIEVGGQSDG
+2934 
-2948 DFRLYKGHV
+2948 
-2957 DINAWT
+2957 
-2963 YTLKQDGGDW
+2963 
-2973 YLRSESDD
+2973 
-2981 VPDDGGEVTPPDDGG
+2981 
-2996 EVTPPDDGGEV
+2996 
-3007 TPPDDGGEVTPP
+3007 
-3019 DDGGEVTPP
+3019 
-3028 DDDGEVTPPDDG
+3028 
-3040 GDITPPD
+3040 
-3047 DGGDITPPD
+3047 
-3056 GGDVTPVAPQYR
+3056 
-3068 ADIGVYLGNQWM
+3068 
-3080 ARNLQMQTLYD
+3080 
-3091 REGSQYRSADGS
+3091 
-3103 IWMRFKAGKAESQ
+3103 
-3116 AVNGNVDI
+3116 
-3124 DSDYSQFQLGGDILT
+3124 
-3139 WSDGAQS
+3139 
-3146 VTVGLMG
+3146 
-3153 SYINASTDS
+3153 
-3162 TGNRGADGSQFS
+3162 
-3174 ANGSVDGYNLGLYA
+3174 
-3188 TWFADA
+3188 
-3194 QSHRGAYIDSWYQYG
+3194 
-3209 AYNNSVDNDG
+3209 
-3219 LSASRYDSAAH
+3219 
-3230 AVSLETGYRYDIAL
+3230 
-3244 SNRNTVS
+3244 
-3251 LTPQAQVTWQRYSA
+3251 
-3265 DTVIDDGGTRIS
+3265 
-3277 GQNDDSWTTRLGVR
+3277 
-3291 VDGKLYK
+3291 
-3298 ESGRIQPFMEVNWL
+3298 
-3312 HASDNAS
+3312 
-3319 ATFGD
+3319 
-3324 TKVSQDLPNDRVEV
+3324 
-3338 KVGIQANVSERL
+3338 
-3350 SVYAQAAGQ
+3350 
-3359 KGKNDYGDASFS
+3359 
-3371 LNMRYN
+3371 
-3377 W
+3377 

>member
-75 VETGNTVATDTA
+75 VEAGNTIATDTA
-87 TSAAIVGDNSNDWD
+87 ASAAIVGDNSNDWD

-114 TDSQAMNLDSS
+114 IDSQAMNLDSL

-135 TITGSNEDG
+135 TITGSSADG
-144 TIMLQN
+144 TILLQN
-150 GGSVINDA
+150 GGSVINDG
-158 RIENNATYEHD
+158 RIENSAIYVHNLDLGA
-169 PEDIPQEYAGVYM
+169 PEIDAAIYM
-182 LNGGSYVSSESGVL
+182 LNGGSYVSSENGVL
-196 EGVSGVIVQSGE
+196 KGVSGVIVQSGE
-208 AHITNGGMIN
+208 VHITNGGTIN

-224 SYGVEFRDGTYGTI
+224 SYGVELRGGAYGTI

-252 GKIEDA
+252 GEIEDA
-258 AIYVHT
+258 AIYAHT
-264 LNDMAVSGSV
+264 FDDIAAGDYV

-280 LMQSDFITVAL
+280 LLQSDFIAVAL
-291 YYGSHFE
+291 YHGAHFE
-298 VVNRVGGVI
+298 VINRAGGVI

-315 GIKSTAMELKVGVDN
+315 GIQSAAMELKAGANN

-361 NTGSITTTGGGSG
+361 NTGSITTTGGGAG

-430 NGNGNTISNQGKM
+430 NGNGNTITNQGKM

-450 VLSGNNNIVTT
+450 LISGNNNIVTT

-491 ATSTGISIAGGNNQV
+491 TTSTGISIAGGNNQI

-512 TIVAKDNGILINSGA
+512 AIVAKDNGILINSGA

-538 TGSSISYGIQYNSG
+538 TGSSISYGIHYYSG

-615 NTAVQLNGNNNT
+615 NTAVQFHGNNNT

-640 VTINGSGNTLTSQG
+640 VTISGSGNTLTNQG

-761 SGTTLQIGNGGT
+761 SGTTLQIGNSGT
-773 LGAFNGDIV
+773 LGTFNGDIV

-799 VISGSGNVIKQGGG
+799 VISGSGNVVKQGGG

-849 RAYLKLDAANASDPF
+849 RAYLKLDAASASDPF

-1058 DGTLV
+1058 EGTLV
-1063 ATNVEALGTGNVTDN
+1063 ANNVEALGTGNVTDN

-1091 AISGSGQVVKSGDE
+1091 AISGSGQVVKSGDK
-1105 TLTLSGSNTYTGGTI
+1105 TLTLSGANSYTGGTT

-1126 VATNVEALGT
+1126 VATNVEALGS

-1145 ELNTGGDFDNAIG
+1145 ELNTGGTFDNVIS
-1158 GTGSVVKSGDKT
+1158 GSGQVVKSGDEM

-1214 GDFANNIG
+1214 GDFDNAIS
-1222 GTGSVVKSGDKTLTL
+1222 GSGQVVKSGDDALTL
-1237 SGTNSYTG
+1237 SGNNSYTG
-1245 GTTISGGTL
+1245 GTLISDGTL
-1254 VANNVE
+1254 VASNVE
-1260 ALGTGDVTNNA
+1260 ALGSGDVTNDA
-1271 TLELNTGGDF
+1271 VLELNTGGDF

-1286 GSGQV
+1286 GSGQ
-1291 VKSGDETLTLSGAN
+1291 
-1305 SYTGGTTISGGT
+1305 
-1317 LVATNVE
+1317 
-1324 ALGTGDIT
+1324 
-1332 DNATLELNAGGD
+1332 
-1344 FTNNIGGT
+1344 
-1352 GSVEKSGDKTLT
+1352 
-1364 LSGTNTYR
+1364 
-1372 GGTLISG
+1372 
-1379 GTLVASNVEALGSGD
+1379 
-1394 VTDNATLEMNTG
+1394 
-1406 GDFAN
+1406 
-1411 NIGGTGSVV
+1411 VV

-1449 NVEALGT
+1449 NVEALGS
-1456 GNVTDNATLEL
+1456 GDITDNATLEL

-1485 SGDGA
+1485 SGDET
-1490 LTLSGANSYSGATTI
+1490 LTLSGTNTYTGGTTI
-1505 SGGTLIAANVNA
+1505 SGGTLIATHVNA

-1537 TVTDLTTESGGNTE
+1537 AVTDLTTESGGNTE

-1577 NTVDPVIHAA
+1577 NTADPVIHAA

-1704 LDPASATG
+1704 LDPDSATG

-1735 GGTTISGGTL
+1735 VGTTISGGTL

-1786 DDVLTLSGANS
+1786 DKMLTLSGTNS
-1797 YSGGTLISDGT
+1797 YSGGTLISGGT
-1808 LVASNVDALGSGDVT
+1808 LVATNVDALGSGDVT
-1823 NNATLEMNTG
+1823 
-1833 GDFINNI
+1833 
-1840 GGTGRVEKSGDD
+1840 DD
-1852 TLTLSGSNTYTGG
+1852 
-1865 TLISDGTLV
+1865 
-1874 ASNVEALGTGDVTNN
+1874 

-1914 DDVLTLSGANSYSGG
+1914 DD
-1929 TLISG
+1929 
-1934 GTLVANNVEALG
+1934 
-1946 TGDVTDNATLEM
+1946 
-1958 NTGGD
+1958 
-1963 FINNIGGT
+1963 
-1971 GRVEKSGD
+1971 
-1979 DALTLS
+1979 
-1985 GSNTYTGGT
+1985 
-1994 TINDGTLIA
+1994 
-2003 TSVDALG
+2003 
-2010 SGDVTNNAVLELNT
+2010 
-2024 GGDFINNIGG
+2024 
-2034 TGRVEKSGDET
+2034 T

-2052 TYTGGTLISGGT
+2052 TYTGGTIISGGT
-2064 LVATNVEALGT
+2064 LVASNVEALGTGDVTNDAVLELNTGGDFDNAISGSGQVVKSGDETLTLSGANSYTGGTLISGGTLIASNVEALGT

-2087 TGGDFINNIGGTGR
+2087 TGGDF
-2101 VEKSGD
+2101 
-2107 DTLTLSGS
+2107 
-2115 NSYTGG
+2115 
-2121 TLISSGTLVATN
+2121 
-2133 VDALGSGD
+2133 
-2141 VTDNATLELNTGGDF
+2141 
-2156 TNNIS
+2156 
-2161 GSGQVVKSGD
+2161 
-2171 ETLTLSGSNTYTG
+2171 
-2184 GTTINDGTLV
+2184 
-2194 ATSVEALGSGD
+2194 
-2205 VTNDAVLALNTGGDF
+2205 
-2220 ANNIGGTGSVVK
+2220 
-2232 SGDETLTLSGTNS
+2232 
-2245 YTGGTTISGGTL
+2245 
-2257 VATNVEALG
+2257 
-2266 TGDVTNNATLELN
+2266 
-2279 TGGDFTNNIS
+2279 
-2289 GNGQVVKSG
+2289 
-2298 DDTLTFSG
+2298 
-2306 SNTYTGGTTINDGT
+2306 
-2320 LVATS
+2320 
-2325 VEALG
+2325 
-2330 SGDVTNDAVLALNTG
+2330 
-2345 GDFANNI
+2345 
-2352 GGTGSVVKSGDE
+2352 
-2364 TLTLSGS
+2364 
-2371 NTYTGSTLISSGTLV
+2371 
-2386 ANDVNALGTGD
+2386 
-2397 VTDNAT
+2397 
-2403 LMLNTGGDFI
+2403 
-2413 NNIGGTGRVEKSG
+2413 
-2426 DDTLTLSGSNS
+2426 
-2437 YTGGTLISSG
+2437 
-2447 TLVATNVD
+2447 
-2455 ALGSG
+2455 
-2460 DVTDNA
+2460 
-2466 TLELNTGGTFDNA
+2466 DNA
-2479 ISGSGQVVKSGDETL
+2479 ISGSGQVEKSGDETL

-2537 GDFDNAI
+2537 GTFDNAISGSGQVVKSGDETLTLSGSNTYTGGTTINDGTLIATSVDALGSGDVTDNAVLELNTGGDFDNAI

-2557 LTLSGANSYT
+2557 LTLSGTNSYTDGTLISGGTLVATNLEALGTGDVTNNATLELNTGGTFDNAISGSGQVVKSGDDALTLSGSNTYT

-2577 VASNVEALGSG
+2577 IATSVDALGSGDVTDNAVLELNTGGTFDNAISGSGQVVKSGDKTLTLSGSNTYTGGTTISGGTLIASNVEALGSG
-2588 DIDNYASLQLNASGQ
+2588 NIDNYASLQLNASGQ
-2603 FVTANLTTHDNAI
+2603 FVTANLTTHDNAT
-2616 TAIGAGSA
+2616 TAIGAGST

-2639 VHLIDSNSGAIVT
+2639 VHLTDSNSGAIVT

-2713 GRVNADD
+2713 GRVNAAD

-2769 NPDSATYWDGKSL
+2769 NPDSATDWDGKSL

-2838 STVNGHVNNQG
+2838 ATVNGHVNNLG

-2948 DFRLYKGHV
+2948 DFTLYKGHV

-2981 VPDDGGEVTPPDDGG
+2981 VPDDGGD
-2996 EVTPPDDGGEV
+2996 
-3007 TPPDDGGEVTPP
+3007 
-3019 DDGGEVTPP
+3019 
-3028 DDDGEVTPPDDG
+3028 VTPPDDG
-3040 GDITPPD
+3040 GDVTPPD
-3047 DGGDITPPD
+3047 DGGDVTPPDDGGDVTPPDDGGDVTPPDDDGDITPPD

-3103 IWMRFKAGKAESQ
+3103 VWMRFKAGKAESQ

-3277 GQNDDSWTTRLGVR
+3277 GQNDDSWTTRLGMR

>member
-87 TSAAIVGDNSNDWD
+87 ASAAIVGDNSNDWD

-114 TDSQAMNLDSS
+114 TDSQAMNLDSL

-144 TIMLQN
+144 TILLQN

-158 RIENNATYEHD
+158 LIENSATYEHD
-169 PEDIPQEYAGVYM
+169 PQDIPQEYAGVYM

-196 EGVSGVIVQSGE
+196 EGISGVIVQSGE

-252 GKIEDA
+252 NKIEDA

-280 LMQSDFITVAL
+280 LMRSDFITVAL
-291 YYGSHFE
+291 YHGSHFE

-361 NTGSITTTGGGSG
+361 NTGSITTTGGGAG

-382 NGDGTVVNNSGTM
+382 NGDGTVVNNRGTM

-418 GGAISANTAVAI
+418 GSAISANTAVAI
-430 NGNGNTISNQGKM
+430 NGNGNTITNQGKM

-450 VLSGNNNIVTT
+450 LISGNNNIVTT

-491 ATSTGISIAGGNNQV
+491 TTSTGISIAGGNNQI

-512 TIVAKDNGILINSGA
+512 AIVAKDNGILINSGA

-538 TGSSISYGIQYNSG
+538 TGSSISYGIHYYNG

-640 VTINGSGNTLTSQG
+640 VTISGSGNTLTSQG

-659 TNAILINSG
+659 TNAIIINSG

-737 SALWVKSGTLIL
+737 SALWVKSGTLIV

-773 LGAFNGDIV
+773 LGTFNGDIV

-849 RAYLKLDAANASDPF
+849 RAYLKLDAASASDPF

-947 NAISGDFDGITINGN
+947 NAISGDFDDITINGN

-990 WYADRY
+990 WYADRD

-1043 ILNAENTYTGGTTIS
+1043 ILNAENTYTGGGTIS

-1063 ATNVEALGTGNVTDN
+1063 ANNVEALGTGDVTDN
-1078 ATLELNTGGDFDN
+1078 ATLELNTGGDFTNNISGSGQVVKSGDKTLTLSGINSYTGGTTISGGTLVASNVDALGSGDVTDNATLEMNTGGDFDNVISGSGQVVKSGDETLTLSGANSYTGGTIISGGTLVASNVEALGSGDVTDNATLELNTGGTFDN

-1105 TLTLSGSNTYTGGTI
+1105 TLTLSGSNTYTGGT
-1120 ISGGTL
+1120 
-1126 VATNVEALGT
+1126 
-1136 GDVTDNATL
+1136 
-1145 ELNTGGDFDNAIG
+1145 
-1158 GTGSVVKSGDKT
+1158 
-1170 LTLSGANSYT
+1170 
-1180 GGTTIS
+1180 
-1186 GGTLVASNVEALGSG
+1186 
-1201 DVTDNATLELNTG
+1201 
-1214 GDFANNIG
+1214 
-1222 GTGSVVKSGDKTLTL
+1222 
-1237 SGTNSYTG
+1237 
-1245 GTTISGGTL
+1245 
-1254 VANNVE
+1254 
-1260 ALGTGDVTNNA
+1260 
-1271 TLELNTGGDF
+1271 
-1281 DNAIS
+1281 
-1286 GSGQV
+1286 
-1291 VKSGDETLTLSGAN
+1291 
-1305 SYTGGTTISGGT
+1305 
-1317 LVATNVE
+1317 
-1324 ALGTGDIT
+1324 
-1332 DNATLELNAGGD
+1332 
-1344 FTNNIGGT
+1344 
-1352 GSVEKSGDKTLT
+1352 
-1364 LSGTNTYR
+1364 
-1372 GGTLISG
+1372 
-1379 GTLVASNVEALGSGD
+1379 
-1394 VTDNATLEMNTG
+1394 
-1406 GDFAN
+1406 
-1411 NIGGTGSVV
+1411 
-1420 KSGDKTLTLSGANSY
+1420 
-1435 TGGTTISGGTLVAS
+1435 
-1449 NVEALGT
+1449 
-1456 GNVTDNATLEL
+1456 
-1467 NTGGDFDN
+1467 
-1475 AISGSGQVVK
+1475 
-1485 SGDGA
+1485 
-1490 LTLSGANSYSGATTI
+1490 TI
-1505 SGGTLIAANVNA
+1505 SGGTLIATHVNA

-1565 KSDSTLTINLNS
+1565 KSDSTLTINLDS
-1577 NTVDPVIHAA
+1577 NTVDPVIHAT

-1750 DALGS
+1750 EALGS

-1808 LVASNVDALGSGDVT
+1808 LVASNV
-1823 NNATLEMNTG
+1823 
-1833 GDFINNI
+1833 
-1840 GGTGRVEKSGDD
+1840 
-1852 TLTLSGSNTYTGG
+1852 
-1865 TLISDGTLV
+1865 
-1874 ASNVEALGTGDVTNN
+1874 EALGT
-1889 ATLELN
+1889 
-1895 TGGTFDNA
+1895 
-1903 ISGSGQVVKSG
+1903 
-1914 DDVLTLSGANSYSGG
+1914 
-1929 TLISG
+1929 
-1934 GTLVANNVEALG
+1934 
-1946 TGDVTDNATLEM
+1946 
-1958 NTGGD
+1958 
-1963 FINNIGGT
+1963 
-1971 GRVEKSGD
+1971 
-1979 DALTLS
+1979 
-1985 GSNTYTGGT
+1985 
-1994 TINDGTLIA
+1994 
-2003 TSVDALG
+2003 
-2010 SGDVTNNAVLELNT
+2010 
-2024 GGDFINNIGG
+2024 
-2034 TGRVEKSGDET
+2034 
-2045 LTLSGSN
+2045 
-2052 TYTGGTLISGGT
+2052 
-2064 LVATNVEALGT
+2064 
-2075 GDVTDNAVLELN
+2075 
-2087 TGGDFINNIGGTGR
+2087 
-2101 VEKSGD
+2101 
-2107 DTLTLSGS
+2107 
-2115 NSYTGG
+2115 
-2121 TLISSGTLVATN
+2121 
-2133 VDALGSGD
+2133 
-2141 VTDNATLELNTGGDF
+2141 
-2156 TNNIS
+2156 
-2161 GSGQVVKSGD
+2161 
-2171 ETLTLSGSNTYTG
+2171 
-2184 GTTINDGTLV
+2184 
-2194 ATSVEALGSGD
+2194 
-2205 VTNDAVLALNTGGDF
+2205 
-2220 ANNIGGTGSVVK
+2220 
-2232 SGDETLTLSGTNS
+2232 
-2245 YTGGTTISGGTL
+2245 
-2257 VATNVEALG
+2257 
-2266 TGDVTNNATLELN
+2266 
-2279 TGGDFTNNIS
+2279 
-2289 GNGQVVKSG
+2289 
-2298 DDTLTFSG
+2298 
-2306 SNTYTGGTTINDGT
+2306 
-2320 LVATS
+2320 
-2325 VEALG
+2325 
-2330 SGDVTNDAVLALNTG
+2330 
-2345 GDFANNI
+2345 
-2352 GGTGSVVKSGDE
+2352 
-2364 TLTLSGS
+2364 
-2371 NTYTGSTLISSGTLV
+2371 
-2386 ANDVNALGTGD
+2386 
-2397 VTDNAT
+2397 
-2403 LMLNTGGDFI
+2403 
-2413 NNIGGTGRVEKSG
+2413 
-2426 DDTLTLSGSNS
+2426 
-2437 YTGGTLISSG
+2437 
-2447 TLVATNVD
+2447 
-2455 ALGSG
+2455 G

-2494 TLSGA
+2494 TLSGT
-2499 NSYTGGTLISSGT
+2499 NSYTDGTLISGGT
-2512 LVANDVNALGTGD
+2512 LVASNVEALGTGD

-2577 VASNVEALGSG
+2577 VASNVEALGTGDVTDNATLALNAGGDFTNNISGSGQVVKSGDDVLTLSGSNTYTGGTTISGGTLIASNVEALGTGDVTDNAVLELNTGGDFDNAISGSGQVVKSGDKTLTLSGANSYTGGTTISGGTLVASNVEALGSGDVTNDAVLELNTGGDFTNNISGSGQVVKSGDDVLTLSGANSYSGGTTISGGTLVATSVEALGSGDVTDNAVLELNTGGTFDNVISGSGQVVKSGDDALTLSGANTYTGGTTISGGTLVASNVNALGSG

-2603 FVTANLTTHDNAI
+2603 FVTANLTTHDNAT

-2639 VHLIDSNSGAIVT
+2639 VHLTDSNSDAIVT

-2678 YAYTLIDTDSAI
+2678 YAYTLIDSDSAI
-2690 NSDFAQFTVA
+2690 DSDFAQFTVA

-2769 NPDSATYWDGKSL
+2769 DPDSATDWDGKSL

-2810 LAETATIGSA
+2810 LAETATIGSE

-2838 STVNGHVNNQG
+2838 ATVNGHVNNLG

-2948 DFRLYKGHV
+2948 DFTLYKGHV

-2981 VPDDGGEVTPPDDGG
+2981 
-2996 EVTPPDDGGEV
+2996 
-3007 TPPDDGGEVTPP
+3007 
-3019 DDGGEVTPP
+3019 
-3028 DDDGEVTPPDDG
+3028 
-3040 GDITPPD
+3040 
-3047 DGGDITPPD
+3047 
-3056 GGDVTPVAPQYR
+3056 
-3068 ADIGVYLGNQWM
+3068 
-3080 ARNLQMQTLYD
+3080 
-3091 REGSQYRSADGS
+3091 
-3103 IWMRFKAGKAESQ
+3103 
-3116 AVNGNVDI
+3116 
-3124 DSDYSQFQLGGDILT
+3124 
-3139 WSDGAQS
+3139 
-3146 VTVGLMG
+3146 
-3153 SYINASTDS
+3153 
-3162 TGNRGADGSQFS
+3162 
-3174 ANGSVDGYNLGLYA
+3174 
-3188 TWFADA
+3188 
-3194 QSHRGAYIDSWYQYG
+3194 
-3209 AYNNSVDNDG
+3209 
-3219 LSASRYDSAAH
+3219 
-3230 AVSLETGYRYDIAL
+3230 
-3244 SNRNTVS
+3244 
-3251 LTPQAQVTWQRYSA
+3251 
-3265 DTVIDDGGTRIS
+3265 
-3277 GQNDDSWTTRLGVR
+3277 
-3291 VDGKLYK
+3291 
-3298 ESGRIQPFMEVNWL
+3298 
-3312 HASDNAS
+3312 
-3319 ATFGD
+3319 
-3324 TKVSQDLPNDRVEV
+3324 
-3338 KVGIQANVSERL
+3338 
-3350 SVYAQAAGQ
+3350 
-3359 KGKNDYGDASFS
+3359 
-3371 LNMRYN
+3371 
-3377 W
+3377 

>member
-87 TSAAIVGDNSNDWD
+87 ASAAIVGDNSNDWD

-114 TDSQAMNLDSS
+114 TDSQAMNLDSL

-144 TIMLQN
+144 TILLQN
-150 GGSVINDA
+150 GGSVINDG
-158 RIENNATYEHD
+158 RIENSAIYVHNLDYGA
-169 PEDIPQEYAGVYM
+169 PEIDAAIYM
-182 LNGGSYVSSESGVL
+182 LNGGSYVSSENGVL
-196 EGVSGVIVQSGE
+196 KGVSGVIVQSGE
-208 AHITNGGMIN
+208 IHITNGGTIN

-224 SYGVEFRDGTYGTI
+224 SYGVELRGGAYGTI

-252 GKIEDA
+252 GEIEDA
-258 AIYVHT
+258 AIYAHT
-264 LNDMAVSGSV
+264 FDDIAAGDYV

-280 LMQSDFITVAL
+280 LLQSDFIAVAL
-291 YYGSHFE
+291 YHGAHFE
-298 VVNRVGGVI
+298 VINRVGGVI

-315 GIKSTAMELKVGVDN
+315 GIQSAAMELKAGVGN

-361 NTGSITTTGGGSG
+361 NTGSITTTGGGAG

-382 NGDGTVVNNSGTM
+382 NGDGTIVNNSGTM
-395 SSTVYGVYL
+395 SSSVYGVYL

-430 NGNGNTISNQGKM
+430 NGNGNTITNQGKM

-450 VLSGNNNIVTT
+450 LISGNNNIVTT

-491 ATSTGISIAGGNNQV
+491 TTSTGISIAGGNNQI

-512 TIVAKDNGILINSGA
+512 AIVAKDNGILINSGA

-552 TSGTIT
+552 ASGTIT

-640 VTINGSGNTLTSQG
+640 VTISGSGNTLTNQG

-673 LTLNT
+673 ITLNT

-737 SALWVKSGTLIL
+737 SALWVKSGTLIV

-799 VISGSGNVIKQGGG
+799 VISGSGNVVKQGGG

-849 RAYLKLDAANASDPF
+849 RAYLKLDAASASDPF

-1058 DGTLV
+1058 GGTLV
-1063 ATNVEALGTGNVTDN
+1063 ATNVDALGSGDVTDD
-1078 ATLELNTGGDFDN
+1078 ATLELNTGGTFDN
-1091 AISGSGQVVKSGDE
+1091 AISGSGQVVKSGDGA
-1105 TLTLSGSNTYTGGTI
+1105 LTLSGANSY
-1120 ISGGTL
+1120 SGGTL
-1126 VATNVEALGT
+1126 ISDGTLVASNVDALGT
-1136 GDVTDNATL
+1136 GDVTDNAVL
-1145 ELNTGGDFDNAIG
+1145 ELNTGGDFDNVIS
-1158 GTGSVVKSGDKT
+1158 GSGQVVKSGDKT
-1170 LTLSGANSYT
+1170 LTLSGSNTYT

-1186 GGTLVASNVEALGSG
+1186 GGTLVASNVNALGTG
-1201 DVTDNATLELNTG
+1201 DITDNATLEMNTG

-1291 VKSGDETLTLSGAN
+1291 VKSGD
-1305 SYTGGTTISGGT
+1305 
-1317 LVATNVE
+1317 
-1324 ALGTGDIT
+1324 
-1332 DNATLELNAGGD
+1332 
-1344 FTNNIGGT
+1344 
-1352 GSVEKSGDKTLT
+1352 KT
-1364 LSGTNTYR
+1364 
-1372 GGTLISG
+1372 
-1379 GTLVASNVEALGSGD
+1379 
-1394 VTDNATLEMNTG
+1394 
-1406 GDFAN
+1406 
-1411 NIGGTGSVV
+1411 
-1420 KSGDKTLTLSGANSY
+1420 
-1435 TGGTTISGGTLVAS
+1435 
-1449 NVEALGT
+1449 
-1456 GNVTDNATLEL
+1456 
-1467 NTGGDFDN
+1467 
-1475 AISGSGQVVK
+1475 
-1485 SGDGA
+1485 

-1505 SGGTLIAANVNA
+1505 SGGTLIATHVNA

-1565 KSDSTLTINLNS
+1565 KSDSTLTINLDS
-1577 NTVDPVIHAA
+1577 NTADPVIHAA

-1808 LVASNVDALGSGDVT
+1808 LVASNVEALGTGDVT
-1823 NNATLEMNTG
+1823 DDAVLELNTG
-1833 GDFINNI
+1833 GDFDNAIS
-1840 GGTGRVEKSGDD
+1840 GSGQVVKSGDE

-1865 TLISDGTLV
+1865 TLISGGTLV
-1874 ASNVEALGTGDVTNN
+1874 ASNVEALGSGDVTDDAVLELNTGGDFDNAISGSGQVVKSGDGALTLSGANSYSGGTLISDGTLIAGRVDVLGSGDVTNDATLELNTGGTFDNTISGSGRVVKSGDGALTLSGANSYSGGTLISDGTLIAGRVDVLGSGDVTDN

-1929 TLISG
+1929 TLISD
-1934 GTLVANNVEALG
+1934 GTLVASNVEALG
-1946 TGDVTDNATLEM
+1946 TGDVTN
-1958 NTGGD
+1958 
-1963 FINNIGGT
+1963 
-1971 GRVEKSGD
+1971 
-1979 DALTLS
+1979 
-1985 GSNTYTGGT
+1985 
-1994 TINDGTLIA
+1994 
-2003 TSVDALG
+2003 
-2010 SGDVTNNAVLELNT
+2010 
-2024 GGDFINNIGG
+2024 
-2034 TGRVEKSGDET
+2034 
-2045 LTLSGSN
+2045 
-2052 TYTGGTLISGGT
+2052 
-2064 LVATNVEALGT
+2064 
-2075 GDVTDNAVLELN
+2075 
-2087 TGGDFINNIGGTGR
+2087 
-2101 VEKSGD
+2101 
-2107 DTLTLSGS
+2107 
-2115 NSYTGG
+2115 
-2121 TLISSGTLVATN
+2121 
-2133 VDALGSGD
+2133 
-2141 VTDNATLELNTGGDF
+2141 NATLELNTGGDF

-2161 GSGQVVKSGD
+2161 GNGQ
-2171 ETLTLSGSNTYTG
+2171 
-2184 GTTINDGTLV
+2184 
-2194 ATSVEALGSGD
+2194 
-2205 VTNDAVLALNTGGDF
+2205 
-2220 ANNIGGTGSVVK
+2220 VVK

-2306 SNTYTGGTTINDGT
+2306 SNTYTGGT
-2320 LVATS
+2320 
-2325 VEALG
+2325 
-2330 SGDVTNDAVLALNTG
+2330 
-2345 GDFANNI
+2345 
-2352 GGTGSVVKSGDE
+2352 
-2364 TLTLSGS
+2364 
-2371 NTYTGSTLISSGTLV
+2371 LISSGTLV

-2426 DDTLTLSGSNS
+2426 DDTLTLSGTNS
-2437 YTGGTLISSG
+2437 YTGGTTISGG
-2447 TLVATNVD
+2447 TLVATNVE
-2455 ALGSG
+2455 ALGTG
-2460 DVTDNA
+2460 DVTNNA
-2466 TLELNTGGTFDNA
+2466 TLELNTGGDFTNN
-2479 ISGSGQVVKSGDETL
+2479 ISGSGQVVKFGDDAL
-2494 TLSGA
+2494 TLSGS
-2499 NSYTGGTLISSGT
+2499 NTYRGGTTISGGT

-2544 SGSGQVVKSGDET
+2544 SGSGQVVKSGDDT
-2557 LTLSGANSYT
+2557 LTLSGSNTYT
-2567 GGTTISGGTL
+2567 GGTLISSGTLVANDVNALGTGDVTDNATLELNTGGDFTNNIGGTGRVEKSGDGTLTLSGSNTYTGGTLISDGTL

-2603 FVTANLTTHDNAI
+2603 FVTANLTTHDNAT

-2639 VHLIDSNSGAIVT
+2639 VHLTDSNSGAIVT
-2652 ADHANLGGTLDIT
+2652 ADRANLGGTLDIT

-2690 NSDFAQFTVA
+2690 DSDFAQFTVA

-2804 QEGALW
+2804 QEGTLW

-2838 STVNGHVNNQG
+2838 ATVNGHVNNLG

-2948 DFRLYKGHV
+2948 DFTLYKGHV

-2981 VPDDGGEVTPPDDGG
+2981 VPDDGGDVIPPDDGGDVTPPDDGG
-2996 EVTPPDDGGEV
+2996 DVTPPDDGGDI
-3007 TPPDDGGEVTPP
+3007 TPPDDGGDITPP
-3019 DDGGEVTPP
+3019 DDGG
-3028 DDDGEVTPPDDG
+3028 DVTPPDDG

-3103 IWMRFKAGKAESQ
+3103 VWMRFKAGKAESQ

-3162 TGNRGADGSQFS
+3162 TGNRGADGSRFS

-3209 AYNNSVDNDG
+3209 VYNNSVDNDG

-3277 GQNDDSWTTRLGVR
+3277 GQNDDSWTTRLGMR

-3298 ESGRIQPFMEVNWL
+3298 DSGRIQPFMEVNWL

>member
-144 TIMLQN
+144 AIMLQN

-158 RIENNATYEHD
+158 RIENSATYEHD

-208 AHITNGGMIN
+208 AHITNGGMIS

-252 GKIEDA
+252 NKIEDA

-291 YYGSHFE
+291 YHGSHFE

-361 NTGSITTTGGGSG
+361 NTGSITTTGGGAG

-418 GGAISANTAVAI
+418 GSAISANTAVAI

-450 VLSGNNNIVTT
+450 LISGNNNIVTT

-491 ATSTGISIAGGNNQV
+491 TTSTGISIAGGNNQI

-512 TIVAKDNGILINSGA
+512 AIVAKDNGILINSGA

-538 TGSSISYGIQYNSG
+538 TGSNMSYGIQYNSG
-552 TSGTIT
+552 ASGTIT

-610 GSITA
+610 GSISA
-615 NTAVQLNGNNNT
+615 NTAVQFHGNNNK

-659 TNAILINSG
+659 INAILINSG

-799 VISGSGNVIKQGGG
+799 VISGSGNVVKQGGG

-849 RAYLKLDAANASDPF
+849 RAYLKLDAASASDPF

-947 NAISGDFDGITINGN
+947 NAISGDFDDITINGN

-990 WYADRY
+990 WYADRD

-1043 ILNAENTYTGGTTIS
+1043 ILNAENTYTGSTTIS
-1058 DGTLV
+1058 EGTLI
-1063 ATNVEALGTGNVTDN
+1063 ATNVEALGTGNVTDNATLEMNTGGDFDNAISGSGQVVKSGDETLTLSGANSYTGGTTISGGTLVASNVEALGTGDITDNATLELNAGGDFANNIGGTGSVVKSGDKTLTLSGSNSYTGGTTISGGTLVASNVEALGSGDVTDNATLEMNTGGDFANNIGGTGSVVKSGDETLTLSGANSYTGGTTISGGTLVASNVEALGTGDVTDN

-1091 AISGSGQVVKSGDE
+1091 AISGSGQVVKSGDK
-1105 TLTLSGSNTYTGGTI
+1105 TLTLSGINSYTGGTT

-1126 VATNVEALGT
+1126 VASNVDALGS

-1291 VKSGDETLTLSGAN
+1291 VKSGD
-1305 SYTGGTTISGGT
+1305 
-1317 LVATNVE
+1317 
-1324 ALGTGDIT
+1324 
-1332 DNATLELNAGGD
+1332 
-1344 FTNNIGGT
+1344 
-1352 GSVEKSGDKTLT
+1352 KT
-1364 LSGTNTYR
+1364 
-1372 GGTLISG
+1372 
-1379 GTLVASNVEALGSGD
+1379 
-1394 VTDNATLEMNTG
+1394 
-1406 GDFAN
+1406 
-1411 NIGGTGSVV
+1411 
-1420 KSGDKTLTLSGANSY
+1420 
-1435 TGGTTISGGTLVAS
+1435 
-1449 NVEALGT
+1449 
-1456 GNVTDNATLEL
+1456 
-1467 NTGGDFDN
+1467 
-1475 AISGSGQVVK
+1475 
-1485 SGDGA
+1485 

-1505 SGGTLIAANVNA
+1505 SGGTLIATHVNA

-1565 KSDSTLTINLNS
+1565 KSDSTLTINLDS
-1577 NTVDPVIHAA
+1577 NTADPVIHAA

-1808 LVASNVDALGSGDVT
+1808 LVASNV
-1823 NNATLEMNTG
+1823 
-1833 GDFINNI
+1833 
-1840 GGTGRVEKSGDD
+1840 
-1852 TLTLSGSNTYTGG
+1852 
-1865 TLISDGTLV
+1865 
-1874 ASNVEALGTGDVTNN
+1874 EALGTGDVTDD
-1889 ATLELN
+1889 AVLELN
-1895 TGGTFDNA
+1895 TGGDFDNA

-1929 TLISG
+1929 TLISD
-1934 GTLVANNVEALG
+1934 GTLVASNVEALG
-1946 TGDVTDNATLEM
+1946 TGDVTDNATLEL

-1963 FINNIGGT
+1963 FINNIGGTGRVEKSGDDKLTLSGSNTYTGGTLISSGTLVANEVNALGTGDVTDNATLMLNTGGDFTNNIGGT

-1994 TINDGTLIA
+1994 LISGGTLVA
-2003 TSVDALG
+2003 NDVNALG
-2010 SGDVTNNAVLELNT
+2010 TGDITDNATLALNAV
-2024 GGDFINNIGG
+2024 GDFDNAISGSG
-2034 TGRVEKSGDET
+2034 KVEKSGDDA

-2064 LVATNVEALGT
+2064 LVASNVEALGT
-2075 GDVTDNAVLELN
+2075 GDVTDNATLELN
-2087 TGGDFINNIGGTGR
+2087 TSGTFDNAISGSGQ
-2101 VEKSGD
+2101 VVKSGD
-2107 DTLTLSGS
+2107 KMLTLSGA
-2115 NSYTGG
+2115 NSYSGG
-2121 TLISSGTLVATN
+2121 TLISVGTLVASN
-2133 VDALGSGD
+2133 VESLGTGD
-2141 VTDNATLELNTGGDF
+2141 VTNNATLELNTGGDF

-2171 ETLTLSGSNTYTG
+2171 DALTLSG
-2184 GTTINDGTLV
+2184 
-2194 ATSVEALGSGD
+2194 A
-2205 VTNDAVLALNTGGDF
+2205 
-2220 ANNIGGTGSVVK
+2220 
-2232 SGDETLTLSGTNS
+2232 
-2245 YTGGTTISGGTL
+2245 
-2257 VATNVEALG
+2257 
-2266 TGDVTNNATLELN
+2266 
-2279 TGGDFTNNIS
+2279 
-2289 GNGQVVKSG
+2289 
-2298 DDTLTFSG
+2298 
-2306 SNTYTGGTTINDGT
+2306 
-2320 LVATS
+2320 
-2325 VEALG
+2325 
-2330 SGDVTNDAVLALNTG
+2330 
-2345 GDFANNI
+2345 
-2352 GGTGSVVKSGDE
+2352 
-2364 TLTLSGS
+2364 
-2371 NTYTGSTLISSGTLV
+2371 
-2386 ANDVNALGTGD
+2386 
-2397 VTDNAT
+2397 
-2403 LMLNTGGDFI
+2403 
-2413 NNIGGTGRVEKSG
+2413 
-2426 DDTLTLSGSNS
+2426 NS

-2494 TLSGA
+2494 TLSGS
-2499 NSYTGGTLISSGT
+2499 NTYTGGTLIS
-2512 LVANDVNALGTGD
+2512 D
-2525 VTDNAVLELNTG
+2525 
-2537 GDFDNAI
+2537 
-2544 SGSGQVVKSGDET
+2544 
-2557 LTLSGANSYT
+2557 
-2567 GGTTISGGTL
+2567 GTL

-2603 FVTANLTTHDNAI
+2603 FVTANLTTHDNAT

-2769 NPDSATYWDGKSL
+2769 NPDSATDWDGKSL

-2838 STVNGHVNNQG
+2838 ATVNGHVNNLG
-2849 SLYFVDTFT
+2849 NLYFVDTFT

-2996 EVTPPDDGGEV
+2996 EVTPPDDGGDVTPPDDGGDV

-3028 DDDGEVTPPDDG
+3028 DDGGDVTPPDDG
-3040 GDITPPD
+3040 GDVTPPD

-3324 TKVSQDLPNDRVEV
+3324 TKVSQDLPNDRLEV

>member
-158 RIENNATYEHD
+158 LIENNATYEHD

-252 GKIEDA
+252 NKIEDA

-291 YYGSHFE
+291 YHGSHFE

-361 NTGSITTTGGGSG
+361 NTGSITTTGGGAG

-418 GGAISANTAVAI
+418 GGVISANTAVAV
-430 NGNGNTISNQGKM
+430 NGNGNTITNQGKM

-450 VLSGNNNIVTT
+450 LISGNNNIVTT

-491 ATSTGISIAGGNNQV
+491 TTSTGISIAGGNNQI

-512 TIVAKDNGILINSGA
+512 AIVAKDNGILINSGA

-538 TGSSISYGIQYNSG
+538 TGSNMSYGIQYNSG
-552 TSGTIT
+552 ASGTIT
-558 NTGTITTTGKGAGDA
+558 NTGTITTTGKDAGDA

-610 GSITA
+610 GSISA
-615 NTAVQLNGNNNT
+615 NTAVQFHGNNNK

-659 TNAILINSG
+659 INAILINSG

-799 VISGSGNVIKQGGG
+799 VISGSGNVVKQGGG

-849 RAYLKLDAANASDPF
+849 RAYLKLDAASASDPF

-894 GSTLTADLTATSGP
+894 GSTLTADLTETSGP
-908 AIRAKNV
+908 VIRAKNV

-947 NAISGDFDGITINGN
+947 NAISGDFDDITINGN

-990 WYADRY
+990 WYADRD

-1021 ENVDANSGWN
+1021 EDVDANSGWN

-1043 ILNAENTYTGGTTIS
+1043 ILNAENTYTGSTTIS
-1058 DGTLV
+1058 EGTLI

-1078 ATLELNTGGDFDN
+1078 ATLEMNTGGDFDN

-1105 TLTLSGSNTYTGGTI
+1105 
-1120 ISGGTL
+1120 
-1126 VATNVEALGT
+1126 
-1136 GDVTDNATL
+1136 
-1145 ELNTGGDFDNAIG
+1145 
-1158 GTGSVVKSGDKT
+1158 T

-1214 GDFANNIG
+1214 GDFDNNIG
-1222 GTGSVVKSGDKTLTL
+1222 GTGSVVKSGDK
-1237 SGTNSYTG
+1237 
-1245 GTTISGGTL
+1245 
-1254 VANNVE
+1254 
-1260 ALGTGDVTNNA
+1260 
-1271 TLELNTGGDF
+1271 
-1281 DNAIS
+1281 
-1286 GSGQV
+1286 
-1291 VKSGDETLTLSGAN
+1291 TLTLSGAN

-1324 ALGTGDIT
+1324 ALG
-1332 DNATLELNAGGD
+1332 
-1344 FTNNIGGT
+1344 
-1352 GSVEKSGDKTLT
+1352 
-1364 LSGTNTYR
+1364 
-1372 GGTLISG
+1372 
-1379 GTLVASNVEALGSGD
+1379 SGD
-1394 VTDNATLEMNTG
+1394 VTDNAVLELNTG
-1406 GDFAN
+1406 GDFTNA
-1411 NIGGTGSVV
+1411 ISGSGQVV

-1456 GNVTDNATLEL
+1456 GDITDNATLELNAGGDFANNIGGTGSVVKSGDKTLTLSGSNTYTGGTTISGGTLVATNVEALGTGNVTDNATLELSTGGDFANNIGGTGSVVKSGDETLTLSGANSYTGGTTISGGTLVASNVEALGTGDVTDNATLEL

-1485 SGDGA
+1485 SGDKT

-1505 SGGTLIAANVNA
+1505 SGGTLIATHVNA

-1577 NTVDPVIHAA
+1577 NTADPVIHAA

-1786 DDVLTLSGANS
+1786 DETLTLSGTNTYSGGTLISGGTLVASNVEALGTGDVTNDAVLELNTGGTFDNAISGSGQVVKSGDKMLTLSGANS

-1808 LVASNVDALGSGDVT
+1808 LVASNVEALGSGDVT
-1823 NNATLEMNTG
+1823 NDAVLELNTGGTFDNVISGSGKVEKSGDDALTLSGSNTYTGGTLISGGTLVASNVEALGTGDVTDNATLALNAGGDFTNNIGGTGRVEKSGDQTLTLSGSNTYTGGTLISSGTLVATSVDALGTGNVTNNATLALNTGGDFINNIGGTGRVEKSGDDALTLSGSNTYTGGTLISGGTLVANDVNALGTGDVTDNAALMLNTG

-1865 TLISDGTLV
+1865 TLISGGTLVANDVNALGTGDVTDNATLALNAVGDFNNAIGGSGKVEKSGDDTLTLSGSNTYTGGTLINGGTLV
-1874 ASNVEALGTGDVTNN
+1874 ASNVEALGTGDVTDD

-1895 TGGTFDNA
+1895 TGGKFDNA
-1903 ISGSGQVVKSG
+1903 ISGSGNVVKSG
-1914 DDVLTLSGANSYSGG
+1914 AD
-1929 TLISG
+1929 
-1934 GTLVANNVEALG
+1934 
-1946 TGDVTDNATLEM
+1946 
-1958 NTGGD
+1958 
-1963 FINNIGGT
+1963 
-1971 GRVEKSGD
+1971 
-1979 DALTLS
+1979 
-1985 GSNTYTGGT
+1985 
-1994 TINDGTLIA
+1994 
-2003 TSVDALG
+2003 
-2010 SGDVTNNAVLELNT
+2010 
-2024 GGDFINNIGG
+2024 
-2034 TGRVEKSGDET
+2034 
-2045 LTLSGSN
+2045 
-2052 TYTGGTLISGGT
+2052 
-2064 LVATNVEALGT
+2064 
-2075 GDVTDNAVLELN
+2075 
-2087 TGGDFINNIGGTGR
+2087 
-2101 VEKSGD
+2101 
-2107 DTLTLSGS
+2107 
-2115 NSYTGG
+2115 
-2121 TLISSGTLVATN
+2121 
-2133 VDALGSGD
+2133 
-2141 VTDNATLELNTGGDF
+2141 
-2156 TNNIS
+2156 
-2161 GSGQVVKSGD
+2161 
-2171 ETLTLSGSNTYTG
+2171 TLTLSGSNTYTG

-2194 ATSVEALGSGD
+2194 ATSVD
-2205 VTNDAVLALNTGGDF
+2205 
-2220 ANNIGGTGSVVK
+2220 
-2232 SGDETLTLSGTNS
+2232 
-2245 YTGGTTISGGTL
+2245 
-2257 VATNVEALG
+2257 ALG
-2266 TGDVTNNATLELN
+2266 TGDVTDDATLELN
-2279 TGGDFTNNIS
+2279 TGGD
-2289 GNGQVVKSG
+2289 
-2298 DDTLTFSG
+2298 
-2306 SNTYTGGTTINDGT
+2306 
-2320 LVATS
+2320 
-2325 VEALG
+2325 
-2330 SGDVTNDAVLALNTG
+2330 
-2345 GDFANNI
+2345 
-2352 GGTGSVVKSGDE
+2352 
-2364 TLTLSGS
+2364 
-2371 NTYTGSTLISSGTLV
+2371 
-2386 ANDVNALGTGD
+2386 
-2397 VTDNAT
+2397 
-2403 LMLNTGGDFI
+2403 
-2413 NNIGGTGRVEKSG
+2413 
-2426 DDTLTLSGSNS
+2426 
-2437 YTGGTLISSG
+2437 
-2447 TLVATNVD
+2447 
-2455 ALGSG
+2455 
-2460 DVTDNA
+2460 
-2466 TLELNTGGTFDNA
+2466 FDNA
-2479 ISGSGQVVKSGDETL
+2479 ISGSGQVVKSGDDTL
-2494 TLSGA
+2494 TLSGS
-2499 NSYTGGTLISSGT
+2499 NTYTGGTLISSGT

-2525 VTDNAVLELNTG
+2525 VTDNATLELNTG
-2537 GDFDNAI
+2537 GDFTNNI
-2544 SGSGQVVKSGDET
+2544 GGTGRVEKSGDGT
-2557 LTLSGANSYT
+2557 LTLSGSNTYT
-2567 GGTTISGGTL
+2567 GGTLISDGTL

-2603 FVTANLTTHDNAI
+2603 FVTANLTTHDNAT
-2616 TAIGAGSA
+2616 TAIGADSA
-2624 LRANT
+2624 LRGNT

-2639 VHLIDSNSGAIVT
+2639 VHLTDSNSGAIVT

-2713 GRVNADD
+2713 GRVNAAD

-2747 TLSEQGHSFTLNTA
+2747 TLSEQGHCFTLNTA

-2804 QEGALW
+2804 QEGVLW

-2838 STVNGHVNNQG
+2838 ATVNGHVNNLG
-2849 SLYFVDTFT
+2849 NLYFVDTFT

-2948 DFRLYKGHV
+2948 DFTLYKGHV

-2981 VPDDGGEVTPPDDGG
+2981 VPDDGGDVIPPDDGG
-2996 EVTPPDDGGEV
+2996 D
-3007 TPPDDGGEVTPP
+3007 
-3019 DDGGEVTPP
+3019 
-3028 DDDGEVTPPDDG
+3028 VTPPDDG
-3040 GDITPPD
+3040 GDVTPPD
-3047 DGGDITPPD
+3047 DGGDVTPPDDGGDVSPPDDGGDVTPPDDGGDVTPPDDDGDITPPD

>member
-144 TIMLQN
+144 AIMLQN

-158 RIENNATYEHD
+158 RIENSATYEHD

-208 AHITNGGMIN
+208 AHITNGGMIS

-252 GKIEDA
+252 NKIEDA

-291 YYGSHFE
+291 YHGSHFE

-361 NTGSITTTGGGSG
+361 NTGSITTTGGGAG

-418 GGAISANTAVAI
+418 GSAISANTAVAI

-450 VLSGNNNIVTT
+450 LISGNNNIVTT

-491 ATSTGISIAGGNNQV
+491 TTSTGISIAGGNNQI

-512 TIVAKDNGILINSGA
+512 AIVAKDNGILINSGA

-538 TGSSISYGIQYNSG
+538 TGSNMSYGIQYNSG
-552 TSGTIT
+552 ASGTIT

-610 GSITA
+610 GSISA
-615 NTAVQLNGNNNT
+615 NTAVQFHGNNNK

-659 TNAILINSG
+659 INAILINSG

-799 VISGSGNVIKQGGG
+799 VISGSGNVVKQGGG

-849 RAYLKLDAANASDPF
+849 RAYLKLDAASASDPF

-947 NAISGDFDGITINGN
+947 NAISGDFDDITINGN

-990 WYADRY
+990 WYADRD

-1043 ILNAENTYTGGTTIS
+1043 ILNAENTYTGSTTIS
-1058 DGTLV
+1058 EGTLI
-1063 ATNVEALGTGNVTDN
+1063 ATNVEALGTGNVTDNATLEMNTGGDFDNAISGSGQVVKSGDETLTLSGANSYTGGTTISGGTLVASNVEALGTGDITDNATLELNAGGDFANNIGGTGSVVKSGDKTLTLSGSNTYTGGTTISGGTLVASNVEALGSGDVTDNATLEMNTGGDFANNIGGTGSVVKSGDETLTLSGANSYTGGTTISGGTLVASNVEALGTGDVTDN

-1091 AISGSGQVVKSGDE
+1091 AISGSGQVVKSGDK
-1105 TLTLSGSNTYTGGTI
+1105 TLTLSGINSYTGGTT

-1126 VATNVEALGT
+1126 VASNVDALGS

-1291 VKSGDETLTLSGAN
+1291 VKSGD
-1305 SYTGGTTISGGT
+1305 
-1317 LVATNVE
+1317 
-1324 ALGTGDIT
+1324 
-1332 DNATLELNAGGD
+1332 
-1344 FTNNIGGT
+1344 
-1352 GSVEKSGDKTLT
+1352 KT
-1364 LSGTNTYR
+1364 
-1372 GGTLISG
+1372 
-1379 GTLVASNVEALGSGD
+1379 
-1394 VTDNATLEMNTG
+1394 
-1406 GDFAN
+1406 
-1411 NIGGTGSVV
+1411 
-1420 KSGDKTLTLSGANSY
+1420 
-1435 TGGTTISGGTLVAS
+1435 
-1449 NVEALGT
+1449 
-1456 GNVTDNATLEL
+1456 
-1467 NTGGDFDN
+1467 
-1475 AISGSGQVVK
+1475 
-1485 SGDGA
+1485 

-1505 SGGTLIAANVNA
+1505 SGGTLIATHVNA

-1565 KSDSTLTINLNS
+1565 KSDSTLTINLDS
-1577 NTVDPVIHAA
+1577 NTADPVIHAA

-1808 LVASNVDALGSGDVT
+1808 LVASNV
-1823 NNATLEMNTG
+1823 
-1833 GDFINNI
+1833 
-1840 GGTGRVEKSGDD
+1840 
-1852 TLTLSGSNTYTGG
+1852 
-1865 TLISDGTLV
+1865 
-1874 ASNVEALGTGDVTNN
+1874 
-1889 ATLELN
+1889 
-1895 TGGTFDNA
+1895 
-1903 ISGSGQVVKSG
+1903 
-1914 DDVLTLSGANSYSGG
+1914 
-1929 TLISG
+1929 
-1934 GTLVANNVEALG
+1934 EALG
-1946 TGDVTDNATLEM
+1946 TGDVTDDAT
-1958 NTGGD
+1958 
-1963 FINNIGGT
+1963 
-1971 GRVEKSGD
+1971 
-1979 DALTLS
+1979 
-1985 GSNTYTGGT
+1985 
-1994 TINDGTLIA
+1994 
-2003 TSVDALG
+2003 
-2010 SGDVTNNAVLELNT
+2010 
-2024 GGDFINNIGG
+2024 
-2034 TGRVEKSGDET
+2034 
-2045 LTLSGSN
+2045 
-2052 TYTGGTLISGGT
+2052 
-2064 LVATNVEALGT
+2064 
-2075 GDVTDNAVLELN
+2075 LELN

-2107 DTLTLSGS
+2107 D
-2115 NSYTGG
+2115 
-2121 TLISSGTLVATN
+2121 
-2133 VDALGSGD
+2133 
-2141 VTDNATLELNTGGDF
+2141 
-2156 TNNIS
+2156 
-2161 GSGQVVKSGD
+2161 K
-2171 ETLTLSGSNTYTG
+2171 LTLSGSNTYTG
-2184 GTTINDGTLV
+2184 G
-2194 ATSVEALGSGD
+2194 
-2205 VTNDAVLALNTGGDF
+2205 
-2220 ANNIGGTGSVVK
+2220 
-2232 SGDETLTLSGTNS
+2232 
-2245 YTGGTTISGGTL
+2245 
-2257 VATNVEALG
+2257 
-2266 TGDVTNNATLELN
+2266 
-2279 TGGDFTNNIS
+2279 
-2289 GNGQVVKSG
+2289 
-2298 DDTLTFSG
+2298 
-2306 SNTYTGGTTINDGT
+2306 
-2320 LVATS
+2320 
-2325 VEALG
+2325 
-2330 SGDVTNDAVLALNTG
+2330 
-2345 GDFANNI
+2345 
-2352 GGTGSVVKSGDE
+2352 
-2364 TLTLSGS
+2364 
-2371 NTYTGSTLISSGTLV
+2371 TLISSGTLV

-2403 LMLNTGGDFI
+2403 LMLNTGGDFT

-2426 DDTLTLSGSNS
+2426 DDALTLSGSNTYTGGTLISGGTLVANDVNALGTGDITDNATLALNAVGDFDNAISGSGKVEKSGDDALTLSGSNTYTGGTLISSGTLVASNVEALGTGDVTDNATLELNTSGTFDNAISGSGQVVKSGDKMLTLSGANSYSGGTLISDGTLVASNVESLGTGDVTNNATLELNTGGDFTNNISGSGQVVKSGDDALALSGANS

-2479 ISGSGQVVKSGDETL
+2479 ISGSGQVVKSGDKTLTLSGSNTYTGGTLISDGTLVASNVEALGTGDVTDNATLELNTSGTFDNVISGSGQVVKSGDDALTLSGSNTYRGGTTISGGTLVATSVEALGTGDVTDNATLALNTGGDFINNIGGTGRVEKSGDQTL

-2512 LVANDVNALGTGD
+2512 LVASNVNALGSGD

-2537 GDFDNAI
+2537 GTFDNAI
-2544 SGSGQVVKSGDET
+2544 SGSGQVEKSGD
-2557 LTLSGANSYT
+2557 
-2567 GGTTISGGTL
+2567 GTL
-2577 VASNVEALGSG
+2577 
-2588 DIDNYASLQLNASGQ
+2588 
-2603 FVTANLTTHDNAI
+2603 
-2616 TAIGAGSA
+2616 
-2624 LRANT
+2624 
-2629 LTQEANSTLA
+2629 
-2639 VHLIDSNSGAIVT
+2639 
-2652 ADHANLGGTLDIT
+2652 
-2665 GIGNVAKSWTRDA
+2665 
-2678 YAYTLIDTDSAI
+2678 
-2690 NSDFAQFTVA
+2690 
-2700 GMDAKQVDFLTVD
+2700 
-2713 GRVNADD
+2713 
-2720 DTRYDVTASLSWYA
+2720 
-2734 DSDNAATDAHGTF
+2734 
-2747 TLSEQGHSFTLNTA
+2747 
-2761 LTDVDATL
+2761 
-2769 NPDSATYWDGKSL
+2769 
-2782 IKRGAGT
+2782 
-2789 LILGAQNTYSGDTDV
+2789 
-2804 QEGALW
+2804 
-2810 LAETATIGSA
+2810 
-2820 GSAQAVNIAAN
+2820 
-2831 AAFGGHN
+2831 
-2838 STVNGHVNNQG
+2838 
-2849 SLYFVDTFT
+2849 
-2858 VNGDVVNSS
+2858 
-2867 AMISGSDQPNNTL
+2867 
-2880 TIAGNYTGNDG
+2880 
-2891 HLYLNTQ
+2891 
-2898 LGDDS
+2898 
-2903 SPTDKLIVTGD
+2903 
-2914 TAGSTTLHITNVN
+2914 
-2927 GLGAQTV
+2927 
-2934 NGIEVIEVGGQSDG
+2934 
-2948 DFRLYKGHV
+2948 
-2957 DINAWT
+2957 
-2963 YTLKQDGGDW
+2963 
-2973 YLRSESDD
+2973 
-2981 VPDDGGEVTPPDDGG
+2981 
-2996 EVTPPDDGGEV
+2996 
-3007 TPPDDGGEVTPP
+3007 
-3019 DDGGEVTPP
+3019 
-3028 DDDGEVTPPDDG
+3028 
-3040 GDITPPD
+3040 
-3047 DGGDITPPD
+3047 
-3056 GGDVTPVAPQYR
+3056 
-3068 ADIGVYLGNQWM
+3068 
-3080 ARNLQMQTLYD
+3080 
-3091 REGSQYRSADGS
+3091 
-3103 IWMRFKAGKAESQ
+3103 
-3116 AVNGNVDI
+3116 
-3124 DSDYSQFQLGGDILT
+3124 
-3139 WSDGAQS
+3139 
-3146 VTVGLMG
+3146 
-3153 SYINASTDS
+3153 
-3162 TGNRGADGSQFS
+3162 
-3174 ANGSVDGYNLGLYA
+3174 
-3188 TWFADA
+3188 
-3194 QSHRGAYIDSWYQYG
+3194 
-3209 AYNNSVDNDG
+3209 
-3219 LSASRYDSAAH
+3219 
-3230 AVSLETGYRYDIAL
+3230 
-3244 SNRNTVS
+3244 
-3251 LTPQAQVTWQRYSA
+3251 
-3265 DTVIDDGGTRIS
+3265 
-3277 GQNDDSWTTRLGVR
+3277 
-3291 VDGKLYK
+3291 
-3298 ESGRIQPFMEVNWL
+3298 
-3312 HASDNAS
+3312 
-3319 ATFGD
+3319 
-3324 TKVSQDLPNDRVEV
+3324 
-3338 KVGIQANVSERL
+3338 
-3350 SVYAQAAGQ
+3350 
-3359 KGKNDYGDASFS
+3359 
-3371 LNMRYN
+3371 
-3377 W
+3377 

>member
-1 MNKTYNIIWNAAR
+1 
-14 GMYIVT
+14 
-20 SELARSGSRAIV
+20 
-32 SVSASCA
+32 
-39 VTLLAMDAAPA
+39 
-50 VAEETRVS
+50 
-58 IPSQTTTYTLS
+58 
-69 GATPFV
+69 
-75 VETGNTVATDTA
+75 
-87 TSAAIVGDNSNDWD
+87 
-101 LLIESGAVVGSSL
+101 
-114 TDSQAMNLDSS
+114 
-125 TGATSVHNQG
+125 
-135 TITGSNEDG
+135 
-144 TIMLQN
+144 
-150 GGSVINDA
+150 
-158 RIENNATYEHD
+158 
-169 PEDIPQEYAGVYM
+169 
-182 LNGGSYVSSESGVL
+182 
-196 EGVSGVIVQSGE
+196 
-208 AHITNGGMIN
+208 
-218 SDGSWR
+218 
-224 SYGVEFRDGTYGTI
+224 
-238 VNTGTIITTASDGS
+238 
-252 GKIEDA
+252 
-258 AIYVHT
+258 
-264 LNDMAVSGSV
+264 
-274 SVDNSG
+274 
-280 LMQSDFITVAL
+280 
-291 YYGSHFE
+291 
-298 VVNRVGGVI
+298 
-307 TAGNSSLV
+307 
-315 GIKSTAMELKVGVDN
+315 
-330 LVTNDGT
+330 
-337 ISAYG
+337 
-342 TANTYGIHYG
+342 
-352 ESTSGGVIT
+352 
-361 NTGSITTTGGGSG
+361 
-374 DASVYVHG
+374 
-382 NGDGTVVNNSGTM
+382 
-395 SSTVYGVYL
+395 
-404 DSARSKG
+404 
-411 HTLNNQA
+411 
-418 GGAISANTAVAI
+418 
-430 NGNGNTISNQGKM
+430 
-443 TGVSDGL
+443 
-450 VLSGNNNIVTT
+450 
-461 SGGEISG
+461 
-468 KNGIRVSKGSGNQI
+468 
-482 TAKSGSKIT
+482 
-491 ATSTGISIAGGNNQV
+491 
-506 TTESGS
+506 
-512 TIVAKDNGILINSGA
+512 
-527 NNVTNGGSITA
+527 
-538 TGSSISYGIQYNSG
+538 
-552 TSGTIT
+552 
-558 NTGTITTTGKGAGDA
+558 
-573 SVYAHGGAVTINN
+573 
-586 SGTMDSSVFGVYVTT
+586 
-601 GHTLNNLAG
+601 
-610 GSITA
+610 
-615 NTAVQLNGNNNT
+615 
-627 LANAGAILGDTNG
+627 
-640 VTINGSGNTLTSQG
+640 
-654 KITGG
+654 
-659 TNAILINSG
+659 
-668 SKNNT
+668 
-673 LTLNT
+673 
-678 GTEISGS
+678 
-685 ITDDNNSASAN
+685 
-696 NNLILDGEGTL
+696 
-707 GSSISGL
+707 
-714 NSVTSSGD
+714 
-722 WTLSGATMNLSGTTN
+722 
-737 SALWVKSGTLIL
+737 
-749 NGAMTAKGATVD
+749 
-761 SGTTLQIGNGGT
+761 
-773 LGAFNGDIV
+773 
-782 DNGTLTFNRS
+782 
-792 DAAAYGS
+792 
-799 VISGSGNVIKQGGG
+799 
-813 ELTLSNNNSYSGG
+813 
-826 TTIAE
+826 
-831 GTLTATAG
+831 
-839 GALGSGNIDN
+839 
-849 RAYLKLDAANASDPF
+849 
-864 IVADL
+864 
-869 TTHSGATVEIGAGST
+869 
-884 LQANTLTQQD
+884 
-894 GSTLTADLTATSGP
+894 
-908 AIRAKNV
+908 
-915 NLDGTLNVASPA
+915 
-927 SQEPIRSTDDLISLA
+927 
-942 LIESD
+942 
-947 NAISGDFDGITINGN
+947 
-962 AMNPDAFITV
+962 
-972 VGQKN
+972 
-977 VNDTHYDLVETLT
+977 
-990 WYADRY
+990 
-996 NAAIDAHGTFNLAD
+996 
-1010 ADDSF
+1010 
-1015 TVNTVL
+1015 
-1021 ENVDANSGWN
+1021 
-1031 GQSLTKTGAGTL
+1031 
-1043 ILNAENTYTGGTTIS
+1043 
-1058 DGTLV
+1058 
-1063 ATNVEALGTGNVTDN
+1063 VTDN
-1078 ATLELNTGGDFDN
+1078 ATLELNTGGTFDN
-1091 AISGSGQVVKSGDE
+1091 VISGSGQVVKSGDE
-1105 TLTLSGSNTYTGGTI
+1105 M
-1120 ISGGTL
+1120 
-1126 VATNVEALGT
+1126 
-1136 GDVTDNATL
+1136 
-1145 ELNTGGDFDNAIG
+1145 
-1158 GTGSVVKSGDKT
+1158 

-1214 GDFANNIG
+1214 GDFDNAIS
-1222 GTGSVVKSGDKTLTL
+1222 GSGQVVKSGDDALTL
-1237 SGTNSYTG
+1237 SGNNSYTG
-1245 GTTISGGTL
+1245 GTLISDGTL
-1254 VANNVE
+1254 VASNVE
-1260 ALGTGDVTNNA
+1260 ALGSGDVTNDA
-1271 TLELNTGGDF
+1271 VLELNTGGDF

-1286 GSGQV
+1286 GSGQ
-1291 VKSGDETLTLSGAN
+1291 
-1305 SYTGGTTISGGT
+1305 
-1317 LVATNVE
+1317 
-1324 ALGTGDIT
+1324 
-1332 DNATLELNAGGD
+1332 
-1344 FTNNIGGT
+1344 
-1352 GSVEKSGDKTLT
+1352 
-1364 LSGTNTYR
+1364 
-1372 GGTLISG
+1372 
-1379 GTLVASNVEALGSGD
+1379 
-1394 VTDNATLEMNTG
+1394 
-1406 GDFAN
+1406 
-1411 NIGGTGSVV
+1411 VV

-1449 NVEALGT
+1449 NVEALGS
-1456 GNVTDNATLEL
+1456 GDITDNATLEL

-1485 SGDGA
+1485 SGDET
-1490 LTLSGANSYSGATTI
+1490 LTLSGTNTYTGGTTI
-1505 SGGTLIAANVNA
+1505 SGGTLIATHVNA

-1537 TVTDLTTESGGNTE
+1537 AVTDLTTESGGNTE

-1577 NTVDPVIHAA
+1577 NTADPVIHAA

-1704 LDPASATG
+1704 LDPDSATG

-1735 GGTTISGGTL
+1735 VGTTISGGTL

-1786 DDVLTLSGANS
+1786 DKMLTLSGTNS
-1797 YSGGTLISDGT
+1797 YSGGTLISGGT
-1808 LVASNVDALGSGDVT
+1808 LVATNVDALGSGDVT
-1823 NNATLEMNTG
+1823 
-1833 GDFINNI
+1833 
-1840 GGTGRVEKSGDD
+1840 DD
-1852 TLTLSGSNTYTGG
+1852 
-1865 TLISDGTLV
+1865 
-1874 ASNVEALGTGDVTNN
+1874 

-1914 DDVLTLSGANSYSGG
+1914 DDT
-1929 TLISG
+1929 
-1934 GTLVANNVEALG
+1934 
-1946 TGDVTDNATLEM
+1946 
-1958 NTGGD
+1958 
-1963 FINNIGGT
+1963 
-1971 GRVEKSGD
+1971 
-1979 DALTLS
+1979 LTLS

-1994 TINDGTLIA
+1994 IISGGTLVA
-2003 TSVDALG
+2003 SNVEALG
-2010 SGDVTNNAVLELNT
+2010 TGDVTNDAVLELNT
-2024 GGDFINNIGG
+2024 GGDFDNAISGSG
-2034 TGRVEKSGDET
+2034 QVVKSGDET

-2064 LVATNVEALGT
+2064 LVASNVEALGSGDVTNDAVLELNTGGDFTNAISGSGQVVKSGDETLTLSGANSYTGGTLISGGTLIASNVEALGT

-2087 TGGDFINNIGGTGR
+2087 TGGDF
-2101 VEKSGD
+2101 
-2107 DTLTLSGS
+2107 
-2115 NSYTGG
+2115 
-2121 TLISSGTLVATN
+2121 
-2133 VDALGSGD
+2133 
-2141 VTDNATLELNTGGDF
+2141 
-2156 TNNIS
+2156 
-2161 GSGQVVKSGD
+2161 
-2171 ETLTLSGSNTYTG
+2171 
-2184 GTTINDGTLV
+2184 
-2194 ATSVEALGSGD
+2194 
-2205 VTNDAVLALNTGGDF
+2205 
-2220 ANNIGGTGSVVK
+2220 
-2232 SGDETLTLSGTNS
+2232 
-2245 YTGGTTISGGTL
+2245 
-2257 VATNVEALG
+2257 
-2266 TGDVTNNATLELN
+2266 
-2279 TGGDFTNNIS
+2279 
-2289 GNGQVVKSG
+2289 
-2298 DDTLTFSG
+2298 
-2306 SNTYTGGTTINDGT
+2306 
-2320 LVATS
+2320 
-2325 VEALG
+2325 
-2330 SGDVTNDAVLALNTG
+2330 
-2345 GDFANNI
+2345 
-2352 GGTGSVVKSGDE
+2352 
-2364 TLTLSGS
+2364 
-2371 NTYTGSTLISSGTLV
+2371 
-2386 ANDVNALGTGD
+2386 
-2397 VTDNAT
+2397 
-2403 LMLNTGGDFI
+2403 
-2413 NNIGGTGRVEKSG
+2413 
-2426 DDTLTLSGSNS
+2426 
-2437 YTGGTLISSG
+2437 
-2447 TLVATNVD
+2447 
-2455 ALGSG
+2455 
-2460 DVTDNA
+2460 
-2466 TLELNTGGTFDNA
+2466 DNA
-2479 ISGSGQVVKSGDETL
+2479 ISGSGQVEKSGDETL

-2537 GDFDNAI
+2537 GTFDNAISGSGQVVKSGDETLTLSGSNTYTGGTTINDGTLIATSVDALGSGDVTDNAVLELNTGGDFDNAI

-2557 LTLSGANSYT
+2557 LTLSGTNSYTDGTLISGGTLVATNLEALGTGDVTNNATLELNTGGTFDNAISGSGQVVKSGDDALTLSGSNTYT

-2577 VASNVEALGSG
+2577 IATSVDALGSGDVTDNAVLELNTGGTFDNAISGSGQVVKSGDKTLTLSGSNTYTGGTTISGGTLIASNVEALGSG
-2588 DIDNYASLQLNASGQ
+2588 NIDNYASLQLNASGQ
-2603 FVTANLTTHDNAI
+2603 FVTANLTTHDNAT
-2616 TAIGAGSA
+2616 TAIGAGST

-2639 VHLIDSNSGAIVT
+2639 VHLTDSNSGAIVT

-2713 GRVNADD
+2713 GRVNAAD

-2769 NPDSATYWDGKSL
+2769 NPDSATDWDGKSL

-2838 STVNGHVNNQG
+2838 ATVNGHVNNLG

-2948 DFRLYKGHV
+2948 DFTLYKGHV

-2981 VPDDGGEVTPPDDGG
+2981 VPDDGGD
-2996 EVTPPDDGGEV
+2996 
-3007 TPPDDGGEVTPP
+3007 
-3019 DDGGEVTPP
+3019 
-3028 DDDGEVTPPDDG
+3028 VTPPDDG
-3040 GDITPPD
+3040 GDVTPPD
-3047 DGGDITPPD
+3047 DGGDVTPPDDGGDVTPPDDGGDVTPPDDDGDITPPD

-3103 IWMRFKAGKAESQ
+3103 VWMRFKAGKAESQ

-3277 GQNDDSWTTRLGVR
+3277 GQNDDSWTTRLGMR

>member
-75 VETGNTVATDTA
+75 VETGNTVATDIA

-114 TDSQAMNLDSS
+114 TDSQAMNLDSL

-144 TIMLQN
+144 TILLQN
-150 GGSVINDA
+150 GGSVINDG
-158 RIENNATYEHD
+158 RIENSATYEHD
-169 PEDIPQEYAGVYM
+169 PQDIPQEYAGVYM

-291 YYGSHFE
+291 YHGSHFE

-361 NTGSITTTGGGSG
+361 NTGSITTTGGGAG

-418 GGAISANTAVAI
+418 GSAISANTAVAI
-430 NGNGNTISNQGKM
+430 NGNGNTITNQGKM

-450 VLSGNNNIVTT
+450 LISGNNNIVTT

-491 ATSTGISIAGGNNQV
+491 ATSTGISIASGNNQV

-512 TIVAKDNGILINSGA
+512 AIVAKDNGILINSGA

-538 TGSSISYGIQYNSG
+538 TGSSNSYGIQYNSG
-552 TSGTIT
+552 ASGTIT
-558 NTGTITTTGKGAGDA
+558 NTGTITTTGKGVGDA

-610 GSITA
+610 GSISA
-615 NTAVQLNGNNNT
+615 NTAVQFHGNNNK
-627 LANAGAILGDTNG
+627 LANAGAISGDTNG
-640 VTINGSGNTLTSQG
+640 VTISGSGNTLTNQG

-799 VISGSGNVIKQGGG
+799 VISGSGNVVKQGGG

-849 RAYLKLDAANASDPF
+849 RAYLKLDAASASDPF

-1043 ILNAENTYTGGTTIS
+1043 ILNAENTYTGGTLIS

-1063 ATNVEALGTGNVTDN
+1063 ASNVEALGTGDITDN
-1078 ATLELNTGGDFDN
+1078 AVLELNTGGDFDN

-1145 ELNTGGDFDNAIG
+1145 ELNTGGTFDNAIG
-1158 GTGSVVKSGDKT
+1158 GSGNVVKSGADT
-1170 LTLSGANSYT
+1170 LTLSGS
-1180 GGTTIS
+1180 
-1186 GGTLVASNVEALGSG
+1186 
-1201 DVTDNATLELNTG
+1201 
-1214 GDFANNIG
+1214 
-1222 GTGSVVKSGDKTLTL
+1222 
-1237 SGTNSYTG
+1237 
-1245 GTTISGGTL
+1245 
-1254 VANNVE
+1254 
-1260 ALGTGDVTNNA
+1260 
-1271 TLELNTGGDF
+1271 
-1281 DNAIS
+1281 
-1286 GSGQV
+1286 
-1291 VKSGDETLTLSGAN
+1291 
-1305 SYTGGTTISGGT
+1305 
-1317 LVATNVE
+1317 
-1324 ALGTGDIT
+1324 
-1332 DNATLELNAGGD
+1332 
-1344 FTNNIGGT
+1344 
-1352 GSVEKSGDKTLT
+1352 
-1364 LSGTNTYR
+1364 
-1372 GGTLISG
+1372 
-1379 GTLVASNVEALGSGD
+1379 
-1394 VTDNATLEMNTG
+1394 
-1406 GDFAN
+1406 
-1411 NIGGTGSVV
+1411 
-1420 KSGDKTLTLSGANSY
+1420 NSY

-1456 GNVTDNATLEL
+1456 G
-1467 NTGGDFDN
+1467 
-1475 AISGSGQVVK
+1475 
-1485 SGDGA
+1485 
-1490 LTLSGANSYSGATTI
+1490 
-1505 SGGTLIAANVNA
+1505 
-1517 LGTGA
+1517 
-1522 IDNRASLL
+1522 
-1530 LDASGQF
+1530 
-1537 TVTDLTTESGGNTE
+1537 
-1551 IGAGSTLQATTLTQ
+1551 
-1565 KSDSTLTINLNS
+1565 
-1577 NTVDPVIHAA
+1577 
-1587 SQVSLAGTL
+1587 
-1596 DITGVGD
+1596 
-1603 VLDSD
+1603 
-1608 PASTDDLDTF
+1608 
-1618 TLIASDKTIA
+1618 
-1628 GDFEKLTVAGMD
+1628 
-1640 ADLADFIT
+1640 
-1648 VDGRIDD
+1648 
-1655 TGKQY
+1655 
-1660 ELTTALTWYADRD
+1660 
-1673 DAVTDAHG
+1673 
-1681 TFNLTNADGS
+1681 
-1691 FAVNTVLENVDAT
+1691 
-1704 LDPASATG
+1704 
-1712 WDGTS
+1712 
-1717 LIKQG
+1717 
-1722 AGTLILN
+1722 
-1729 AENTYT
+1729 
-1735 GGTTISGGTL
+1735 
-1745 VATNV
+1745 
-1750 DALGS
+1750 
-1755 GDVTDDATLELNTG
+1755 
-1769 GTFDNAISG
+1769 
-1778 SGQVVKSG
+1778 
-1786 DDVLTLSGANS
+1786 
-1797 YSGGTLISDGT
+1797 
-1808 LVASNVDALGSGDVT
+1808 DVT
-1823 NNATLEMNTG
+1823 NNATLELNTG

-1865 TLISDGTLV
+1865 TLINGGTLV
-1874 ASNVEALGTGDVTNN
+1874 ASNVEALGTGDVTDN
-1889 ATLELN
+1889 ATLALN

-1903 ISGSGQVVKSG
+1903 ISGSGQ
-1914 DDVLTLSGANSYSGG
+1914 
-1929 TLISG
+1929 
-1934 GTLVANNVEALG
+1934 
-1946 TGDVTDNATLEM
+1946 
-1958 NTGGD
+1958 
-1963 FINNIGGT
+1963 
-1971 GRVEKSGD
+1971 
-1979 DALTLS
+1979 
-1985 GSNTYTGGT
+1985 
-1994 TINDGTLIA
+1994 
-2003 TSVDALG
+2003 
-2010 SGDVTNNAVLELNT
+2010 
-2024 GGDFINNIGG
+2024 
-2034 TGRVEKSGDET
+2034 
-2045 LTLSGSN
+2045 
-2052 TYTGGTLISGGT
+2052 
-2064 LVATNVEALGT
+2064 
-2075 GDVTDNAVLELN
+2075 
-2087 TGGDFINNIGGTGR
+2087 
-2101 VEKSGD
+2101 
-2107 DTLTLSGS
+2107 
-2115 NSYTGG
+2115 
-2121 TLISSGTLVATN
+2121 
-2133 VDALGSGD
+2133 
-2141 VTDNATLELNTGGDF
+2141 
-2156 TNNIS
+2156 
-2161 GSGQVVKSGD
+2161 
-2171 ETLTLSGSNTYTG
+2171 
-2184 GTTINDGTLV
+2184 
-2194 ATSVEALGSGD
+2194 
-2205 VTNDAVLALNTGGDF
+2205 
-2220 ANNIGGTGSVVK
+2220 VVK

-2266 TGDVTNNATLELN
+2266 SGDVTDDATLELNTGGTFDNAISGSGQVVKSGDKMLTLSGANSYSGGTLISDGTLVASNVEALGTGDVTNNATLALN

-2289 GNGQVVKSG
+2289 GSGQVVKSG
-2298 DDTLTFSG
+2298 DDTLTLSG
-2306 SNTYTGGTTINDGT
+2306 ANSYTGGTTI
-2320 LVATS
+2320 
-2325 VEALG
+2325 
-2330 SGDVTNDAVLALNTG
+2330 SG
-2345 GDFANNI
+2345 
-2352 GGTGSVVKSGDE
+2352 
-2364 TLTLSGS
+2364 
-2371 NTYTGSTLISSGTLV
+2371 
-2386 ANDVNALGTGD
+2386 
-2397 VTDNAT
+2397 
-2403 LMLNTGGDFI
+2403 
-2413 NNIGGTGRVEKSG
+2413 
-2426 DDTLTLSGSNS
+2426 
-2437 YTGGTLISSG
+2437 G

-2455 ALGSG
+2455 ALGTG
-2460 DVTDNA
+2460 DVTNSS

-2494 TLSGA
+2494 TLSGSNTYTGGTLISGGTLVATNVDALGTGDVTDNATLELNTGGTFDNVISGSGQVVKSGDDTLTLSGA
-2499 NSYTGGTLISSGT
+2499 NSYTGGTLISGGT
-2512 LVANDVNALGTGD
+2512 LVATSVEALGSGD

-2537 GDFDNAI
+2537 GTFDNAI
-2544 SGSGQVVKSGDET
+2544 SGSGQVVKSGDKT

-2639 VHLIDSNSGAIVT
+2639 VHLTDSNSGAIVT
-2652 ADHANLGGTLDIT
+2652 ADRANLGGTLDIT

-2678 YAYTLIDTDSAI
+2678 YAYTLIDSDSAI
-2690 NSDFAQFTVA
+2690 DSDFAQFTVA

-2838 STVNGHVNNQG
+2838 ATVNGHVNNLG
-2849 SLYFVDTFT
+2849 NLYFVDTFT

-3277 GQNDDSWTTRLGVR
+3277 GQNDDSWTTRLGMR

>member
-114 TDSQAMNLDSS
+114 TDSQAMNLDSL

-135 TITGSNEDG
+135 TITGSSADG
-144 TIMLQN
+144 TILLQN
-150 GGSVINDA
+150 GGSVINDG
-158 RIENNATYEHD
+158 RIENSAIYVHNLDYGA
-169 PEDIPQEYAGVYM
+169 PEIDAAIYM
-182 LNGGSYVSSESGVL
+182 LNGGSYVSSENGVL
-196 EGVSGVIVQSGE
+196 KGVSGVIVQSGE
-208 AHITNGGMIN
+208 VHITNGGTIN

-224 SYGVEFRDGTYGTI
+224 SYGVELRGGAYGTI

-252 GKIEDA
+252 NKIEDA
-258 AIYVHT
+258 AIYAHT
-264 LNDMAVSGSV
+264 FDDIAAGDSV

-280 LMQSDFITVAL
+280 LLQSDFIAVAL
-291 YYGSHFE
+291 YHGAHFE
-298 VVNRVGGVI
+298 VFNRAGGVI

-315 GIKSTAMELKVGVDN
+315 GIQSAAMELKAGADN

-352 ESTSGGVIT
+352 ENTSGGVIT

-430 NGNGNTISNQGKM
+430 NGNGNTITNQGKM

-450 VLSGNNNIVTT
+450 LISGNNNIVTT

-491 ATSTGISIAGGNNQV
+491 TTSTGISIAGGNNQV

-512 TIVAKDNGILINSGA
+512 AIVAKDNGILINSGA

-552 TSGTIT
+552 ASGTIT

-627 LANAGAILGDTNG
+627 LANAGAISGDTNG
-640 VTINGSGNTLTSQG
+640 VTISGSGNTLTSQG

-659 TNAILINSG
+659 TNAVLINSG

-673 LTLNT
+673 ITLNT

-714 NSVTSSGD
+714 NSVTSNGD

-737 SALWVKSGTLIL
+737 SALWVKSGTLIV

-799 VISGSGNVIKQGGG
+799 VISGSGNVVKQGGG

-849 RAYLKLDAANASDPF
+849 RAYLKLDAASASDPF

-894 GSTLTADLTATSGP
+894 GSTLTADLTETSGP
-908 AIRAKNV
+908 VIRAKNV

-947 NAISGDFDGITINGN
+947 NAISGDFGDITINGN

-990 WYADRY
+990 WYADRD

-1043 ILNAENTYTGGTTIS
+1043 ILNAENTYTGSTTIS
-1058 DGTLV
+1058 EGTLI

-1078 ATLELNTGGDFDN
+1078 ATLEMNTGGDFDN

-1105 TLTLSGSNTYTGGTI
+1105 TLTLSGANSYTGGTT

-1126 VATNVEALGT
+1126 VASNVEALGT
-1136 GDVTDNATL
+1136 GDITDNATL
-1145 ELNTGGDFDNAIG
+1145 ELNTGGDFDNVIS
-1158 GTGSVVKSGDKT
+1158 GSGQVVKSGDKT

-1201 DVTDNATLELNTG
+1201 DVTDNATLELNT
-1214 GDFANNIG
+1214 
-1222 GTGSVVKSGDKTLTL
+1222 S
-1237 SGTNSYTG
+1237 
-1245 GTTISGGTL
+1245 
-1254 VANNVE
+1254 
-1260 ALGTGDVTNNA
+1260 
-1271 TLELNTGGDF
+1271 
-1281 DNAIS
+1281 
-1286 GSGQV
+1286 
-1291 VKSGDETLTLSGAN
+1291 
-1305 SYTGGTTISGGT
+1305 
-1317 LVATNVE
+1317 
-1324 ALGTGDIT
+1324 
-1332 DNATLELNAGGD
+1332 
-1344 FTNNIGGT
+1344 
-1352 GSVEKSGDKTLT
+1352 
-1364 LSGTNTYR
+1364 
-1372 GGTLISG
+1372 
-1379 GTLVASNVEALGSGD
+1379 
-1394 VTDNATLEMNTG
+1394 

-1435 TGGTTISGGTLVAS
+1435 TGGTIISGGTLVAT
-1449 NVEALGT
+1449 NVDALGT
-1456 GNVTDNATLEL
+1456 GDVIDNATLEL

-1485 SGDGA
+1485 SGDDTLA
-1490 LTLSGANSYSGATTI
+1490 LSGANSYSGATTI

-1565 KSDSTLTINLNS
+1565 KSDSTLTINLDS
-1577 NTVDPVIHAA
+1577 NTADPVIHAA

-1786 DDVLTLSGANS
+1786 D
-1797 YSGGTLISDGT
+1797 
-1808 LVASNVDALGSGDVT
+1808 
-1823 NNATLEMNTG
+1823 E
-1833 GDFINNI
+1833 
-1840 GGTGRVEKSGDD
+1840 
-1852 TLTLSGSNTYTGG
+1852 TLTLSGTNT
-1865 TLISDGTLV
+1865 
-1874 ASNVEALGTGDVTNN
+1874 
-1889 ATLELN
+1889 
-1895 TGGTFDNA
+1895 
-1903 ISGSGQVVKSG
+1903 
-1914 DDVLTLSGANSYSGG
+1914 YSGG

-1934 GTLVANNVEALG
+1934 GTLVASNVEALG

-2121 TLISSGTLVATN
+2121 TLISG
-2133 VDALGSGD
+2133 
-2141 VTDNATLELNTGGDF
+2141 
-2156 TNNIS
+2156 
-2161 GSGQVVKSGD
+2161 
-2171 ETLTLSGSNTYTG
+2171 
-2184 GTTINDGTLV
+2184 
-2194 ATSVEALGSGD
+2194 
-2205 VTNDAVLALNTGGDF
+2205 
-2220 ANNIGGTGSVVK
+2220 
-2232 SGDETLTLSGTNS
+2232 
-2245 YTGGTTISGGTL
+2245 
-2257 VATNVEALG
+2257 
-2266 TGDVTNNATLELN
+2266 
-2279 TGGDFTNNIS
+2279 
-2289 GNGQVVKSG
+2289 
-2298 DDTLTFSG
+2298 
-2306 SNTYTGGTTINDGT
+2306 
-2320 LVATS
+2320 
-2325 VEALG
+2325 
-2330 SGDVTNDAVLALNTG
+2330 
-2345 GDFANNI
+2345 
-2352 GGTGSVVKSGDE
+2352 
-2364 TLTLSGS
+2364 
-2371 NTYTGSTLISSGTLV
+2371 
-2386 ANDVNALGTGD
+2386 
-2397 VTDNAT
+2397 
-2403 LMLNTGGDFI
+2403 
-2413 NNIGGTGRVEKSG
+2413 
-2426 DDTLTLSGSNS
+2426 
-2437 YTGGTLISSG
+2437 G

-2567 GGTTISGGTL
+2567 GGTLISGGTLVATSVEALGSGDVTDNAVLELNTGGTFDNAISGSGQVVKSGDKTLTLSGANSYTGGTTISGGTL

-2603 FVTANLTTHDNAI
+2603 FVTANLTTHDNAT

-2639 VHLIDSNSGAIVT
+2639 VHLTDSNSGAIVT
-2652 ADHANLGGTLDIT
+2652 ADRANLGGTLDIT

-2804 QEGALW
+2804 QEGTLW

-2838 STVNGHVNNQG
+2838 ATVNGHVNNLG
-2849 SLYFVDTFT
+2849 NLYFVDTFT

-2898 LGDDS
+2898 LGDDN

-2948 DFRLYKGHV
+2948 DFTLYKGHV

-2981 VPDDGGEVTPPDDGG
+2981 VPDDGGD
-2996 EVTPPDDGGEV
+2996 
-3007 TPPDDGGEVTPP
+3007 
-3019 DDGGEVTPP
+3019 
-3028 DDDGEVTPPDDG
+3028 VTPPDDG
-3040 GDITPPD
+3040 GDVTPPD
-3047 DGGDITPPD
+3047 DGGDVTPPDDGGDVTPPDDGGDVSPPDDGGDVTPPDDGGDVTPPDGDGDITPPD
-3056 GGDVTPVAPQYR
+3056 GGDVTPVTPQYR

-3103 IWMRFKAGKAESQ
+3103 VWMRFKAGKAESQ

>member
-144 TIMLQN
+144 AIMLQN

-158 RIENNATYEHD
+158 RIENSATYEHD

-208 AHITNGGMIN
+208 AHITNGGMIS

-252 GKIEDA
+252 NKIEDA

-291 YYGSHFE
+291 YHGSHFE

-361 NTGSITTTGGGSG
+361 NTGSITTTGGGAG

-418 GGAISANTAVAI
+418 GSAISANTAVAI

-450 VLSGNNNIVTT
+450 LISGNNNIVTT

-491 ATSTGISIAGGNNQV
+491 TTSTGISIAGGNNQI

-512 TIVAKDNGILINSGA
+512 AIVAKDNGILINSGA

-538 TGSSISYGIQYNSG
+538 TGSNMSYGIQYNSG
-552 TSGTIT
+552 ASGTIT

-610 GSITA
+610 GSISA
-615 NTAVQLNGNNNT
+615 NTAVQFHGNNNK

-659 TNAILINSG
+659 INAILINSG

-799 VISGSGNVIKQGGG
+799 VISGSGNVVKQGGG

-849 RAYLKLDAANASDPF
+849 RAYLKLDAASASDPF

-947 NAISGDFDGITINGN
+947 NAISGDFDDITINGN

-990 WYADRY
+990 WYADRD

-1043 ILNAENTYTGGTTIS
+1043 ILNAENTYTGSTTIS
-1058 DGTLV
+1058 EGTLI

-1078 ATLELNTGGDFDN
+1078 ATLEM
-1091 AISGSGQVVKSGDE
+1091 
-1105 TLTLSGSNTYTGGTI
+1105 
-1120 ISGGTL
+1120 
-1126 VATNVEALGT
+1126 
-1136 GDVTDNATL
+1136 
-1145 ELNTGGDFDNAIG
+1145 
-1158 GTGSVVKSGDKT
+1158 
-1170 LTLSGANSYT
+1170 
-1180 GGTTIS
+1180 
-1186 GGTLVASNVEALGSG
+1186 
-1201 DVTDNATLELNTG
+1201 
-1214 GDFANNIG
+1214 
-1222 GTGSVVKSGDKTLTL
+1222 
-1237 SGTNSYTG
+1237 
-1245 GTTISGGTL
+1245 
-1254 VANNVE
+1254 
-1260 ALGTGDVTNNA
+1260 
-1271 TLELNTGGDF
+1271 NTGGDF

-1317 LVATNVE
+1317 LVASNVE

-1344 FTNNIGGT
+1344 FANNIGGT
-1352 GSVEKSGDKTLT
+1352 GSVVKSGEKTLT
-1364 LSGTNTYR
+1364 LSGSNTYT
-1372 GGTLISG
+1372 GGTTISG

-1420 KSGDKTLTLSGANSY
+1420 KSGDETLTLSGANSYTGGTTISGGTLVASNVEALGTGDVTDNATLELNTGGDFDNAISGSGQVVKSGDKTLTLSGINSYTGGTTISGGTLVASNVDALGSGDVTDNATLELNTGGDFANDIGGTGSVVKSGDKTLTLSGANSY

-1456 GNVTDNATLEL
+1456 GDVTNNATLEL

-1485 SGDGA
+1485 SGDKT

-1505 SGGTLIAANVNA
+1505 SGGTLIATHVNA

-1565 KSDSTLTINLNS
+1565 KSDSTLTINLDS
-1577 NTVDPVIHAA
+1577 NTADPVIHAA

-1808 LVASNVDALGSGDVT
+1808 LVASNV
-1823 NNATLEMNTG
+1823 
-1833 GDFINNI
+1833 
-1840 GGTGRVEKSGDD
+1840 
-1852 TLTLSGSNTYTGG
+1852 
-1865 TLISDGTLV
+1865 
-1874 ASNVEALGTGDVTNN
+1874 EALGTGDVTDD
-1889 ATLELN
+1889 AVLELN
-1895 TGGTFDNA
+1895 TGGDFDNA

-1929 TLISG
+1929 TLISD
-1934 GTLVANNVEALG
+1934 GTLVASNVEALG
-1946 TGDVTDNATLEM
+1946 TGDVTDDAT
-1958 NTGGD
+1958 
-1963 FINNIGGT
+1963 
-1971 GRVEKSGD
+1971 
-1979 DALTLS
+1979 
-1985 GSNTYTGGT
+1985 
-1994 TINDGTLIA
+1994 
-2003 TSVDALG
+2003 
-2010 SGDVTNNAVLELNT
+2010 
-2024 GGDFINNIGG
+2024 
-2034 TGRVEKSGDET
+2034 
-2045 LTLSGSN
+2045 
-2052 TYTGGTLISGGT
+2052 
-2064 LVATNVEALGT
+2064 
-2075 GDVTDNAVLELN
+2075 LELN

-2107 DTLTLSGS
+2107 D
-2115 NSYTGG
+2115 
-2121 TLISSGTLVATN
+2121 
-2133 VDALGSGD
+2133 
-2141 VTDNATLELNTGGDF
+2141 
-2156 TNNIS
+2156 
-2161 GSGQVVKSGD
+2161 K
-2171 ETLTLSGSNTYTG
+2171 LTLSGSNTYTG
-2184 GTTINDGTLV
+2184 G
-2194 ATSVEALGSGD
+2194 
-2205 VTNDAVLALNTGGDF
+2205 
-2220 ANNIGGTGSVVK
+2220 
-2232 SGDETLTLSGTNS
+2232 
-2245 YTGGTTISGGTL
+2245 
-2257 VATNVEALG
+2257 
-2266 TGDVTNNATLELN
+2266 
-2279 TGGDFTNNIS
+2279 
-2289 GNGQVVKSG
+2289 
-2298 DDTLTFSG
+2298 
-2306 SNTYTGGTTINDGT
+2306 
-2320 LVATS
+2320 
-2325 VEALG
+2325 
-2330 SGDVTNDAVLALNTG
+2330 
-2345 GDFANNI
+2345 
-2352 GGTGSVVKSGDE
+2352 
-2364 TLTLSGS
+2364 
-2371 NTYTGSTLISSGTLV
+2371 TLISSGTLV

-2403 LMLNTGGDFI
+2403 LMLNTGGDFT

-2426 DDTLTLSGSNS
+2426 DDALTLSGSNTYTGGTLIS
-2437 YTGGTLISSG
+2437 GGTLVANDVNALGTGDITDNATLALNAVGDFDNAISGSGKVEKSGDDALTLSGSNTYTGGTLISSG
-2447 TLVATNVD
+2447 TLVASNVE
-2455 ALGSG
+2455 ALGTG

-2466 TLELNTGGTFDNA
+2466 TLELNTSGTFDNA
-2479 ISGSGQVVKSGDETL
+2479 ISGSGQVVKSGDKMLTLSGANSYSGGTLISDGTLVASNVESLGTGDVTNNATLELNTGGDFTNNISGSGQVVKSGDDAL

-2512 LVANDVNALGTGD
+2512 LVASNVNALGSGD

-2537 GDFDNAI
+2537 GTFDNAI
-2544 SGSGQVVKSGDET
+2544 SGSGQVEKSGDGT
-2557 LTLSGANSYT
+2557 LTLSGSNTYT
-2567 GGTTISGGTL
+2567 GGTLISDGTL

-2603 FVTANLTTHDNAI
+2603 FVTANLTTHDNAT

-2769 NPDSATYWDGKSL
+2769 NPDSATDWDGKSL

-2838 STVNGHVNNQG
+2838 ATVNGHVNNLG
-2849 SLYFVDTFT
+2849 NLYFVDTFT

-2996 EVTPPDDGGEV
+2996 EVTPPDDGGDVTPPDDGGDV

-3028 DDDGEVTPPDDG
+3028 DDGGDVTPPDDG
-3040 GDITPPD
+3040 GDVTPPD

-3324 TKVSQDLPNDRVEV
+3324 TKVSQDLPNDRLEV

>member
-75 VETGNTVATDTA
+75 VETDNTIATDTA
-87 TSAAIVGDNSNDWD
+87 ASAAIVGDNSNDWD

-114 TDSQAMNLDSS
+114 TDSQAMNLDSL

-144 TIMLQN
+144 TILLQN

-158 RIENNATYEHD
+158 LIENSATYEHD

-252 GKIEDA
+252 NKIEDA

-291 YYGSHFE
+291 YHGSHFE

-361 NTGSITTTGGGSG
+361 NTGSITTTGGGAG

-418 GGAISANTAVAI
+418 GSAISANTAVAI
-430 NGNGNTISNQGKM
+430 NGNGNTITNQGKM

-450 VLSGNNNIVTT
+450 LISGNNNIVTT

-491 ATSTGISIAGGNNQV
+491 ATSTGISIASGNNQV

-512 TIVAKDNGILINSGA
+512 AIVAKDNGILINSGA

-538 TGSSISYGIQYNSG
+538 TGSSNSYGIQYNSG
-552 TSGTIT
+552 ASGTIT
-558 NTGTITTTGKGAGDA
+558 NTGTITTTGKGVGDA

-640 VTINGSGNTLTSQG
+640 VTISGSGNTLTSQG

-659 TNAILINSG
+659 INAILINSG

-773 LGAFNGDIV
+773 L
-782 DNGTLTFNRS
+782 
-792 DAAAYGS
+792 
-799 VISGSGNVIKQGGG
+799 
-813 ELTLSNNNSYSGG
+813 
-826 TTIAE
+826 
-831 GTLTATAG
+831 
-839 GALGSGNIDN
+839 
-849 RAYLKLDAANASDPF
+849 
-864 IVADL
+864 
-869 TTHSGATVEIGAGST
+869 
-884 LQANTLTQQD
+884 
-894 GSTLTADLTATSGP
+894 
-908 AIRAKNV
+908 
-915 NLDGTLNVASPA
+915 
-927 SQEPIRSTDDLISLA
+927 
-942 LIESD
+942 
-947 NAISGDFDGITINGN
+947 
-962 AMNPDAFITV
+962 
-972 VGQKN
+972 
-977 VNDTHYDLVETLT
+977 
-990 WYADRY
+990 
-996 NAAIDAHGTFNLAD
+996 
-1010 ADDSF
+1010 
-1015 TVNTVL
+1015 
-1021 ENVDANSGWN
+1021 
-1031 GQSLTKTGAGTL
+1031 
-1043 ILNAENTYTGGTTIS
+1043 
-1058 DGTLV
+1058 V
-1063 ATNVEALGTGNVTDN
+1063 ATNVEALG
-1078 ATLELNTGGDFDN
+1078 
-1091 AISGSGQVVKSGDE
+1091 S
-1105 TLTLSGSNTYTGGTI
+1105 
-1120 ISGGTL
+1120 
-1126 VATNVEALGT
+1126 

-1145 ELNTGGDFDNAIG
+1145 ELNTGGTFDNVIS
-1158 GTGSVVKSGDKT
+1158 GSGQVVKSGDEM

-1186 GGTLVASNVEALGSG
+1186 GGTLVVSNVEALGSG

-1281 DNAIS
+1281 TNAIS

-1317 LVATNVE
+1317 LVATH
-1324 ALGTGDIT
+1324 
-1332 DNATLELNAGGD
+1332 
-1344 FTNNIGGT
+1344 
-1352 GSVEKSGDKTLT
+1352 
-1364 LSGTNTYR
+1364 
-1372 GGTLISG
+1372 
-1379 GTLVASNVEALGSGD
+1379 
-1394 VTDNATLEMNTG
+1394 
-1406 GDFAN
+1406 
-1411 NIGGTGSVV
+1411 
-1420 KSGDKTLTLSGANSY
+1420 
-1435 TGGTTISGGTLVAS
+1435 
-1449 NVEALGT
+1449 
-1456 GNVTDNATLEL
+1456 
-1467 NTGGDFDN
+1467 
-1475 AISGSGQVVK
+1475 
-1485 SGDGA
+1485 
-1490 LTLSGANSYSGATTI
+1490 
-1505 SGGTLIAANVNA
+1505 VNA

-1537 TVTDLTTESGGNTE
+1537 TVTDLTTESGGTTE

-1565 KSDSTLTINLNS
+1565 KSDSTLTINLDS

-1596 DITGVGD
+1596 DITGIGD

-1786 DDVLTLSGANS
+1786 DETLTLSGTNSYTGGTTISGGTLVATNVEALGSGDVTDDATLELNTGGTSSNTISGSGQVVKSGDDVLTLSGTNS

-1808 LVASNVDALGSGDVT
+1808 LVASNVEALGTGDVT
-1823 NNATLEMNTG
+1823 DDAVLELNTG
-1833 GDFINNI
+1833 GDFDNAIS
-1840 GGTGRVEKSGDD
+1840 GSGQVVKSGDETLTLSGSNTYTGGTTISGGTLVASNVEALGTGD
-1852 TLTLSGSNTYTGG
+1852 VTDNAVLELNTGGDFDNAISGSGQVVKSGDETLTLSGSNTYTGG

-1929 TLISG
+1929 TLIS
-1934 GTLVANNVEALG
+1934 
-1946 TGDVTDNATLEM
+1946 D
-1958 NTGGD
+1958 
-1963 FINNIGGT
+1963 
-1971 GRVEKSGD
+1971 
-1979 DALTLS
+1979 
-1985 GSNTYTGGT
+1985 
-1994 TINDGTLIA
+1994 
-2003 TSVDALG
+2003 
-2010 SGDVTNNAVLELNT
+2010 
-2024 GGDFINNIGG
+2024 
-2034 TGRVEKSGDET
+2034 
-2045 LTLSGSN
+2045 
-2052 TYTGGTLISGGT
+2052 
-2064 LVATNVEALGT
+2064 
-2075 GDVTDNAVLELN
+2075 
-2087 TGGDFINNIGGTGR
+2087 
-2101 VEKSGD
+2101 
-2107 DTLTLSGS
+2107 
-2115 NSYTGG
+2115 
-2121 TLISSGTLVATN
+2121 
-2133 VDALGSGD
+2133 
-2141 VTDNATLELNTGGDF
+2141 
-2156 TNNIS
+2156 
-2161 GSGQVVKSGD
+2161 
-2171 ETLTLSGSNTYTG
+2171 
-2184 GTTINDGTLV
+2184 
-2194 ATSVEALGSGD
+2194 
-2205 VTNDAVLALNTGGDF
+2205 
-2220 ANNIGGTGSVVK
+2220 
-2232 SGDETLTLSGTNS
+2232 
-2245 YTGGTTISGGTL
+2245 
-2257 VATNVEALG
+2257 
-2266 TGDVTNNATLELN
+2266 
-2279 TGGDFTNNIS
+2279 
-2289 GNGQVVKSG
+2289 
-2298 DDTLTFSG
+2298 
-2306 SNTYTGGTTINDGT
+2306 
-2320 LVATS
+2320 
-2325 VEALG
+2325 
-2330 SGDVTNDAVLALNTG
+2330 
-2345 GDFANNI
+2345 
-2352 GGTGSVVKSGDE
+2352 
-2364 TLTLSGS
+2364 
-2371 NTYTGSTLISSGTLV
+2371 
-2386 ANDVNALGTGD
+2386 
-2397 VTDNAT
+2397 
-2403 LMLNTGGDFI
+2403 
-2413 NNIGGTGRVEKSG
+2413 
-2426 DDTLTLSGSNS
+2426 
-2437 YTGGTLISSG
+2437 
-2447 TLVATNVD
+2447 
-2455 ALGSG
+2455 
-2460 DVTDNA
+2460 
-2466 TLELNTGGTFDNA
+2466 
-2479 ISGSGQVVKSGDETL
+2479 
-2494 TLSGA
+2494 
-2499 NSYTGGTLISSGT
+2499 
-2512 LVANDVNALGTGD
+2512 
-2525 VTDNAVLELNTG
+2525 
-2537 GDFDNAI
+2537 
-2544 SGSGQVVKSGDET
+2544 
-2557 LTLSGANSYT
+2557 
-2567 GGTTISGGTL
+2567 GTL

-2603 FVTANLTTHDNAI
+2603 FVTANLTTHDNAT

-2639 VHLIDSNSGAIVT
+2639 VHLTDSNSGAIVT
-2652 ADHANLGGTLDIT
+2652 ADRANLGGTLDIT
-2665 GIGNVAKSWTRDA
+2665 GIGNVTKSWTRDA

-2690 NSDFAQFTVA
+2690 DSDFAQFTVA

-2769 NPDSATYWDGKSL
+2769 NPDSATDWDGKSL

-2838 STVNGHVNNQG
+2838 ATVNGHVNNQG

-2948 DFRLYKGHV
+2948 DFTLYKGHV

-2981 VPDDGGEVTPPDDGG
+2981 VPDDGGDVTPPDDGGDVTPPDDGGDVTPPDDGGDVTPPDDGG
-2996 EVTPPDDGGEV
+2996 EVTPPDDGG
-3007 TPPDDGGEVTPP
+3007 D
-3019 DDGGEVTPP
+3019 
-3028 DDDGEVTPPDDG
+3028 VTPPDDG

-3047 DGGDITPPD
+3047 DGGDITPPNG
-3056 GGDVTPVAPQYR
+3056 GGDVTPVTPQYR
-3068 ADIGVYLGNQWM
+3068 ADIGAYLGNQWM

-3103 IWMRFKAGKAESQ
+3103 VWMRFKAGKAESQ

-3162 TGNRGADGSQFS
+3162 TGNRGSDGSQFS

-3209 AYNNSVDNDG
+3209 TYNNSVDNDG

-3277 GQNDDSWTTRLGVR
+3277 GQSDDSWTTRLGVR

>member
-144 TIMLQN
+144 AIMLQN

-158 RIENNATYEHD
+158 RIENSATYEHD

-208 AHITNGGMIN
+208 AHITNGGMIS

-252 GKIEDA
+252 NKIEDA

-291 YYGSHFE
+291 YHGSHFE

-361 NTGSITTTGGGSG
+361 NTGSITTTGGGAG

-418 GGAISANTAVAI
+418 GSAISANTAVAI

-450 VLSGNNNIVTT
+450 LISGNNNIVTT

-491 ATSTGISIAGGNNQV
+491 TTSTGISIAGGNNQI

-512 TIVAKDNGILINSGA
+512 AIVAKDNGILINSGA

-538 TGSSISYGIQYNSG
+538 TGSNMSYGIQYNSG
-552 TSGTIT
+552 ASGTIT

-610 GSITA
+610 GSISA
-615 NTAVQLNGNNNT
+615 NTAVQFHGNNNK

-659 TNAILINSG
+659 INAILINSG

-799 VISGSGNVIKQGGG
+799 VISGSGNVVKQGGG

-849 RAYLKLDAANASDPF
+849 RAYLKLDAASASDPF

-947 NAISGDFDGITINGN
+947 NAISGDFDDITINGN

-990 WYADRY
+990 WYADRD

-1043 ILNAENTYTGGTTIS
+1043 ILNAENTYTGSTTIS
-1058 DGTLV
+1058 EGTLI
-1063 ATNVEALGTGNVTDN
+1063 ATNVEALGTGNVTDNATLEMNTGGDFDNAISGSGQVVKSGDETLTLSGANSYTGGTTISGGTLVASNVEALGTGDITDNATLELNAGGDFANNIGGTGSVVKSGDKTLTLSGSNTYTGGTTISGGTLVASNVEALGSGDVTDNATLEMNTGGDFANNIGGTGSVVKSGDETLTLSGANSYTGGTTISGGTLVASNVEALGTGDVTDN

-1091 AISGSGQVVKSGDE
+1091 AISGSGQVVKSGDK
-1105 TLTLSGSNTYTGGTI
+1105 TLTLSGINSYTGGTT

-1126 VATNVEALGT
+1126 VASNVDALGS

-1291 VKSGDETLTLSGAN
+1291 VKSGDKTLTLSGSN
-1305 SYTGGTTISGGT
+1305 TYTGGTTISGGT
-1317 LVATNVE
+1317 LIATH
-1324 ALGTGDIT
+1324 
-1332 DNATLELNAGGD
+1332 
-1344 FTNNIGGT
+1344 
-1352 GSVEKSGDKTLT
+1352 
-1364 LSGTNTYR
+1364 
-1372 GGTLISG
+1372 
-1379 GTLVASNVEALGSGD
+1379 
-1394 VTDNATLEMNTG
+1394 
-1406 GDFAN
+1406 
-1411 NIGGTGSVV
+1411 
-1420 KSGDKTLTLSGANSY
+1420 
-1435 TGGTTISGGTLVAS
+1435 
-1449 NVEALGT
+1449 
-1456 GNVTDNATLEL
+1456 
-1467 NTGGDFDN
+1467 
-1475 AISGSGQVVK
+1475 
-1485 SGDGA
+1485 
-1490 LTLSGANSYSGATTI
+1490 
-1505 SGGTLIAANVNA
+1505 VNA

-1565 KSDSTLTINLNS
+1565 KSDSTLTINLDS
-1577 NTVDPVIHAA
+1577 NTADPVIHAA

-1808 LVASNVDALGSGDVT
+1808 LVASNVEALGTGDVT
-1823 NNATLEMNTG
+1823 DDAVLELNTG
-1833 GDFINNI
+1833 GDFDNAIS
-1840 GGTGRVEKSGDD
+1840 GSGQVVKSGDE

-1874 ASNVEALGTGDVTNN
+1874 ASNVEALGTGDVTDD
-1889 ATLELN
+1889 AVLELN
-1895 TGGTFDNA
+1895 TGGDFDNA

-1929 TLISG
+1929 TLISD
-1934 GTLVANNVEALG
+1934 GTLVASNVEALG
-1946 TGDVTDNATLEM
+1946 TGDVTDDAT
-1958 NTGGD
+1958 
-1963 FINNIGGT
+1963 
-1971 GRVEKSGD
+1971 
-1979 DALTLS
+1979 
-1985 GSNTYTGGT
+1985 
-1994 TINDGTLIA
+1994 
-2003 TSVDALG
+2003 
-2010 SGDVTNNAVLELNT
+2010 
-2024 GGDFINNIGG
+2024 
-2034 TGRVEKSGDET
+2034 
-2045 LTLSGSN
+2045 
-2052 TYTGGTLISGGT
+2052 
-2064 LVATNVEALGT
+2064 
-2075 GDVTDNAVLELN
+2075 LELN

-2107 DTLTLSGS
+2107 D
-2115 NSYTGG
+2115 
-2121 TLISSGTLVATN
+2121 
-2133 VDALGSGD
+2133 
-2141 VTDNATLELNTGGDF
+2141 
-2156 TNNIS
+2156 
-2161 GSGQVVKSGD
+2161 K
-2171 ETLTLSGSNTYTG
+2171 LTLSGSNTYTG
-2184 GTTINDGTLV
+2184 G
-2194 ATSVEALGSGD
+2194 
-2205 VTNDAVLALNTGGDF
+2205 
-2220 ANNIGGTGSVVK
+2220 
-2232 SGDETLTLSGTNS
+2232 
-2245 YTGGTTISGGTL
+2245 
-2257 VATNVEALG
+2257 
-2266 TGDVTNNATLELN
+2266 
-2279 TGGDFTNNIS
+2279 
-2289 GNGQVVKSG
+2289 
-2298 DDTLTFSG
+2298 
-2306 SNTYTGGTTINDGT
+2306 
-2320 LVATS
+2320 
-2325 VEALG
+2325 
-2330 SGDVTNDAVLALNTG
+2330 
-2345 GDFANNI
+2345 
-2352 GGTGSVVKSGDE
+2352 
-2364 TLTLSGS
+2364 
-2371 NTYTGSTLISSGTLV
+2371 TLISSGTLV

-2403 LMLNTGGDFI
+2403 LMLNTGGDFT

-2426 DDTLTLSGSNS
+2426 DDALTLSGSNTYTGGTLIS
-2437 YTGGTLISSG
+2437 GGTLVANDVNALGTGDITDNATLALNAVGDFDNAISGSGKVEKSGDDALTLSGSNTYTGGTLISSG
-2447 TLVATNVD
+2447 TLVASNVE
-2455 ALGSG
+2455 ALGTG

-2466 TLELNTGGTFDNA
+2466 VLELNTGGTFDNA
-2479 ISGSGQVVKSGDETL
+2479 ISGSGQVEKSGDGTL
-2494 TLSGA
+2494 TLSGS
-2499 NSYTGGTLISSGT
+2499 NTYTGGTLIS
-2512 LVANDVNALGTGD
+2512 D
-2525 VTDNAVLELNTG
+2525 
-2537 GDFDNAI
+2537 
-2544 SGSGQVVKSGDET
+2544 
-2557 LTLSGANSYT
+2557 
-2567 GGTTISGGTL
+2567 GTL

-2603 FVTANLTTHDNAI
+2603 FVTANLTTHDNAT

-2769 NPDSATYWDGKSL
+2769 NPDSATDWDGKSL

-2838 STVNGHVNNQG
+2838 ATVNGHVNNLG
-2849 SLYFVDTFT
+2849 NLYFVDTFT

-2996 EVTPPDDGGEV
+2996 EVTPPDDGGDVTPPDDGGDV

-3028 DDDGEVTPPDDG
+3028 DDGGDVTPPDDG
-3040 GDITPPD
+3040 GDVTPPD

-3324 TKVSQDLPNDRVEV
+3324 TKVSQDLPNDRLEV

>member
-114 TDSQAMNLDSS
+114 TDSQAMNLDSL

-144 TIMLQN
+144 TILLQN
-150 GGSVINDA
+150 GGSVINDG
-158 RIENNATYEHD
+158 RIENSAIYVHNLDYGA
-169 PEDIPQEYAGVYM
+169 PEIDAAIYM
-182 LNGGSYVSSESGVL
+182 LNGGSYVSSENGVL

-208 AHITNGGMIN
+208 VHITNGGMIN

-224 SYGVEFRDGTYGTI
+224 SYGVELRGGVYGTI

-252 GKIEDA
+252 GEIEDA
-258 AIYVHT
+258 AIYAHT
-264 LNDMAVSGSV
+264 FDDIAAGDYV

-280 LMQSDFITVAL
+280 LLQSDFIAVAL
-291 YYGSHFE
+291 YHGAHFE
-298 VVNRVGGVI
+298 VINRVGGVI

-315 GIKSTAMELKVGVDN
+315 GIQSAAMELKAGLDN

-352 ESTSGGVIT
+352 ENTSGGVIT
-361 NTGSITTTGGGSG
+361 NTGSITTTGGGAG

-382 NGDGTVVNNSGTM
+382 NGDGTIVNNSGTM
-395 SSTVYGVYL
+395 SSSVYGVYL

-430 NGNGNTISNQGKM
+430 NGNGNTITNQGKM

-450 VLSGNNNIVTT
+450 LISGNNNIVTT

-491 ATSTGISIAGGNNQV
+491 TTSTGISIAGGNNQV

-512 TIVAKDNGILINSGA
+512 AIVAKDNGILINSGA

-552 TSGTIT
+552 ASGTIT

-640 VTINGSGNTLTSQG
+640 VTISGSGNTLTSQG

-659 TNAILINSG
+659 TNAVLINSG

-673 LTLNT
+673 ITLNT

-799 VISGSGNVIKQGGG
+799 VISGSGNVVKQGGG

-947 NAISGDFDGITINGN
+947 NAISGDFDDITINGN

-990 WYADRY
+990 WYADRD

-1021 ENVDANSGWN
+1021 ENVGANSGWN

-1043 ILNAENTYTGGTTIS
+1043 ILNAENTYTSSTTIS
-1058 DGTLV
+1058 EGTLI

-1078 ATLELNTGGDFDN
+1078 ATLEM
-1091 AISGSGQVVKSGDE
+1091 
-1105 TLTLSGSNTYTGGTI
+1105 
-1120 ISGGTL
+1120 
-1126 VATNVEALGT
+1126 
-1136 GDVTDNATL
+1136 
-1145 ELNTGGDFDNAIG
+1145 
-1158 GTGSVVKSGDKT
+1158 
-1170 LTLSGANSYT
+1170 
-1180 GGTTIS
+1180 
-1186 GGTLVASNVEALGSG
+1186 
-1201 DVTDNATLELNTG
+1201 
-1214 GDFANNIG
+1214 
-1222 GTGSVVKSGDKTLTL
+1222 
-1237 SGTNSYTG
+1237 
-1245 GTTISGGTL
+1245 
-1254 VANNVE
+1254 
-1260 ALGTGDVTNNA
+1260 
-1271 TLELNTGGDF
+1271 NTGGDF

-1317 LVATNVE
+1317 LVASNVD
-1324 ALGTGDIT
+1324 ALGSGDVT
-1332 DNATLELNAGGD
+1332 DNAALEMNTGGD
-1344 FTNNIGGT
+1344 FDNVIS
-1352 GSVEKSGDKTLT
+1352 GSGQVVKSGDKTLT

-1372 GGTLISG
+1372 GGTTISG
-1379 GTLVASNVEALGSGD
+1379 GTLVASNVNALGSGD

-1435 TGGTTISGGTLVAS
+1435 TGGTTISGGTLVAT
-1449 NVEALGT
+1449 NVEALGS
-1456 GNVTDNATLEL
+1456 GDVTDNAVLEL
-1467 NTGGDFDN
+1467 NTGGTFDN
-1475 AISGSGQVVK
+1475 VISGSGQVVK
-1485 SGDGA
+1485 SGDETLA
-1490 LTLSGANSYSGATTI
+1490 LSGANSYSGATTI
-1505 SGGTLIAANVNA
+1505 SGGTLIATHVNA

-1537 TVTDLTTESGGNTE
+1537 TITDLTTESGGNTE

-1704 LDPASATG
+1704 LDPANATG

-1778 SGQVVKSG
+1778 SGRVVKSG
-1786 DDVLTLSGANS
+1786 DDVLTLSGTNS

-1808 LVASNVDALGSGDVT
+1808 LVASNVEALGTGDVT
-1823 NNATLEMNTG
+1823 DNAVLELNTG
-1833 GDFINNI
+1833 GDFTNNI
-1840 GGTGRVEKSGDD
+1840 SGSGQVEKSGDD
-1852 TLTLSGSNTYTGG
+1852 ALTLSGANSYSGG
-1865 TLISDGTLV
+1865 TLISGGTLV
-1874 ASNVEALGTGDVTNN
+1874 ATNVDALGTGDVTNN

-1929 TLISG
+1929 TLISD
-1934 GTLVANNVEALG
+1934 GTLVASNVEALG
-1946 TGDVTDNATLEM
+1946 TGDVTDDAT
-1958 NTGGD
+1958 
-1963 FINNIGGT
+1963 
-1971 GRVEKSGD
+1971 
-1979 DALTLS
+1979 
-1985 GSNTYTGGT
+1985 
-1994 TINDGTLIA
+1994 
-2003 TSVDALG
+2003 
-2010 SGDVTNNAVLELNT
+2010 LELNT

-2034 TGRVEKSGDET
+2034 TGRVEKSGDKT
-2045 LTLSGSN
+2045 LTLSGRN

-2064 LVATNVEALGT
+2064 LVASNVEVLGT
-2075 GDVTDNAVLELN
+2075 
-2087 TGGDFINNIGGTGR
+2087 
-2101 VEKSGD
+2101 
-2107 DTLTLSGS
+2107 
-2115 NSYTGG
+2115 
-2121 TLISSGTLVATN
+2121 
-2133 VDALGSGD
+2133 GD

-2156 TNNIS
+2156 DNAIS

-2171 ETLTLSGSNTYTG
+2171 KTLTLSG
-2184 GTTINDGTLV
+2184 
-2194 ATSVEALGSGD
+2194 A
-2205 VTNDAVLALNTGGDF
+2205 
-2220 ANNIGGTGSVVK
+2220 
-2232 SGDETLTLSGTNS
+2232 NS

-2257 VATNVEALG
+2257 LASNVEALG
-2266 TGDVTNNATLELN
+2266 TGSVTNNATLELN
-2279 TGGDFTNNIS
+2279 TGGDFDNAIS
-2289 GNGQVVKSG
+2289 GSGNVVKSG
-2298 DDTLTFSG
+2298 ADTLALSG
-2306 SNTYTGGTTINDGT
+2306 ANTYTGGTLISDGT
-2320 LVATS
+2320 LVAS
-2325 VEALG
+2325 NVE
-2330 SGDVTNDAVLALNTG
+2330 
-2345 GDFANNI
+2345 
-2352 GGTGSVVKSGDE
+2352 
-2364 TLTLSGS
+2364 
-2371 NTYTGSTLISSGTLV
+2371 
-2386 ANDVNALGTGD
+2386 ALGTGD
-2397 VTDNAT
+2397 VTDNA
-2403 LMLNTGGDFI
+2403 
-2413 NNIGGTGRVEKSG
+2413 V
-2426 DDTLTLSGSNS
+2426 
-2437 YTGGTLISSG
+2437 
-2447 TLVATNVD
+2447 
-2455 ALGSG
+2455 
-2460 DVTDNA
+2460 
-2466 TLELNTGGTFDNA
+2466 LELNTGGTFDNA
-2479 ISGSGQVVKSGDETL
+2479 ISGSGQVVKSGDDTL
-2494 TLSGA
+2494 TLSGV
-2499 NSYTGGTLISSGT
+2499 NTYTGGTLISGGT
-2512 LVANDVNALGTGD
+2512 LVASNVEALGTGD
-2525 VTDNAVLELNTG
+2525 VTDNATLVLNTG

-2544 SGSGQVVKSGDET
+2544 GGSGKVEKSGDDT
-2557 LTLSGANSYT
+2557 LTLSGSNTYT

-2629 LTQEANSTLA
+2629 LTQEANGTLA
-2639 VHLIDSNSGAIVT
+2639 VHLTDSNSGAIVT

-2713 GRVNADD
+2713 GRVNAAD

-2769 NPDSATYWDGKSL
+2769 NPDSATDWDGKSL

-2804 QEGALW
+2804 QEGVLW

-2838 STVNGHVNNQG
+2838 ATVNGHVNNLG
-2849 SLYFVDTFT
+2849 SLYFVDTFI

-2948 DFRLYKGHV
+2948 DFTLYKGHV

-2981 VPDDGGEVTPPDDGG
+2981 VPDDGGDVTPPDDGG
-2996 EVTPPDDGGEV
+2996 DVTPPDDGGDV
-3007 TPPDDGGEVTPP
+3007 TPPDDGGDVIPP
-3019 DDGGEVTPP
+3019 DDGGDITPP
-3028 DDDGEVTPPDDG
+3028 DGG

-3056 GGDVTPVAPQYR
+3056 GGGDATPVAPQYR

>member
-1 MNKTYNIIWNAAR
+1 
-14 GMYIVT
+14 
-20 SELARSGSRAIV
+20 
-32 SVSASCA
+32 
-39 VTLLAMDAAPA
+39 
-50 VAEETRVS
+50 
-58 IPSQTTTYTLS
+58 
-69 GATPFV
+69 
-75 VETGNTVATDTA
+75 
-87 TSAAIVGDNSNDWD
+87 
-101 LLIESGAVVGSSL
+101 
-114 TDSQAMNLDSS
+114 
-125 TGATSVHNQG
+125 
-135 TITGSNEDG
+135 
-144 TIMLQN
+144 
-150 GGSVINDA
+150 
-158 RIENNATYEHD
+158 
-169 PEDIPQEYAGVYM
+169 
-182 LNGGSYVSSESGVL
+182 
-196 EGVSGVIVQSGE
+196 
-208 AHITNGGMIN
+208 
-218 SDGSWR
+218 
-224 SYGVEFRDGTYGTI
+224 
-238 VNTGTIITTASDGS
+238 
-252 GKIEDA
+252 
-258 AIYVHT
+258 
-264 LNDMAVSGSV
+264 
-274 SVDNSG
+274 
-280 LMQSDFITVAL
+280 
-291 YYGSHFE
+291 
-298 VVNRVGGVI
+298 
-307 TAGNSSLV
+307 
-315 GIKSTAMELKVGVDN
+315 
-330 LVTNDGT
+330 
-337 ISAYG
+337 
-342 TANTYGIHYG
+342 
-352 ESTSGGVIT
+352 
-361 NTGSITTTGGGSG
+361 
-374 DASVYVHG
+374 
-382 NGDGTVVNNSGTM
+382 
-395 SSTVYGVYL
+395 
-404 DSARSKG
+404 
-411 HTLNNQA
+411 
-418 GGAISANTAVAI
+418 
-430 NGNGNTISNQGKM
+430 
-443 TGVSDGL
+443 
-450 VLSGNNNIVTT
+450 
-461 SGGEISG
+461 
-468 KNGIRVSKGSGNQI
+468 
-482 TAKSGSKIT
+482 
-491 ATSTGISIAGGNNQV
+491 
-506 TTESGS
+506 
-512 TIVAKDNGILINSGA
+512 
-527 NNVTNGGSITA
+527 
-538 TGSSISYGIQYNSG
+538 
-552 TSGTIT
+552 
-558 NTGTITTTGKGAGDA
+558 
-573 SVYAHGGAVTINN
+573 
-586 SGTMDSSVFGVYVTT
+586 
-601 GHTLNNLAG
+601 
-610 GSITA
+610 
-615 NTAVQLNGNNNT
+615 
-627 LANAGAILGDTNG
+627 
-640 VTINGSGNTLTSQG
+640 
-654 KITGG
+654 
-659 TNAILINSG
+659 
-668 SKNNT
+668 
-673 LTLNT
+673 
-678 GTEISGS
+678 
-685 ITDDNNSASAN
+685 
-696 NNLILDGEGTL
+696 
-707 GSSISGL
+707 
-714 NSVTSSGD
+714 
-722 WTLSGATMNLSGTTN
+722 
-737 SALWVKSGTLIL
+737 
-749 NGAMTAKGATVD
+749 
-761 SGTTLQIGNGGT
+761 
-773 LGAFNGDIV
+773 
-782 DNGTLTFNRS
+782 
-792 DAAAYGS
+792 
-799 VISGSGNVIKQGGG
+799 
-813 ELTLSNNNSYSGG
+813 
-826 TTIAE
+826 
-831 GTLTATAG
+831 
-839 GALGSGNIDN
+839 
-849 RAYLKLDAANASDPF
+849 
-864 IVADL
+864 
-869 TTHSGATVEIGAGST
+869 
-884 LQANTLTQQD
+884 
-894 GSTLTADLTATSGP
+894 
-908 AIRAKNV
+908 
-915 NLDGTLNVASPA
+915 
-927 SQEPIRSTDDLISLA
+927 
-942 LIESD
+942 
-947 NAISGDFDGITINGN
+947 
-962 AMNPDAFITV
+962 
-972 VGQKN
+972 
-977 VNDTHYDLVETLT
+977 
-990 WYADRY
+990 
-996 NAAIDAHGTFNLAD
+996 
-1010 ADDSF
+1010 
-1015 TVNTVL
+1015 
-1021 ENVDANSGWN
+1021 
-1031 GQSLTKTGAGTL
+1031 
-1043 ILNAENTYTGGTTIS
+1043 
-1058 DGTLV
+1058 
-1063 ATNVEALGTGNVTDN
+1063 
-1078 ATLELNTGGDFDN
+1078 
-1091 AISGSGQVVKSGDE
+1091 E
-1105 TLTLSGSNTYTGGTI
+1105 TLTLSG
-1120 ISGGTL
+1120 
-1126 VATNVEALGT
+1126 A
-1136 GDVTDNATL
+1136 
-1145 ELNTGGDFDNAIG
+1145 
-1158 GTGSVVKSGDKT
+1158 
-1170 LTLSGANSYT
+1170 
-1180 GGTTIS
+1180 
-1186 GGTLVASNVEALGSG
+1186 
-1201 DVTDNATLELNTG
+1201 
-1214 GDFANNIG
+1214 
-1222 GTGSVVKSGDKTLTL
+1222 
-1237 SGTNSYTG
+1237 NSYTG

-1291 VKSGDETLTLSGAN
+1291 VKSGD
-1305 SYTGGTTISGGT
+1305 
-1317 LVATNVE
+1317 
-1324 ALGTGDIT
+1324 
-1332 DNATLELNAGGD
+1332 
-1344 FTNNIGGT
+1344 
-1352 GSVEKSGDKTLT
+1352 
-1364 LSGTNTYR
+1364 
-1372 GGTLISG
+1372 
-1379 GTLVASNVEALGSGD
+1379 
-1394 VTDNATLEMNTG
+1394 
-1406 GDFAN
+1406 
-1411 NIGGTGSVV
+1411 
-1420 KSGDKTLTLSGANSY
+1420 KTLTLSGANSY
-1435 TGGTTISGGTLVAS
+1435 TGGTTISGGTLI
-1449 NVEALGT
+1449 
-1456 GNVTDNATLEL
+1456 AT
-1467 NTGGDFDN
+1467 
-1475 AISGSGQVVK
+1475 
-1485 SGDGA
+1485 
-1490 LTLSGANSYSGATTI
+1490 
-1505 SGGTLIAANVNA
+1505 NVNA

-1704 LDPASATG
+1704 LDPDSATG

-1797 YSGGTLISDGT
+1797 YSGGTLISGGT
-1808 LVASNVDALGSGDVT
+1808 LVASNVEALGTGDVT
-1823 NNATLEMNTG
+1823 NDAVLELNTG
-1833 GDFINNI
+1833 GDFDNAIS
-1840 GGTGRVEKSGDD
+1840 GSGKVEKSGDG
-1852 TLTLSGSNTYTGG
+1852 TLTLSGSNTYRGGTTISGG
-1865 TLISDGTLV
+1865 TLL

-1895 TGGTFDNA
+1895 TGG
-1903 ISGSGQVVKSG
+1903 
-1914 DDVLTLSGANSYSGG
+1914 
-1929 TLISG
+1929 
-1934 GTLVANNVEALG
+1934 
-1946 TGDVTDNATLEM
+1946 
-1958 NTGGD
+1958 
-1963 FINNIGGT
+1963 
-1971 GRVEKSGD
+1971 
-1979 DALTLS
+1979 
-1985 GSNTYTGGT
+1985 
-1994 TINDGTLIA
+1994 
-2003 TSVDALG
+2003 
-2010 SGDVTNNAVLELNT
+2010 
-2024 GGDFINNIGG
+2024 
-2034 TGRVEKSGDET
+2034 
-2045 LTLSGSN
+2045 
-2052 TYTGGTLISGGT
+2052 
-2064 LVATNVEALGT
+2064 
-2075 GDVTDNAVLELN
+2075 
-2087 TGGDFINNIGGTGR
+2087 
-2101 VEKSGD
+2101 
-2107 DTLTLSGS
+2107 
-2115 NSYTGG
+2115 
-2121 TLISSGTLVATN
+2121 
-2133 VDALGSGD
+2133 
-2141 VTDNATLELNTGGDF
+2141 
-2156 TNNIS
+2156 
-2161 GSGQVVKSGD
+2161 
-2171 ETLTLSGSNTYTG
+2171 
-2184 GTTINDGTLV
+2184 
-2194 ATSVEALGSGD
+2194 
-2205 VTNDAVLALNTGGDF
+2205 
-2220 ANNIGGTGSVVK
+2220 
-2232 SGDETLTLSGTNS
+2232 
-2245 YTGGTTISGGTL
+2245 
-2257 VATNVEALG
+2257 
-2266 TGDVTNNATLELN
+2266 
-2279 TGGDFTNNIS
+2279 
-2289 GNGQVVKSG
+2289 
-2298 DDTLTFSG
+2298 
-2306 SNTYTGGTTINDGT
+2306 
-2320 LVATS
+2320 
-2325 VEALG
+2325 
-2330 SGDVTNDAVLALNTG
+2330 
-2345 GDFANNI
+2345 
-2352 GGTGSVVKSGDE
+2352 
-2364 TLTLSGS
+2364 
-2371 NTYTGSTLISSGTLV
+2371 
-2386 ANDVNALGTGD
+2386 
-2397 VTDNAT
+2397 
-2403 LMLNTGGDFI
+2403 
-2413 NNIGGTGRVEKSG
+2413 
-2426 DDTLTLSGSNS
+2426 
-2437 YTGGTLISSG
+2437 
-2447 TLVATNVD
+2447 
-2455 ALGSG
+2455 
-2460 DVTDNA
+2460 
-2466 TLELNTGGTFDNA
+2466 
-2479 ISGSGQVVKSGDETL
+2479 
-2494 TLSGA
+2494 
-2499 NSYTGGTLISSGT
+2499 
-2512 LVANDVNALGTGD
+2512 
-2525 VTDNAVLELNTG
+2525 
-2537 GDFDNAI
+2537 DFDNAI
-2544 SGSGQVVKSGDET
+2544 SGSGQVVKSGGDT
-2557 LTLSGANSYT
+2557 LTLSGNNSYT
-2567 GGTTISGGTL
+2567 GGTLISDGTL

-2588 DIDNYASLQLNASGQ
+2588 NIDNYASLQLNASGQ
-2603 FVTANLTTHDNAI
+2603 FVTANLTTHDNAT

-2639 VHLIDSNSGAIVT
+2639 VHLTDSNSDAIVT

-2678 YAYTLIDTDSAI
+2678 YAYTLIDSDSAI

-2769 NPDSATYWDGKSL
+2769 NPDSATGWDGKSL

-2804 QEGALW
+2804 QEGTLW

-2838 STVNGHVNNQG
+2838 ATVNGHVNNQG

-2948 DFRLYKGHV
+2948 DFTLYKGHV

-2981 VPDDGGEVTPPDDGG
+2981 VPDDGGDVIPPDDGGDVTPPDDGG
-2996 EVTPPDDGGEV
+2996 DV

-3028 DDDGEVTPPDDG
+3028 DDDGDVTPPDDG
-3040 GDITPPD
+3040 GDVTPPD
-3047 DGGDITPPD
+3047 DDGDITPPD
-3056 GGDVTPVAPQYR
+3056 GGDVTPVTPQYR

>member
-169 PEDIPQEYAGVYM
+169 PQDIPQEYAGVYM

-252 GKIEDA
+252 NKIEDA

-291 YYGSHFE
+291 YHGSHFE

-361 NTGSITTTGGGSG
+361 NTGSITTTGGGAG

-395 SSTVYGVYL
+395 SSSVYGVYL

-418 GGAISANTAVAI
+418 GSAISANTAVAI
-430 NGNGNTISNQGKM
+430 NGNGNIITNQGKM

-450 VLSGNNNIVTT
+450 LISGNNNIVTT

-491 ATSTGISIAGGNNQV
+491 TTSTGISIAGGNNQI

-512 TIVAKDNGILINSGA
+512 VIVAKDNGILINSGA

-538 TGSSISYGIQYNSG
+538 TGSNMSYGIQYNSG
-552 TSGTIT
+552 ASGTIT

-610 GSITA
+610 GSISA
-615 NTAVQLNGNNNT
+615 NTAVQFHGNNNK

-640 VTINGSGNTLTSQG
+640 VTISGSGNTLTSQG

-659 TNAILINSG
+659 TNAVLINSG

-673 LTLNT
+673 ITLNT

-799 VISGSGNVIKQGGG
+799 VISGSGNVVKQGGG

-849 RAYLKLDAANASDPF
+849 RAYLKLDAASASDPF

-947 NAISGDFDGITINGN
+947 NAISGDFDDITINGN

-990 WYADRY
+990 WYADHD

-1058 DGTLV
+1058 EGTL
-1063 ATNVEALGTGNVTDN
+1063 
-1078 ATLELNTGGDFDN
+1078 
-1091 AISGSGQVVKSGDE
+1091 I
-1105 TLTLSGSNTYTGGTI
+1105 
-1120 ISGGTL
+1120 
-1126 VATNVEALGT
+1126 ATNVEALGT

-1186 GGTLVASNVEALGSG
+1186 GGTLVASNVEALGTG
-1201 DVTDNATLELNTG
+1201 DITDNATLELNTG

-1291 VKSGDETLTLSGAN
+1291 VKSGD
-1305 SYTGGTTISGGT
+1305 
-1317 LVATNVE
+1317 
-1324 ALGTGDIT
+1324 
-1332 DNATLELNAGGD
+1332 
-1344 FTNNIGGT
+1344 
-1352 GSVEKSGDKTLT
+1352 KT
-1364 LSGTNTYR
+1364 
-1372 GGTLISG
+1372 
-1379 GTLVASNVEALGSGD
+1379 
-1394 VTDNATLEMNTG
+1394 
-1406 GDFAN
+1406 
-1411 NIGGTGSVV
+1411 
-1420 KSGDKTLTLSGANSY
+1420 
-1435 TGGTTISGGTLVAS
+1435 
-1449 NVEALGT
+1449 
-1456 GNVTDNATLEL
+1456 
-1467 NTGGDFDN
+1467 
-1475 AISGSGQVVK
+1475 
-1485 SGDGA
+1485 

-1505 SGGTLIAANVNA
+1505 SGGTLIATHVNA

-1565 KSDSTLTINLNS
+1565 KSDSTLTINLNG

-1808 LVASNVDALGSGDVT
+1808 LVASNVEALGSGDVT
-1823 NNATLEMNTG
+1823 DNATLELNTG
-1833 GDFINNI
+1833 GTFDNAIS
-1840 GGTGRVEKSGDD
+1840 GSGKVEKSGDD
-1852 TLTLSGSNTYTGG
+1852 ALTLSGANTYTGG

-1874 ASNVEALGTGDVTNN
+1874 ASNVEALGTGDVTDNAVLELNTGGDFDNAISGSGQVEKSGDGTLTLSGSNTYTGGTTINGGTLVASNVEALGSGDVTDN
-1889 ATLELN
+1889 ATLALN

-1929 TLISG
+1929 TLISD
-1934 GTLVANNVEALG
+1934 GTLVASNVE
-1946 TGDVTDNATLEM
+1946 
-1958 NTGGD
+1958 
-1963 FINNIGGT
+1963 
-1971 GRVEKSGD
+1971 
-1979 DALTLS
+1979 
-1985 GSNTYTGGT
+1985 
-1994 TINDGTLIA
+1994 
-2003 TSVDALG
+2003 
-2010 SGDVTNNAVLELNT
+2010 
-2024 GGDFINNIGG
+2024 
-2034 TGRVEKSGDET
+2034 
-2045 LTLSGSN
+2045 
-2052 TYTGGTLISGGT
+2052 
-2064 LVATNVEALGT
+2064 
-2075 GDVTDNAVLELN
+2075 
-2087 TGGDFINNIGGTGR
+2087 
-2101 VEKSGD
+2101 
-2107 DTLTLSGS
+2107 
-2115 NSYTGG
+2115 
-2121 TLISSGTLVATN
+2121 
-2133 VDALGSGD
+2133 ALGSGD
-2141 VTDNATLELNTGGDF
+2141 VTDDATLELNTGGTFD
-2156 TNNIS
+2156 NAIS

-2171 ETLTLSGSNTYTG
+2171 ETLTLSGTNTYSG
-2184 GTTINDGTLV
+2184 GTLISGGTLV
-2194 ATSVEALGSGD
+2194 ASNVEALGTGD
-2205 VTNDAVLALNTGGDF
+2205 VTNDAVLELNTGGTFDN
-2220 ANNIGGTGSVVK
+2220 AISGSGQVVK
-2232 SGDETLTLSGTNS
+2232 SGDKMLTLSGANS
-2245 YTGGTTISGGTL
+2245 YSGGTL
-2257 VATNVEALG
+2257 ISDGTLVASNVEALG

-2289 GNGQVVKSG
+2289 GSGQVVKSG
-2298 DDTLTFSG
+2298 DKMLTLSG
-2306 SNTYTGGTTINDGT
+2306 SNTYTGGTTINDGM

-2371 NTYTGSTLISSGTLV
+2371 NTYTGGTLISSGTLV

-2426 DDTLTLSGSNS
+2426 DDTLTLSGTNS
-2437 YTGGTLISSG
+2437 YTGGTTISGG
-2447 TLVATNVD
+2447 TLVATNVE
-2455 ALGSG
+2455 ALGTG
-2460 DVTDNA
+2460 DVTNNA
-2466 TLELNTGGTFDNA
+2466 TLELNTGGDFTNN

-2567 GGTTISGGTL
+2567 GGTLISGGTL
-2577 VASNVEALGSG
+2577 VASNVNALGSG

-2603 FVTANLTTHDNAI
+2603 FVTANLTTHDNAT

-2639 VHLIDSNSGAIVT
+2639 VHLIGSNSGAIVT

-2769 NPDSATYWDGKSL
+2769 NPDSATDWDGKSL

-3324 TKVSQDLPNDRVEV
+3324 TKVSQDLPNDRMEV

>member
-75 VETGNTVATDTA
+75 VEAGNTIATDTA
-87 TSAAIVGDNSNDWD
+87 ASAAIVGDNSNDWD

-114 TDSQAMNLDSS
+114 IDSQAMNLDSL

-135 TITGSNEDG
+135 TITGSSADG
-144 TIMLQN
+144 TILLQN
-150 GGSVINDA
+150 GGSVINDG
-158 RIENNATYEHD
+158 RIENSAIYVHNLDLGA
-169 PEDIPQEYAGVYM
+169 PEIDAAIYM
-182 LNGGSYVSSESGVL
+182 LNGGSYVSSENGVL
-196 EGVSGVIVQSGE
+196 KGVSGVIVQSGE
-208 AHITNGGMIN
+208 VHITNGGTIN

-224 SYGVEFRDGTYGTI
+224 SYGVELRGGAYGTI

-252 GKIEDA
+252 GEIEDA
-258 AIYVHT
+258 AIYAHT
-264 LNDMAVSGSV
+264 FDDIAAGDYV

-280 LMQSDFITVAL
+280 LLQSDFIAVAL
-291 YYGSHFE
+291 YHGAHFE
-298 VVNRVGGVI
+298 VINRAGGVI

-315 GIKSTAMELKVGVDN
+315 GIQSAAMELKAGANN

-361 NTGSITTTGGGSG
+361 NTGSITTTGGGAG

-430 NGNGNTISNQGKM
+430 NGNGNTITNQGKM

-450 VLSGNNNIVTT
+450 LISGNNNIVTT

-491 ATSTGISIAGGNNQV
+491 TTSTGISIAGGNNQI

-512 TIVAKDNGILINSGA
+512 AIVAKDNGILINSGA

-538 TGSSISYGIQYNSG
+538 TGSSISYGIHYYSG

-615 NTAVQLNGNNNT
+615 NTAVQFHGNNNT

-640 VTINGSGNTLTSQG
+640 VTISGSGNTLTNQG

-761 SGTTLQIGNGGT
+761 SGTTLQIGNSGT
-773 LGAFNGDIV
+773 LGTFNGDIV

-799 VISGSGNVIKQGGG
+799 VISGSGNVVKQGGG

-849 RAYLKLDAANASDPF
+849 RAYLKLDAASASDPF

-1058 DGTLV
+1058 EGTLV
-1063 ATNVEALGTGNVTDN
+1063 ANNVEALGTGNVTDN

-1091 AISGSGQVVKSGDE
+1091 AISGSGQVVKSGDK
-1105 TLTLSGSNTYTGGTI
+1105 TLTLSGANSYTGGTT

-1126 VATNVEALGT
+1126 VATNVEALGS

-1145 ELNTGGDFDNAIG
+1145 ELNTGGTFDNVIS
-1158 GTGSVVKSGDKT
+1158 GSGQVVKSGDEM

-1214 GDFANNIG
+1214 GDFDNAIS
-1222 GTGSVVKSGDKTLTL
+1222 GSGQVVKSGDDALTL
-1237 SGTNSYTG
+1237 SGNNSYTG
-1245 GTTISGGTL
+1245 GTLISDGTL
-1254 VANNVE
+1254 VASNVE
-1260 ALGTGDVTNNA
+1260 ALGSGDVTNDA
-1271 TLELNTGGDF
+1271 VLELNTGGDF

-1286 GSGQV
+1286 GSGQ
-1291 VKSGDETLTLSGAN
+1291 
-1305 SYTGGTTISGGT
+1305 
-1317 LVATNVE
+1317 
-1324 ALGTGDIT
+1324 
-1332 DNATLELNAGGD
+1332 
-1344 FTNNIGGT
+1344 
-1352 GSVEKSGDKTLT
+1352 
-1364 LSGTNTYR
+1364 
-1372 GGTLISG
+1372 
-1379 GTLVASNVEALGSGD
+1379 
-1394 VTDNATLEMNTG
+1394 
-1406 GDFAN
+1406 
-1411 NIGGTGSVV
+1411 VV

-1449 NVEALGT
+1449 NVEALGS
-1456 GNVTDNATLEL
+1456 GDITDNATLEL

-1485 SGDGA
+1485 SGDET
-1490 LTLSGANSYSGATTI
+1490 LTLSGTNTYTGGTTI
-1505 SGGTLIAANVNA
+1505 SGGTLIATHVNA

-1537 TVTDLTTESGGNTE
+1537 AVTDLTTESGGNTE

-1577 NTVDPVIHAA
+1577 NTADPVIHAA

-1704 LDPASATG
+1704 LDPDSATG

-1735 GGTTISGGTL
+1735 VGTTISGGTL

-1755 GDVTDDATLELNTG
+1755 GDVTNDAVLELNTG
-1769 GTFDNAISG
+1769 GDFTNAISG

-1786 DDVLTLSGANS
+1786 DETLTLSGANS
-1797 YSGGTLISDGT
+1797 
-1808 LVASNVDALGSGDVT
+1808 
-1823 NNATLEMNTG
+1823 
-1833 GDFINNI
+1833 
-1840 GGTGRVEKSGDD
+1840 
-1852 TLTLSGSNTYTGG
+1852 
-1865 TLISDGTLV
+1865 
-1874 ASNVEALGTGDVTNN
+1874 
-1889 ATLELN
+1889 
-1895 TGGTFDNA
+1895 
-1903 ISGSGQVVKSG
+1903 
-1914 DDVLTLSGANSYSGG
+1914 
-1929 TLISG
+1929 
-1934 GTLVANNVEALG
+1934 
-1946 TGDVTDNATLEM
+1946 
-1958 NTGGD
+1958 
-1963 FINNIGGT
+1963 
-1971 GRVEKSGD
+1971 
-1979 DALTLS
+1979 
-1985 GSNTYTGGT
+1985 
-1994 TINDGTLIA
+1994 
-2003 TSVDALG
+2003 
-2010 SGDVTNNAVLELNT
+2010 
-2024 GGDFINNIGG
+2024 
-2034 TGRVEKSGDET
+2034 
-2045 LTLSGSN
+2045 
-2052 TYTGGTLISGGT
+2052 YTGGTLISGGT
-2064 LVATNVEALGT
+2064 LIASNVEALGT

-2087 TGGDFINNIGGTGR
+2087 TGGDF
-2101 VEKSGD
+2101 
-2107 DTLTLSGS
+2107 
-2115 NSYTGG
+2115 
-2121 TLISSGTLVATN
+2121 
-2133 VDALGSGD
+2133 
-2141 VTDNATLELNTGGDF
+2141 
-2156 TNNIS
+2156 
-2161 GSGQVVKSGD
+2161 
-2171 ETLTLSGSNTYTG
+2171 
-2184 GTTINDGTLV
+2184 
-2194 ATSVEALGSGD
+2194 
-2205 VTNDAVLALNTGGDF
+2205 
-2220 ANNIGGTGSVVK
+2220 
-2232 SGDETLTLSGTNS
+2232 
-2245 YTGGTTISGGTL
+2245 
-2257 VATNVEALG
+2257 
-2266 TGDVTNNATLELN
+2266 
-2279 TGGDFTNNIS
+2279 
-2289 GNGQVVKSG
+2289 
-2298 DDTLTFSG
+2298 
-2306 SNTYTGGTTINDGT
+2306 
-2320 LVATS
+2320 
-2325 VEALG
+2325 
-2330 SGDVTNDAVLALNTG
+2330 
-2345 GDFANNI
+2345 
-2352 GGTGSVVKSGDE
+2352 
-2364 TLTLSGS
+2364 
-2371 NTYTGSTLISSGTLV
+2371 
-2386 ANDVNALGTGD
+2386 
-2397 VTDNAT
+2397 
-2403 LMLNTGGDFI
+2403 
-2413 NNIGGTGRVEKSG
+2413 
-2426 DDTLTLSGSNS
+2426 
-2437 YTGGTLISSG
+2437 
-2447 TLVATNVD
+2447 
-2455 ALGSG
+2455 
-2460 DVTDNA
+2460 
-2466 TLELNTGGTFDNA
+2466 DNA
-2479 ISGSGQVVKSGDETL
+2479 ISGSGQVEKSGDETL

-2537 GDFDNAI
+2537 GTFDNAISGSGQVVKSGDETLTLSGSNTYTGGTTINDGTLIATSVDALGSGDVTDNAVLELNTGGDFDNAI

-2557 LTLSGANSYT
+2557 LTLSGTNSYTDGTLISGGTLVATNLEALGTGDVTNNATLELNTGGTFDNAISGSGQVVKSGDDALTLSGSNTYT

-2577 VASNVEALGSG
+2577 IATSVDALGSGDVTDNAVLELNTGGTFDNAISGSGQVVKSGDKTLTLSGSNTYTGGTTISGGTLIASNVEALGSG
-2588 DIDNYASLQLNASGQ
+2588 NIDNYASLQLNASGQ
-2603 FVTANLTTHDNAI
+2603 FVTANLTTHDNAT
-2616 TAIGAGSA
+2616 TAIGAGST

-2639 VHLIDSNSGAIVT
+2639 VHLTDSNSGAIVT

-2713 GRVNADD
+2713 GRVNAAD

-2769 NPDSATYWDGKSL
+2769 NPDSATDWDGKSL

-2838 STVNGHVNNQG
+2838 ATVNGHVNNLG

-2948 DFRLYKGHV
+2948 DFTLYKGHV

-2981 VPDDGGEVTPPDDGG
+2981 VPDDGGD
-2996 EVTPPDDGGEV
+2996 
-3007 TPPDDGGEVTPP
+3007 
-3019 DDGGEVTPP
+3019 
-3028 DDDGEVTPPDDG
+3028 VTPPDDG
-3040 GDITPPD
+3040 GDVIPPDDGGDVTPPD
-3047 DGGDITPPD
+3047 DGGDVTPPDDGGDVTPPDDGGDVTPPDDGGDVTPPDDGGDVTPPDDDGDITPPD

-3103 IWMRFKAGKAESQ
+3103 VWMRFKAGKAESQ

-3277 GQNDDSWTTRLGVR
+3277 GQNDDSWTTRLGMR

>member
-75 VETGNTVATDTA
+75 VETGNTVATDIA

-114 TDSQAMNLDSS
+114 TDSQAMNLDSL

-144 TIMLQN
+144 TILLQN
-150 GGSVINDA
+150 GGSVINDG
-158 RIENNATYEHD
+158 RIENSATYEHD
-169 PEDIPQEYAGVYM
+169 PQDIPQEYAGVYM

-291 YYGSHFE
+291 YHGSHFE

-361 NTGSITTTGGGSG
+361 NTGSITTTGGGAG

-418 GGAISANTAVAI
+418 GSAISANTAVAI
-430 NGNGNTISNQGKM
+430 NGNGNTITNQGKM

-450 VLSGNNNIVTT
+450 LISGNNNIVTT

-491 ATSTGISIAGGNNQV
+491 ATSTGISIASGNNQV

-512 TIVAKDNGILINSGA
+512 AIVAKDNGILINSGA

-538 TGSSISYGIQYNSG
+538 TGSSNSYGIQYNSG
-552 TSGTIT
+552 ASGTIT
-558 NTGTITTTGKGAGDA
+558 NTGTITTTGKGVGDA

-610 GSITA
+610 GSISA
-615 NTAVQLNGNNNT
+615 NTAVQFHGNNNK
-627 LANAGAILGDTNG
+627 LANAGAISGDTNG
-640 VTINGSGNTLTSQG
+640 VTISGSGNTLTNQG

-799 VISGSGNVIKQGGG
+799 VISGSGNVVKQGGG

-849 RAYLKLDAANASDPF
+849 RAYLKLDAASASDPF

-1043 ILNAENTYTGGTTIS
+1043 ILNAENTYTGGTLIS

-1063 ATNVEALGTGNVTDN
+1063 ASNVEALGTGDITDN
-1078 ATLELNTGGDFDN
+1078 AVLELNTGGDFDN

-1291 VKSGDETLTLSGAN
+1291 VKSGD
-1305 SYTGGTTISGGT
+1305 
-1317 LVATNVE
+1317 
-1324 ALGTGDIT
+1324 
-1332 DNATLELNAGGD
+1332 
-1344 FTNNIGGT
+1344 
-1352 GSVEKSGDKTLT
+1352 KT
-1364 LSGTNTYR
+1364 
-1372 GGTLISG
+1372 
-1379 GTLVASNVEALGSGD
+1379 
-1394 VTDNATLEMNTG
+1394 
-1406 GDFAN
+1406 
-1411 NIGGTGSVV
+1411 
-1420 KSGDKTLTLSGANSY
+1420 
-1435 TGGTTISGGTLVAS
+1435 
-1449 NVEALGT
+1449 
-1456 GNVTDNATLEL
+1456 
-1467 NTGGDFDN
+1467 
-1475 AISGSGQVVK
+1475 
-1485 SGDGA
+1485 

-1505 SGGTLIAANVNA
+1505 SGGTLIATHVNA

-1565 KSDSTLTINLNS
+1565 KSDSTLTINLNG

-1755 GDVTDDATLELNTG
+1755 GDVTDNAALELNTG
-1769 GTFDNAISG
+1769 GTFDNAIGG
-1778 SGQVVKSG
+1778 SGNVVKSG
-1786 DDVLTLSGANS
+1786 AN
-1797 YSGGTLISDGT
+1797 
-1808 LVASNVDALGSGDVT
+1808 
-1823 NNATLEMNTG
+1823 
-1833 GDFINNI
+1833 
-1840 GGTGRVEKSGDD
+1840 
-1852 TLTLSGSNTYTGG
+1852 TLTLSGS
-1865 TLISDGTLV
+1865 
-1874 ASNVEALGTGDVTNN
+1874 
-1889 ATLELN
+1889 
-1895 TGGTFDNA
+1895 
-1903 ISGSGQVVKSG
+1903 
-1914 DDVLTLSGANSYSGG
+1914 
-1929 TLISG
+1929 
-1934 GTLVANNVEALG
+1934 
-1946 TGDVTDNATLEM
+1946 
-1958 NTGGD
+1958 
-1963 FINNIGGT
+1963 
-1971 GRVEKSGD
+1971 
-1979 DALTLS
+1979 
-1985 GSNTYTGGT
+1985 
-1994 TINDGTLIA
+1994 
-2003 TSVDALG
+2003 
-2010 SGDVTNNAVLELNT
+2010 
-2024 GGDFINNIGG
+2024 
-2034 TGRVEKSGDET
+2034 
-2045 LTLSGSN
+2045 
-2052 TYTGGTLISGGT
+2052 
-2064 LVATNVEALGT
+2064 
-2075 GDVTDNAVLELN
+2075 
-2087 TGGDFINNIGGTGR
+2087 
-2101 VEKSGD
+2101 
-2107 DTLTLSGS
+2107 
-2115 NSYTGG
+2115 
-2121 TLISSGTLVATN
+2121 
-2133 VDALGSGD
+2133 
-2141 VTDNATLELNTGGDF
+2141 
-2156 TNNIS
+2156 
-2161 GSGQVVKSGD
+2161 
-2171 ETLTLSGSNTYTG
+2171 
-2184 GTTINDGTLV
+2184 
-2194 ATSVEALGSGD
+2194 
-2205 VTNDAVLALNTGGDF
+2205 
-2220 ANNIGGTGSVVK
+2220 
-2232 SGDETLTLSGTNS
+2232 
-2245 YTGGTTISGGTL
+2245 
-2257 VATNVEALG
+2257 
-2266 TGDVTNNATLELN
+2266 
-2279 TGGDFTNNIS
+2279 
-2289 GNGQVVKSG
+2289 
-2298 DDTLTFSG
+2298 
-2306 SNTYTGGTTINDGT
+2306 
-2320 LVATS
+2320 
-2325 VEALG
+2325 
-2330 SGDVTNDAVLALNTG
+2330 
-2345 GDFANNI
+2345 
-2352 GGTGSVVKSGDE
+2352 
-2364 TLTLSGS
+2364 
-2371 NTYTGSTLISSGTLV
+2371 
-2386 ANDVNALGTGD
+2386 
-2397 VTDNAT
+2397 
-2403 LMLNTGGDFI
+2403 
-2413 NNIGGTGRVEKSG
+2413 
-2426 DDTLTLSGSNS
+2426 
-2437 YTGGTLISSG
+2437 
-2447 TLVATNVD
+2447 
-2455 ALGSG
+2455 
-2460 DVTDNA
+2460 
-2466 TLELNTGGTFDNA
+2466 
-2479 ISGSGQVVKSGDETL
+2479 
-2494 TLSGA
+2494 
-2499 NSYTGGTLISSGT
+2499 
-2512 LVANDVNALGTGD
+2512 
-2525 VTDNAVLELNTG
+2525 
-2537 GDFDNAI
+2537 
-2544 SGSGQVVKSGDET
+2544 
-2557 LTLSGANSYT
+2557 NSYT

-2639 VHLIDSNSGAIVT
+2639 VHLTDSNSGAIVT
-2652 ADHANLGGTLDIT
+2652 ADRANLGGTLDIT

-2678 YAYTLIDTDSAI
+2678 YAYTLIDSDSAI
-2690 NSDFAQFTVA
+2690 DSDFAQFTVA

-2838 STVNGHVNNQG
+2838 ATVNGHVNNLG
-2849 SLYFVDTFT
+2849 NLYFVDTFT

-3277 GQNDDSWTTRLGVR
+3277 GQNDDSWTTRLGMR

>member
-144 TIMLQN
+144 AIMLQN

-158 RIENNATYEHD
+158 RIENSATYEHD

-208 AHITNGGMIN
+208 AHITNGGMIS

-252 GKIEDA
+252 NKIEDA

-280 LMQSDFITVAL
+280 LMQSDFIAVAL
-291 YYGSHFE
+291 YHGAHFE

-361 NTGSITTTGGGSG
+361 NTGSITTTGGGAG

-418 GGAISANTAVAI
+418 GSAISANTAVAI

-450 VLSGNNNIVTT
+450 LISGNNNIVTT

-491 ATSTGISIAGGNNQV
+491 TTSTGISIAGGNNQI

-512 TIVAKDNGILINSGA
+512 AIVAKDNGILINSGA

-538 TGSSISYGIQYNSG
+538 TGSNMSYGIQYNSG
-552 TSGTIT
+552 ASGTIT

-610 GSITA
+610 GSISA
-615 NTAVQLNGNNNT
+615 NTAVQFHGNNNK

-659 TNAILINSG
+659 INAILINSG

-799 VISGSGNVIKQGGG
+799 VISGSGNVVKQGGG

-849 RAYLKLDAANASDPF
+849 RAYLKLDAASASDPF

-947 NAISGDFDGITINGN
+947 NAISGDFDDITINGN

-990 WYADRY
+990 WYADRD

-1043 ILNAENTYTGGTTIS
+1043 ILNAENTYTGSTTIS
-1058 DGTLV
+1058 EGTLI

-1078 ATLELNTGGDFDN
+1078 ATLEM
-1091 AISGSGQVVKSGDE
+1091 
-1105 TLTLSGSNTYTGGTI
+1105 
-1120 ISGGTL
+1120 
-1126 VATNVEALGT
+1126 
-1136 GDVTDNATL
+1136 
-1145 ELNTGGDFDNAIG
+1145 
-1158 GTGSVVKSGDKT
+1158 
-1170 LTLSGANSYT
+1170 
-1180 GGTTIS
+1180 
-1186 GGTLVASNVEALGSG
+1186 
-1201 DVTDNATLELNTG
+1201 
-1214 GDFANNIG
+1214 
-1222 GTGSVVKSGDKTLTL
+1222 
-1237 SGTNSYTG
+1237 
-1245 GTTISGGTL
+1245 
-1254 VANNVE
+1254 
-1260 ALGTGDVTNNA
+1260 
-1271 TLELNTGGDF
+1271 NTGGDF

-1317 LVATNVE
+1317 LVASNVE

-1344 FTNNIGGT
+1344 FANNIGGT
-1352 GSVEKSGDKTLT
+1352 GSVVKSGDKTLT
-1364 LSGTNTYR
+1364 LSGSNTYT
-1372 GGTLISG
+1372 GGTTISG

-1420 KSGDKTLTLSGANSY
+1420 KSGDETLTLSGANSY

-1456 GNVTDNATLEL
+1456 GDVTDNATLEL

-1485 SGDGA
+1485 SGDKT
-1490 LTLSGANSYSGATTI
+1490 LTLSGINS
-1505 SGGTLIAANVNA
+1505 
-1517 LGTGA
+1517 
-1522 IDNRASLL
+1522 
-1530 LDASGQF
+1530 
-1537 TVTDLTTESGGNTE
+1537 
-1551 IGAGSTLQATTLTQ
+1551 
-1565 KSDSTLTINLNS
+1565 
-1577 NTVDPVIHAA
+1577 
-1587 SQVSLAGTL
+1587 
-1596 DITGVGD
+1596 
-1603 VLDSD
+1603 
-1608 PASTDDLDTF
+1608 
-1618 TLIASDKTIA
+1618 
-1628 GDFEKLTVAGMD
+1628 
-1640 ADLADFIT
+1640 
-1648 VDGRIDD
+1648 
-1655 TGKQY
+1655 
-1660 ELTTALTWYADRD
+1660 
-1673 DAVTDAHG
+1673 
-1681 TFNLTNADGS
+1681 
-1691 FAVNTVLENVDAT
+1691 
-1704 LDPASATG
+1704 
-1712 WDGTS
+1712 
-1717 LIKQG
+1717 
-1722 AGTLILN
+1722 
-1729 AENTYT
+1729 YT

-1745 VATNV
+1745 VASNV
-1750 DALGS
+1750 DALGT
-1755 GDVTDDATLELNTG
+1755 GDVTDDAVLELNTG
-1769 GTFDNAISG
+1769 GDFDNAISGSGQVVKSGDETLTLSGSNTYTGGTLISDGTLVASNVEALGTGDVTDDAVLELNTGGDFDNAISG

-1808 LVASNVDALGSGDVT
+1808 LVASNV
-1823 NNATLEMNTG
+1823 
-1833 GDFINNI
+1833 
-1840 GGTGRVEKSGDD
+1840 
-1852 TLTLSGSNTYTGG
+1852 
-1865 TLISDGTLV
+1865 
-1874 ASNVEALGTGDVTNN
+1874 
-1889 ATLELN
+1889 
-1895 TGGTFDNA
+1895 
-1903 ISGSGQVVKSG
+1903 
-1914 DDVLTLSGANSYSGG
+1914 
-1929 TLISG
+1929 
-1934 GTLVANNVEALG
+1934 EALG
-1946 TGDVTDNATLEM
+1946 TGDVTDDAT
-1958 NTGGD
+1958 
-1963 FINNIGGT
+1963 
-1971 GRVEKSGD
+1971 
-1979 DALTLS
+1979 
-1985 GSNTYTGGT
+1985 
-1994 TINDGTLIA
+1994 
-2003 TSVDALG
+2003 
-2010 SGDVTNNAVLELNT
+2010 
-2024 GGDFINNIGG
+2024 
-2034 TGRVEKSGDET
+2034 
-2045 LTLSGSN
+2045 
-2052 TYTGGTLISGGT
+2052 
-2064 LVATNVEALGT
+2064 
-2075 GDVTDNAVLELN
+2075 LELN

-2107 DTLTLSGS
+2107 D
-2115 NSYTGG
+2115 
-2121 TLISSGTLVATN
+2121 
-2133 VDALGSGD
+2133 
-2141 VTDNATLELNTGGDF
+2141 
-2156 TNNIS
+2156 
-2161 GSGQVVKSGD
+2161 K
-2171 ETLTLSGSNTYTG
+2171 LTLSGSNTYTG
-2184 GTTINDGTLV
+2184 G
-2194 ATSVEALGSGD
+2194 
-2205 VTNDAVLALNTGGDF
+2205 
-2220 ANNIGGTGSVVK
+2220 
-2232 SGDETLTLSGTNS
+2232 
-2245 YTGGTTISGGTL
+2245 
-2257 VATNVEALG
+2257 
-2266 TGDVTNNATLELN
+2266 
-2279 TGGDFTNNIS
+2279 
-2289 GNGQVVKSG
+2289 
-2298 DDTLTFSG
+2298 
-2306 SNTYTGGTTINDGT
+2306 
-2320 LVATS
+2320 
-2325 VEALG
+2325 
-2330 SGDVTNDAVLALNTG
+2330 
-2345 GDFANNI
+2345 
-2352 GGTGSVVKSGDE
+2352 
-2364 TLTLSGS
+2364 
-2371 NTYTGSTLISSGTLV
+2371 TLISSGTLV

-2403 LMLNTGGDFI
+2403 LMLNTGGDFT

-2426 DDTLTLSGSNS
+2426 DDALTLSGSNTYTGGTLISGGTLVANDVNALGTGDITDNATLALNAVGDFDNAISGSGKVEKSGDDALTLSGSNTYTGGTLISSGTLVASNVEALGTGDVTDNATLELNTSGTFDNAISGSGQVVKSGDKMLTLSGANSYSGGTLISDGTLVASNVESLGTGDVTNNATLELNTGGDFTNNISGSGQVVKSGDDALALSGANS

-2479 ISGSGQVVKSGDETL
+2479 ISGSGQVVKSGDKTLTLSGSNTYTGGTLISDGTLVASNVEALGTGDVTDNATLELNTSGTFDNVISGSGQVVKSGDDALTLSGSNTYRGGTTISGGTLVATSVEALGTGDVTDNATLALNTGGDFINNIGGTGRVEKSGDQTL

-2512 LVANDVNALGTGD
+2512 LVASNVNALGSGD

-2537 GDFDNAI
+2537 GTFDNAI
-2544 SGSGQVVKSGDET
+2544 SGSGQVEKSGDGT
-2557 LTLSGANSYT
+2557 LTLSGSNTYT
-2567 GGTTISGGTL
+2567 GGTLISDGTL

-2603 FVTANLTTHDNAI
+2603 FVTANLTTHDNAT

-2769 NPDSATYWDGKSL
+2769 NPDSATDWDGKSL

-2838 STVNGHVNNQG
+2838 ATVNGHVNNLG
-2849 SLYFVDTFT
+2849 NLYFVDTFT

-2996 EVTPPDDGGEV
+2996 EVTPPDDGGDVTPPDDGGDV

-3028 DDDGEVTPPDDG
+3028 DDGGDVTPPDDG
-3040 GDITPPD
+3040 GDVTPPD

-3324 TKVSQDLPNDRVEV
+3324 TKVSQDLPNDRLEV